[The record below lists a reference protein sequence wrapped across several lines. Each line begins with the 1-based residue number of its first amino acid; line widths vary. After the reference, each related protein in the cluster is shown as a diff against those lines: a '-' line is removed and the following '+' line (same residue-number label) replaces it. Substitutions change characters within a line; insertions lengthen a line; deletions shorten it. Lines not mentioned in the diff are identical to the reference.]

1 MAAMS
6 TEKWKGLVYCTM
18 RDSGGSAA
26 KRKSNQY
33 DEEGNTMWKKRLVS
47 MAMALVLAV
56 SLLPTAAWAYSV
68 GTLDDLKRQLSYGE
82 TRTITVTGTIE
93 VTETL
98 VIPAKANITI
108 TGGGTLKRAASFTSG
123 RMFRFDS
130 SVGIYERNKA
140 RLTLENITVD
150 GGSVKASDP
159 AFSLS
164 MNAFLTL
171 KAGAVIQNHVCTS
184 AYEGTVYVAGGVLT
198 MEAGSVIRNNTT
210 AGHGGGVNCSAGS
223 FIMRGG
229 TITGNTAAKGG
240 GVYSKSCPTDSDST
254 TDQGKGFVI
263 GDRTG
268 KNSTGVIRIEKNK
281 LSDGTTNNVGVCL
294 YSKSYGNIDTSANPC
309 AVQYGTFDA
318 AKSYIGV
325 SAEIVP
331 SLVVKHTYPAMQAAF
346 HSDNAAYVL
355 TSGSDG
361 LWLKGAEDGTHTHCV
376 CVGHYAADSSHFTH
390 NGKTA
395 WTGVSSLKAIT
406 TAGNYYLL
414 NDVEVEFNNSI
425 SDYVWQPVS
434 GVKLCLNGH
443 SIIGK
448 NNNARSMIEVN
459 SGVTF
464 DLTDCKTTGTVTH
477 GEDRWGKQTTGRA
490 VDIGYGSYSTTA
502 TFNLWGGSI
511 TGNFCNDSAGGVA
524 ITSGTFNM
532 YGGTITGNTAGLKKQ
547 SGYGA
552 GGGVFVDMRG
562 TFNLYRGEISDN
574 TAVFQGGG
582 GVYVYTTG
590 KFTMYDGTITRNT
603 VTLLG
608 ESTYSNSADYGGGG
622 VLNKGTFI
630 MENGTISDN
639 TVIPFSDDGTQ
650 GGGGVYNTGTFTM
663 ENGTLTGNK
672 ALNYK
677 DRTDGLGDADAC
689 GNGGGLYNA
698 SGATARI
705 ANGTITENISSARS
719 NGYDGEGAGI
729 FTKGTLSIGTTSS
742 SKVEIHDNEA
752 KLGSDELS
760 GGGGVCVRS
769 NNVKLT
775 GQVKIYDNT
784 STASSYINKDDNL
797 YVGDGFTFS
806 AAGLSLDVERDGAC
820 IGVTTKN
827 YPYSKIRITNDNA
840 KAGLFFSDKDGL
852 EVVSDSGY
860 LYVREAQFKA
870 IIHLGEGMKVSVN
883 KYGGVLSEDG
893 KTLTFESVTNIPYF
907 EIAPDGDHY
916 LPKSYKDAIKDM
928 NSPLSAS
935 WYSNTRVQLSGYDS
949 KLTKELELTLP
960 DATAKDA
967 PEAPTGLG
975 VRMPYESDTA
985 YGFIT
990 GTSSLMEYSKDGTT
1004 WTRCSYGT
1012 TRVPLD
1018 KKSANSPIY
1027 KDTVYYVRYRDTET
1041 QKVSEATTVTVPRY
1055 TGVVAVPVPRTDMVY
1070 RNRGYFVFEGDIDY
1084 YDAHY
1089 KTVQGNRVYD
1099 APGTYT
1105 VKVKPEDGYTW
1116 KDGTTD
1122 PVTLTVTIARRTA
1135 TASDFEVI
1143 SCPPYETPYTGKAQT
1158 YEMRFAWPESPF
1170 GQRLKFANPDNKL
1183 TLKYKVEETGKFVTE
1198 PIDVGT
1204 YTLYIDVPEDRNF
1217 NATTVTD
1224 KDGEWT
1230 FTITPANMEAPTG
1243 VTGVAATK
1251 TNPTKG
1257 QLTGLGTDMEYR
1269 VKGSETWITATGN
1282 TVDVTLNTENGYPV
1296 DTVFEV
1302 RYKADKNHDT
1312 SNPAQVTVAAY
1323 RCVDHE
1329 FGQQLVSDE
1338 TNHWYQCT
1346 VCGAKTGIA
1355 AHSYTDAKFDDN
1367 GHWAVCACGAETHHD
1382 KHSLTAKH
1390 NESQHWQE
1398 CVCGYKTGAAA
1409 HELTTKN
1416 NTTEHWQECECGY
1429 KTGETA
1435 HSTESKYSADGH
1447 WEECACG
1454 YKTDVKAHTLA
1465 SGHDTTSHWKY
1476 CTCGYQ
1482 TDVAAHEL
1490 TNKND
1495 AAEHWQECA
1504 VCGYATAKT
1513 AHDMQNKSDESQHWQ
1528 ECACGYKLGAA
1539 AHTWTDK
1546 YDTQNHWQECGS
1558 CGYKKDV
1565 TAHTLVKQTNE
1576 TQHQVKC
1583 ESCEYKTEWE
1593 NHTGGTATCTAQAV
1607 CEVCGV
1613 SYGEKAAHVADSN
1626 YKYNGEGHWTA
1637 CATCGTPMS
1646 DQEAHT
1652 GGTADCQHQAVC
1664 DVCRQPYGE
1673 LDANT
1678 HTGGIRWVQTA
1689 ETHQAFYLCC
1699 GAAAGAEA
1707 NHSWNDESVCSE
1719 CGYGCAHTGGTATCT
1734 ALAVCDICGHTYG
1747 DLLPHD
1753 YRWVIDQEATTEA
1766 TGLKHEECTA
1776 CGDKR
1781 SEGTVIP
1788 KLPRHSSSVSTPDI
1802 QPILT
1807 ADEAKSATDYSGGIY
1822 GLTFRA
1828 STGYGSF
1835 KGVKVNGKTI
1845 GAGNYIAEEN
1855 GGTEIYLK
1863 AAYLQTLAPGKY
1875 TMTVMT
1881 ESGEVTTEFTVGGVM
1896 TAPKTADAGALVYLA
1911 MALSSY
1917 TGTALVARKRR
1928 KEF

>member
-1 MAAMS
+1 
-6 TEKWKGLVYCTM
+6 
-18 RDSGGSAA
+18 
-26 KRKSNQY
+26 
-33 DEEGNTMWKKRLVS
+33 MWKKRLVS

-56 SLLPTAAWAYSV
+56 SLLPTAAWAYQAD
-68 GTLDDLKRQLSYGE
+68 TLNELKTELKKGG

-98 VIPAKANITI
+98 VIPAEAKITI
-108 TGGGTLKRAASFTSG
+108 TGGGTLKRAASFTDGYMFDIQGATIGSG
-123 RMFRFDS
+123 S
-130 SVGIYERNKA
+130 KHEA

-150 GGSVKASDP
+150 GGKVAAEHG
-159 AFSLS
+159 AFKLDGQGD
-164 MNAFLTL
+164 FLTL
-171 KAGAVIQNHVCTS
+171 KDSAIIQNHVVTGTS
-184 AYEGTVYVAGGVLT
+184 GGTVDVFSGVLT
-198 MEAGSVIRNNTT
+198 TETGSVIQNNTT
-210 AGHGGGVNCSAGS
+210 AGYGGGVYCAPSNGYYGS
-223 FIMRGG
+223 FLMHGG

-240 GVYSKSCPTDSDST
+240 GGVYNESYPKNNDKSTEV
-254 TDQGKGFVI
+254 GKGFVI
-263 GDRTG
+263 GDYLEN
-268 KNSTGVIRIEKNK
+268 KHGVIRIEGNK
-281 LSDGTTNNVGVCL
+281 LTDGTVNNVYVCF
-294 YSKSYGNIDTSANPC
+294 YSNPYGNTADTSANPC
-309 AVQYGTFDA
+309 AMQYGTFKVAD
-318 AKSYIGV
+318 SYIGV
-325 SAEIVP
+325 SAEVTH
-331 SLVVKHTYPAMQAAF
+331 SLVAKHPTEYIKTAF
-346 HSDNAAYVL
+346 HSDSTAYTL
-355 TSGSDG
+355 KLNSGI
-361 LWLKGAEDGTHTHCV
+361 WLESADTHTHCV
-376 CVGHYAADSSHFTH
+376 CGGHYSTDSNHSTH
-390 NGKTA
+390 KELE
-395 WTGVSSLKAIT
+395 WTGVSSLKVIT

-414 NDVEVEFNNSI
+414 NDVEVEYDSSNGTNT
-425 SDYVWQPVS
+425 WQPKN
-434 GVKLCLNGH
+434 GVKLCLNGY
-443 SIIGK
+443 SIISKGDST
-448 NNNARSMIEVN
+448 RGMITVDD
-459 SGVTF
+459 GATF

-477 GEDRWGKQTTGRA
+477 GENNWGKATGKG
-490 VDIGYGSYSTTA
+490 VNIGYKTMSSSFNNT

-511 TGNFCNDSAGGVA
+511 TGNVSSNGSGVLVN
-524 ITSGTFNM
+524 SGTFNM
-532 YGGTITGNTAGLKKQ
+532 YGGKITGNTSEVKNN
-547 SGYGA
+547 SSSYGG
-552 GGGVFVDMRG
+552 GGGVFIDLRG
-562 TFNLYRGEISDN
+562 KFNLYKGEISQN
-574 TAVFQGGG
+574 TVSLQGGG
-582 GVYVYTTG
+582 GVINWGT
-590 KFTMYDGTITRNT
+590 FTMYDGTITGNT
-603 VTLLG
+603 VTLIG
-608 ESTYSNSADYGGGG
+608 DSTGQYNSDQGGGG
-622 VLNKGTFI
+622 VLNRGTFT

-639 TVIPFSDDGTQ
+639 TVVPFTDDATQ
-650 GGGGVYNTGTFTM
+650 GGGGVFNAKGTFTM
-663 ENGTLTGNK
+663 KDGTITGNK
-672 ALNYK
+672 ALNYT
-677 DRTDGLGDADAC
+677 DPRTAEAADKDAC
-689 GNGGGLYNA
+689 SNGGGLYNA
-698 SGATARI
+698 SGATAKI
-705 ANGTITENISSARS
+705 ENGIIKDNISSARS
-719 NGYDGEGAGI
+719 NGLDGEGAGI
-729 FTKGTLSIGTTSS
+729 FTKGTLYIGTTSS

-752 KLGSDELS
+752 KLGSDTLS

-769 NNVKLT
+769 NNVKLI

-784 STASSYINKDDNL
+784 STIDNSTNKNKDDNL
-797 YVGDGFTFS
+797 YLGSGYKFS
-806 AAGLSLDVERDGAC
+806 AANLKLSGEC
-820 IGVTTKN
+820 IGITTKD
-827 YPYSKIRITNDNA
+827 YPYSKIQITNDNA
-840 KAGLFFSDKDGL
+840 NDGFFFSDKDGL
-852 EVVSDSGY
+852 EIVSDSGN

-870 IIHLGEGMKVSVN
+870 TIHLGEGMKVSVN
-883 KYGGVLSEDG
+883 KNGGVLSEDG

-907 EIAPDGDHY
+907 EITPDGDHY

-960 DATAKDA
+960 DATPKAEPGA
-967 PEAPTGLG
+967 PEGLAG
-975 VRMPYESDTA
+975 TMPYESDTA

-990 GTSSLMEYSKDGTT
+990 GTSRDMEYSKDGVT
-1004 WTRCSYGT
+1004 WTRCGSGT

-1018 KKSANSPIY
+1018 KRSANSVIY

-1041 QKVSEATTVTVPRY
+1041 QKVSEAATVTVPRY

-1089 KTVQGNRVYD
+1089 KTVQGSRVYD

-1116 KDGTTD
+1116 KDGTTE

-1143 SCPPYETPYTGKAQT
+1143 SCPTLETDYTGKAQT

-1170 GQRLKFANPDNKL
+1170 GHRLKFANPNNKL

-1204 YTLYIDVPEDRNF
+1204 YTLYIDVPDDPNF

-1224 KDGEWT
+1224 KDGGWT
-1230 FTITPANMEAPTG
+1230 FKITPANMEAPTG

-1302 RYKADKNHDT
+1302 RYKQDKNHDT
-1312 SNPAQVTVAAY
+1312 SNPAQVTVKAY
-1323 RCVDHE
+1323 QCVEHE
-1329 FGQQLVSDE
+1329 YGEKLVSDE
-1338 TNHWYQCT
+1338 ANHWYQCT

-1355 AHSYTDAKFDDN
+1355 PHSYVDERFDAN
-1367 GHWAVCACGAETHHD
+1367 GHWKVCACGAETHHD

-1398 CVCGYKTGAAA
+1398 CVCGYKTGETA
-1409 HELTTKN
+1409 HELTSKYDTAG
-1416 NTTEHWQECECGY
+1416 HWQECECGY
-1429 KTGETA
+1429 ATDKTD
-1435 HSTESKYSADGH
+1435 HSMESKSSADGH
-1447 WEECACG
+1447 WDACACG
-1454 YKTDVKAHTLA
+1454 YKTDV
-1465 SGHDTTSHWKY
+1465 
-1476 CTCGYQ
+1476 
-1482 TDVAAHEL
+1482 
-1490 TNKND
+1490 
-1495 AAEHWQECA
+1495 
-1504 VCGYATAKT
+1504 T
-1513 AHDMQNKSDESQHWQ
+1513 AH
-1528 ECACGYKLGAA
+1528 A
-1539 AHTWTDK
+1539 WTDK
-1546 YDTQNHWQECGS
+1546 FDTQNHWQECS
-1558 CGYKKDV
+1558 VCGYQKDV
-1565 TAHTLVKQTNE
+1565 TAHSLTKNVNE

-1583 ESCEYKTEWE
+1583 ESCGYKTEWE
-1593 NHTGGTATCTAQAV
+1593 NHTGGTATCTAKAV
-1607 CEVCGV
+1607 CSVCGE
-1613 SYGEKAAHVADSN
+1613 SYGELAAHVADSN
-1626 YKYNGEGHWTA
+1626 YRYNADGHWTA

-1646 DQEAHT
+1646 NQEAHT
-1652 GGTADCQHQAVC
+1652 GGTADCQHKAVC
-1664 DVCRQPYGE
+1664 DVCGQPYGE
-1673 LDANT
+1673 LDASI
-1678 HTGGIRWVQTA
+1678 HAGGTRWVQTA

-1707 NHSWNDESVCSE
+1707 NHSWNDESVCTE

-1766 TGLKHEECTA
+1766 TGLKHEECTV

-1788 KLPRHSSSVSTPDI
+1788 KQPRHSSSVSTPDI

>member
-1 MAAMS
+1 
-6 TEKWKGLVYCTM
+6 
-18 RDSGGSAA
+18 
-26 KRKSNQY
+26 
-33 DEEGNTMWKKRLVS
+33 MWKKRLVS

-56 SLLPTAAWAYSV
+56 SLLPTTAWAYPAD
-68 GTLDDLKRQLSYGE
+68 TLAELKSQLSKGG
-82 TRTITVTGTIE
+82 TRTIPVTGTIE

-98 VIPAKANITI
+98 VIPAEAKITI
-108 TGGGTLKRAASFTSG
+108 SGGTLKRADSFTSG
-123 RMFRFDS
+123 CMFRLNS
-130 SVGIYERNKA
+130 SFGAYERNKA
-140 RLTLENITVD
+140 SLTLENITVD
-150 GGSVKASDP
+150 GGGVKASDP
-159 AFSLS
+159 AFSLDS
-164 MNAFLTL
+164 NAFLTL
-171 KAGAVIQNHVCTS
+171 KNGAVIQNHVCTS

-210 AGHGGGVNCSAGS
+210 AGNGGGVNCGAGS
-223 FIMRGG
+223 FIMHGG

-240 GVYSKSCPTDSDST
+240 GGVYSASCPTDSDST

-268 KNSTGVIRIEKNK
+268 KNSTGVIRIENNT

-346 HSDNAAYVL
+346 HSDNGAYAL
-355 TSGSDG
+355 TSGSGG
-361 LWLKGAEDGTHTHCV
+361 LWMKGAKDGAHTHCV

-390 NGKTA
+390 NDKTA

-406 TAGNYYLL
+406 EAGNYYLL

-448 NNNARSMIEVN
+448 NSNERSMIEVN

-464 DLTDCKTTGTVTH
+464 DLTDCKTTGKVTH

-532 YGGTITGNTAGLKKQ
+532 YGGTITGNTAGLKKE

-562 TFNLYRGEISDN
+562 TFNLYRGEISEN
-574 TAVFQGGG
+574 TAVLQGGG
-582 GVYVYTTG
+582 GVYVYNTG
-590 KFTMYDGTITRNT
+590 KFTMHDGLITRNT
-603 VTLLG
+603 VTLIG
-608 ESTYSNSADYGGGG
+608 KSTYENSADYGGGG
-622 VLNKGTFI
+622 VLNRGTFT
-630 MENGTISDN
+630 MKNGTISSN
-639 TVIPFSDDGTQ
+639 TVVPFSDDGTQ
-650 GGGGVYNTGTFTM
+650 GGGGVYNARGTFTM
-663 ENGTLTGNK
+663 ENGTITGNK
-672 ALNYK
+672 ALNYAA
-677 DRTDGLGDADAC
+677 RTDGLGDKDAC

-698 SGATARI
+698 SGATAKI
-705 ANGTITENISSARS
+705 ENATITENISSARRDGK
-719 NGYDGEGAGI
+719 NGEGAGI
-729 FTKGTLSIGTTSS
+729 FTKGTLYIGTTSS
-742 SKVEIHDNEA
+742 SKVEIIDNEA
-752 KLGSDELS
+752 RLGSDELS

-769 NNVKLT
+769 NNVYLN
-775 GQVKIYDNT
+775 GQAMIYDNT
-784 STASSYINKDDNL
+784 STASSHPDKDDNL
-797 YVGDGFTFS
+797 YVGYDNYGNNFTFS
-806 AAGLSLDVERDGAC
+806 AAGLKLTEDLVG
-820 IGVTTKN
+820 TTTQATYAKVQ
-827 YPYSKIRITNDNA
+827 ITNDNA
-840 KAGLFFSDKDGL
+840 NAAYFYPDSNDYQI
-852 EVVSDSGY
+852 VSENGK
-860 LYVREAQFKA
+860 LYRREAQFKA
-870 IIHLGEGMKVSVN
+870 TIHLGEGMKVS
-883 KYGGVLSEDG
+883 KPGTGGVLSADG

-960 DATAKDA
+960 NATAKDA

-990 GTSSLMEYSKDGTT
+990 GTSSLMEYSKDGKT
-1004 WTRCSYGT
+1004 WTQCSYGT

-1018 KKSANSPIY
+1018 KRSANSPIY

-1070 RNRGYFVFEGDIDY
+1070 RNRYYFIFEGDIDY

-1089 KTVQGNRVYD
+1089 KTVQGSRTYCN
-1099 APGTYT
+1099 PGTYT

-1116 KDGTTD
+1116 KDGTTE

-1143 SCPPYETPYTGKAQT
+1143 SCPSNPTPYTGKAQT
-1158 YEMRFAWPESPF
+1158 YEIRFAWPESPW
-1170 GQRLKFANPDNKL
+1170 GHRLAFANSNNKL
-1183 TLKYKVEETGKFVTE
+1183 TLKYKVGDTNTFVTE
-1198 PIDVGT
+1198 PVDVGT
-1204 YTLYIDVPEDRNF
+1204 YTLYIDVPDDPNF

-1224 KDGEWT
+1224 KDGGWT
-1230 FTITPANMEAPTG
+1230 FTITPADMKAPTG

-1251 TNPTKG
+1251 EHPTTG
-1257 QLTGLGTDMEYR
+1257 QLTGLGTDMEYSKDG
-1269 VKGSETWITATGN
+1269 VTWTAATGN

-1312 SNPAQVTVAAY
+1312 SSPAQVTVKAY
-1323 RCVDHE
+1323 QCVEHVYGE
-1329 FGQQLVSDE
+1329 TLVSDE
-1338 TNHWYQCT
+1338 ASHWYQCT

-1355 AHSYTDAKFDDN
+1355 AHSYTDAKFDGN

-1390 NESQHWQE
+1390 NESRHWQE
-1398 CVCGYKTGAAA
+1398 CVCGYKTGETA
-1409 HELTTKN
+1409 HELTSKYDTAG
-1416 NTTEHWQECECGY
+1416 HWQECECGYATDKTDHSMESKSSADGHWDACACGYKTDVAAHAWTDKFDTQNHWQECSGCGY

-1435 HSTESKYSADGH
+1435 HS
-1447 WEECACG
+1447 
-1454 YKTDVKAHTLA
+1454 
-1465 SGHDTTSHWKY
+1465 
-1476 CTCGYQ
+1476 
-1482 TDVAAHEL
+1482 L
-1490 TNKND
+1490 TKN
-1495 AAEHWQECA
+1495 
-1504 VCGYATAKT
+1504 V
-1513 AHDMQNKSDESQHWQ
+1513 
-1528 ECACGYKLGAA
+1528 
-1539 AHTWTDK
+1539 
-1546 YDTQNHWQECGS
+1546 
-1558 CGYKKDV
+1558 
-1565 TAHTLVKQTNE
+1565 NE

-1583 ESCEYKTEWE
+1583 ESCGYKTEWE
-1593 NHTGGTATCTAQAV
+1593 NHTGGTATCTAKAV
-1607 CEVCGV
+1607 CSVCGE
-1613 SYGEKAAHVADSN
+1613 SYGELAAHVADST

-1646 DQEAHT
+1646 NQEAHT
-1652 GGTADCQHQAVC
+1652 GGTADCQHKAVC
-1664 DVCRQPYGE
+1664 DVCGQPYGE
-1673 LDANT
+1673 LDASN
-1678 HTGGIRWVQTA
+1678 HTGGTRWAQTA

-1707 NHSWNDESVCSE
+1707 NHSWNDESVCTE

-1788 KLPRHSSSVSTPDI
+1788 KRPRHSSSVSTPDI

>member
-1 MAAMS
+1 
-6 TEKWKGLVYCTM
+6 
-18 RDSGGSAA
+18 
-26 KRKSNQY
+26 
-33 DEEGNTMWKKRLVS
+33 MWKKRLVS

-56 SLLPTAAWAYSV
+56 SLLPTTAWAYPAD
-68 GTLDDLKRQLSYGE
+68 TLAELKSQLSKGG
-82 TRTITVTGTIE
+82 TRTIPVTGTIE

-98 VIPAKANITI
+98 VIPAEAKITI
-108 TGGGTLKRAASFTSG
+108 TGGGTLKRAASFTRG
-123 RMFRFDS
+123 YMFRLNS
-130 SVGIYERNKA
+130 SFGAYERNKA
-140 RLTLENITVD
+140 SLTLENITVD
-150 GGSVKASDP
+150 GGGVKASDP
-159 AFSLS
+159 AFSLGS
-164 MNAFLTL
+164 NAFLTL
-171 KAGAVIQNHVCTS
+171 KDGAAIQNHVCTS

-210 AGHGGGVNCSAGS
+210 AGNGGGVNCGAGS
-223 FIMRGG
+223 FIMHGG

-240 GVYSKSCPTDSDST
+240 GGVYSASCPTDSDST

-268 KNSTGVIRIEKNK
+268 KNSTGVIRIENNT
-281 LSDGTTNNVGVCL
+281 LSDGTANNVGVCL

-346 HSDNAAYVL
+346 HSDNAAYAL
-355 TSGSDG
+355 TSGSGG
-361 LWLKGAEDGTHTHCV
+361 LWMKGAKDGAHTHCV

-390 NGKTA
+390 NDKTA

-406 TAGNYYLL
+406 EAGNYYLL

-448 NNNARSMIEVN
+448 NSNERSMIEVN

-464 DLTDCKTTGTVTH
+464 DLTDCKTTGKVTH

-532 YGGTITGNTAGLKKQ
+532 YGGTITGNTAGLKKE

-562 TFNLYRGEISDN
+562 TFNLYRGAISDN

-608 ESTYSNSADYGGGG
+608 ESTYSNSTDYGGGG

-639 TVIPFSDDGTQ
+639 TVVPFSDNGTQ

-672 ALNYK
+672 ALNYAA
-677 DRTDGLGDADAC
+677 RTDGLGDKDAC

-705 ANGTITENISSARS
+705 ANGTITDNISSARS

-729 FTKGTLSIGTTSS
+729 FTKGTLYIGTTSS
-742 SKVEIHDNEA
+742 SVVEIYDNEA

-784 STASSYINKDDNL
+784 STASSYTNKDDNL
-797 YVGDGFTFS
+797 YVGDGFTFY
-806 AAGLSLDVERDGAC
+806 ATGLNTERQD

-852 EVVSDSGY
+852 EVVSDNGY
-860 LYVREAQFKA
+860 LYVREAQYKA
-870 IIHLGEGMKVSVN
+870 TIHLGDGMTVSVN
-883 KYGGVLSEDG
+883 KYGGKLSADG

-916 LPKSYKDAIKDM
+916 LPKSYTDAIKDM

-960 DATAKDA
+960 NATAKDTPA
-967 PEAPTGLG
+967 APTGLAG
-975 VRMPYESDTA
+975 TMPEENNTA

-1041 QKVSEATTVTVPRY
+1041 QKVSEATAVTVPRY

-1070 RNRGYFVFEGDIDY
+1070 RNRYYFIFEGDIDY

-1089 KTVQGNRVYD
+1089 KTVQGSRVYD

-1143 SCPPYETPYTGKAQT
+1143 SCPTLETDYTGKAQT

-1170 GQRLKFANPDNKL
+1170 GHRLKFANPDNKL
-1183 TLKYKVEETGKFVTE
+1183 TLKYKVEETGEFVTE

-1204 YTLYIDVPEDRNF
+1204 YTLYIDVPDDPNF

-1230 FTITPANMEAPTG
+1230 FTITPADMKAPTG

-1251 TNPTKG
+1251 EHPTTG

-1269 VKGSETWITATGN
+1269 VKGSEMWTAATGN

-1312 SNPAQVTVAAY
+1312 SSPAKVTVKAY
-1323 RCVDHE
+1323 QCVEHVYGE
-1329 FGQQLVSDE
+1329 TLVSDE
-1338 TNHWYQCT
+1338 ANHWYQCT

-1367 GHWAVCACGAETHHD
+1367 GHWVVCACGAETHHD

-1398 CVCGYKTGAAA
+1398 CVCGYKTG
-1409 HELTTKN
+1409 
-1416 NTTEHWQECECGY
+1416 
-1429 KTGETA
+1429 ETA
-1435 HSTESKYSADGH
+1435 HS
-1447 WEECACG
+1447 
-1454 YKTDVKAHTLA
+1454 
-1465 SGHDTTSHWKY
+1465 
-1476 CTCGYQ
+1476 
-1482 TDVAAHEL
+1482 L
-1490 TNKND
+1490 TKN
-1495 AAEHWQECA
+1495 
-1504 VCGYATAKT
+1504 V
-1513 AHDMQNKSDESQHWQ
+1513 
-1528 ECACGYKLGAA
+1528 
-1539 AHTWTDK
+1539 
-1546 YDTQNHWQECGS
+1546 
-1558 CGYKKDV
+1558 
-1565 TAHTLVKQTNE
+1565 NE

-1583 ESCEYKTEWE
+1583 ESCGYKTEWE
-1593 NHTGGTATCTAQAV
+1593 NHTGGTATCTAKAV
-1607 CEVCGV
+1607 CSVCGE
-1613 SYGEKAAHVADSN
+1613 SYGELAAHVADST

-1646 DQEAHT
+1646 NQEAHT
-1652 GGTADCQHQAVC
+1652 GGTADCQHKAVC
-1664 DVCRQPYGE
+1664 DVCGQPYGE
-1673 LDANT
+1673 LDASN
-1678 HTGGIRWVQTA
+1678 HTGGIRWAQTA

-1707 NHSWNDESVCSE
+1707 NHSWNDESVCTE

-1781 SEGTVIP
+1781 SEGTEIP

-1917 TGTALVARKRR
+1917 TGTALVARKCR

>member
-1 MAAMS
+1 
-6 TEKWKGLVYCTM
+6 
-18 RDSGGSAA
+18 
-26 KRKSNQY
+26 
-33 DEEGNTMWKKRLVS
+33 MWKKRLVS

-56 SLLPTAAWAYSV
+56 SLLPTTAWAWSV
-68 GTLDDLKRQLSYGE
+68 DTFDELKKELSYGR
-82 TRTITVTGTIE
+82 TRTIPVTGTIE

-98 VIPAKANITI
+98 VIPAEAKITI
-108 TGGGTLKRAASFTSG
+108 TGGGTLKRADSFTSG

-140 RLTLENITVD
+140 SLTLENITVD
-150 GGSVKASDP
+150 GGGVKASDP
-159 AFSLS
+159 AFSLGS
-164 MNAFLTL
+164 NAFLTL

-210 AGHGGGVNCSAGS
+210 AGNGGGVNCGAGS
-223 FIMRGG
+223 FIMHGG

-240 GVYSKSCPTDSDST
+240 GGVYSASCPTDSDST

-268 KNSTGVIRIEKNK
+268 KNSTGVIRIENNT
-281 LSDGTTNNVGVCL
+281 LSDGTANNVGVCL

-346 HSDNAAYVL
+346 HSDNAAYAL
-355 TSGSDG
+355 TSGSGG
-361 LWLKGAEDGTHTHCV
+361 LWMKGAEDGAHTHCV

-390 NGKTA
+390 NDKTA
-395 WTGVSSLKAIT
+395 WTGISSLKAIT

-448 NNNARSMIEVN
+448 NSNERSMIEVN

-464 DLTDCKTTGTVTH
+464 DLTDCKTTGKVTH
-477 GEDRWGKQTTGRA
+477 GEDRLGKQTTGRA

-547 SGYGA
+547 RGYGA

-574 TAVFQGGG
+574 TAVYQGGG
-582 GVYVYTTG
+582 GVYVYNTG
-590 KFTMYDGTITRNT
+590 KFTMHDGLITRNT

-608 ESTYSNSADYGGGG
+608 KSTSSYSADYADYGGGG

-630 MENGTISDN
+630 MEKGTISDN
-639 TVIPFSDDGTQ
+639 TVVPFADNGTQ
-650 GGGGVYNTGTFTM
+650 GGGGVFNAKGTFTM
-663 ENGTLTGNK
+663 KDGTITGNK
-672 ALNYK
+672 ALNYT
-677 DRTDGLGDADAC
+677 DPRTAEAADKDAC

-698 SGATARI
+698 SGATAKI
-705 ANGTITENISSARS
+705 ENGIIKDNISSARS
-719 NGYDGEGAGI
+719 NGLDGEGAGI
-729 FTKGTLSIGTTSS
+729 FTKGTLYIGTTSS
-742 SKVEIHDNEA
+742 SVVEIYDNEA
-752 KLGSDELS
+752 KLGSDTLS

-769 NNVKLT
+769 NNVKLI

-784 STASSYINKDDNL
+784 STIDNSTNKNKDDNL

-827 YPYSKIRITNDNA
+827 YPYSRIRITNDNA

-852 EVVSDSGY
+852 EIVSDSGN

-870 IIHLGEGMKVSVN
+870 TIHLGEGMTVSVKPN
-883 KYGGVLSEDG
+883 GGVLSEDG
-893 KTLTFESVTNIPYF
+893 KTLTFESVTYIPYF
-907 EIAPDGDHY
+907 EIAPDGDY
-916 LPKSYKDAIKDM
+916 YFPESYKDAVLAV
-928 NSPLSAS
+928 NSTLGVSRM
-935 WYSNTRVQLSGYDS
+935 SNTRVQLSGRDS

-960 DATAKDA
+960 NATAKDTPA
-967 PEAPTGLG
+967 APTGLG

-990 GTSSLMEYSKDGTT
+990 GTTTLMEYSKDGKT
-1004 WTRCSYGT
+1004 WTRCSSGT

-1041 QKVSEATTVTVPRY
+1041 QKVSEAATVTVPRY

-1089 KTVQGNRVYD
+1089 KTVQGSRVYD

-1116 KDGTTD
+1116 KDGTTE
-1122 PVTLTVTIARRTA
+1122 PVTLTVTIAKRTA

-1143 SCPPYETPYTGKAQT
+1143 SCPTLETDYTGKAQT

-1170 GQRLKFANPDNKL
+1170 GSRLKFANPDNKL

-1204 YTLYIDVPEDRNF
+1204 YTLYIDVPDDPNF

-1224 KDGEWT
+1224 KDGGWT

-1257 QLTGLGTDMEYR
+1257 QLTGLGADMEYR
-1269 VKGSETWITATGN
+1269 VKGSETWTAATGNGN

-1312 SNPAQVTVAAY
+1312 SSPAQVTVKAY
-1323 RCVDHE
+1323 QCVEHTYGE
-1329 FGQQLVSDE
+1329 KLVSDA

-1346 VCGAKTGIA
+1346 VCGAKTGIT

-1429 KTGETA
+1429 ATDKTD
-1435 HSTESKYSADGH
+1435 HSMESKSSADGH
-1447 WEECACG
+1447 WDACACG
-1454 YKTDVKAHTLA
+1454 YKTDV
-1465 SGHDTTSHWKY
+1465 
-1476 CTCGYQ
+1476 
-1482 TDVAAHEL
+1482 
-1490 TNKND
+1490 
-1495 AAEHWQECA
+1495 
-1504 VCGYATAKT
+1504 T
-1513 AHDMQNKSDESQHWQ
+1513 AH
-1528 ECACGYKLGAA
+1528 A
-1539 AHTWTDK
+1539 WTDK
-1546 YDTQNHWQECGS
+1546 FDTQNHWQECSG
-1558 CGYKKDV
+1558 CGYQKDV
-1565 TAHTLVKQTNE
+1565 TAHSLTKNVNE

-1583 ESCEYKTEWE
+1583 ESCGYKTEWE
-1593 NHTGGTATCTAQAV
+1593 NHTGGTATCTAKAV
-1607 CEVCGV
+1607 CSVCGE
-1613 SYGEKAAHVADSN
+1613 SYGELAAHVADST
-1626 YKYNGEGHWTA
+1626 YKYNADGHWTA

-1646 DQEAHT
+1646 NQEAHT
-1652 GGTADCQHQAVC
+1652 GGTADCQHKAVC
-1664 DVCRQPYGE
+1664 DVCGQPYGE
-1673 LDANT
+1673 LDASN
-1678 HTGGIRWVQTA
+1678 HTGGTRWAQTA

-1707 NHSWNDESVCSE
+1707 NHSWNDESVCTE

-1766 TGLKHEECTA
+1766 TGLKHEECTV

-1788 KLPRHSSSVSTPDI
+1788 KQPRHSSSVSTPDI

>member
-1 MAAMS
+1 MGRGLYRKILESGRRKPPLFAFQGGRDAFGGDGCRK
-6 TEKWKGLVYCTM
+6 TEEAGIL
-18 RDSGGSAA
+18 RDDERRRDAPQNA
-26 KRKSNQY
+26 EREQH

-56 SLLPTAAWAYSV
+56 SLLPTTAWAWSV
-68 GTLDDLKRQLSYGE
+68 DTFDELKRELGYGG
-82 TRTITVTGTIE
+82 TRTIPVTGTIE
-93 VTETL
+93 VTERLT
-98 VIPAKANITI
+98 IKPGANITI
-108 TGGGTLKRAASFTSG
+108 TGGGTLKRAASFTNNSMFYASG
-123 RMFRFDS
+123 S
-130 SVGIYERNKA
+130 SKSKA

-150 GGSVKASDP
+150 GGGVKASEP
-159 AFSLS
+159 AFSLGGD
-164 MNAFLTL
+164 AFLTL
-171 KAGAVIQNHVCTS
+171 KNGAVIQNHVCTS

-198 MEAGSVIRNNTT
+198 METGSVIRDNAT

-223 FIMRGG
+223 FIMHGG

-240 GVYSKSCPTDSDST
+240 GVYSKSCPKNDDST
-254 TDQGKGFVI
+254 TDEGKGFVI

-268 KNSTGVIRIEKNK
+268 KDSTGVIRIENNT
-281 LSDGTTNNVGVCL
+281 LSDGTANNVYVGL
-294 YSKSYGNIDTSANPC
+294 YFKSYDGNTTDTSANPC
-309 AVQYGTFDA
+309 AVQYGTFNA
-318 AKSYIGV
+318 AKSYIGI

-331 SLVVKHTYPAMQAAF
+331 SLVVKHASSTMQAAF
-346 HSDNAAYVL
+346 RSDNGAYAL
-355 TSGSDG
+355 TSGSGG

-376 CVGHYAADSSHFTH
+376 CGAEHYTHTNHAD
-390 NGKTA
+390 KTT

-406 TAGNYYLL
+406 EAGNYYLL
-414 NDVEVEFNNSI
+414 NDVEVEYNGSSTLY
-425 SDYVWQPVS
+425 SDPYVWQPVN

-477 GEDRWGKQTTGRA
+477 GENYWGEQATGRA

-532 YGGTITGNTAGLKKQ
+532 YGGTITGNTAGLKKE

-608 ESTYSNSADYGGGG
+608 ESTYSNSTDYGGGG
-622 VLNKGTFI
+622 VLNRGTFT

-639 TVIPFSDDGTQ
+639 TVIPFSDNGTQ

-663 ENGTLTGNK
+663 ENGTLTRNK

-677 DRTDGLGDADAC
+677 DRTDGLGDKDAC

-698 SGATARI
+698 SGATAKI
-705 ANGTITENISSARS
+705 ENAVITENISSARS

-760 GGGGVCVRS
+760 GGGGVCIRS
-769 NNVKLT
+769 NNVKLI
-775 GQVKIYDNT
+775 GQVKIYNNT
-784 STASSYINKDDNL
+784 STVSSRDNKDDNL
-797 YVGDGFTFS
+797 YVGDGFTFY
-806 AAGLSLDVERDGAC
+806 ATGLNTERQD

-860 LYVREAQFKA
+860 LYVREAQYKA
-870 IIHLGEGMKVSVN
+870 TIHLGEGMKVSVN
-883 KYGGVLSEDG
+883 KYGGVLSDGG

-907 EIAPDGDHY
+907 EIAPDGDY
-916 LPKSYKDAIKDM
+916 YFPESYKDAIKDM

-967 PEAPTGLG
+967 PEAPTGLAG
-975 VRMPYESDTA
+975 TMPKKSDTA

-990 GTSSLMEYSKDGTT
+990 GTSSLMEYSKDGKT
-1004 WTRCSYGT
+1004 WTTCSYYGST
-1012 TRVPLD
+1012 TKVPLN
-1018 KKSANSPIY
+1018 KRSADSEIY
-1027 KDTVYYVRYRDTET
+1027 VDTVYYVRYRDTET

-1070 RNRGYFVFEGDIDY
+1070 RNRGYFVFEGDPDY
-1084 YDAHY
+1084 YKAHY
-1089 KTVQGNRVYD
+1089 ITVEGTYIHTK
-1099 APGTYT
+1099 AGTYT

-1116 KDGTTD
+1116 EDGTTD

-1135 TASDFEVI
+1135 TASDFKYDAY
-1143 SCPPYETPYTGKAQT
+1143 PPYETPYSGEAQT
-1158 YEMRFAWPESPF
+1158 YENVRFKKLDAIYGDP
-1170 GQRLKFANPDNKL
+1170 LAFADPNNKL
-1183 TLKYKVEETGKFVTE
+1183 TLKYKVGDTNTFVTE
-1198 PIDVGT
+1198 PVDVGT
-1204 YTLYIDVPEDRNF
+1204 YTLYIDVPDDPNF

-1224 KDGEWT
+1224 EEWT
-1230 FTITPANMEAPTG
+1230 FTITPADMKAPTG

-1251 TNPTKG
+1251 EHPTKG

-1269 VKGSETWITATGN
+1269 VKGSETWTAATGN

-1312 SNPAQVTVAAY
+1312 SSPAQVTVKAY
-1323 RCVDHE
+1323 QCVEHVYGE
-1329 FGQQLVSDE
+1329 TLVSDE
-1338 TNHWYQCT
+1338 ANHWYQCT

-1355 AHSYTDAKFDDN
+1355 AHSYTDAKFDGN

-1398 CVCGYKTGAAA
+1398 CVCGYKTGETA
-1409 HELTTKN
+1409 HELTSKYDTAG
-1416 NTTEHWQECECGY
+1416 HWQECECGYATDKTDHSMESKSGADGHWDACACGYKLGVAAHAWTDKFDTQNHWQECSVCGY

-1435 HSTESKYSADGH
+1435 HS
-1447 WEECACG
+1447 
-1454 YKTDVKAHTLA
+1454 
-1465 SGHDTTSHWKY
+1465 
-1476 CTCGYQ
+1476 
-1482 TDVAAHEL
+1482 L
-1490 TNKND
+1490 TKN
-1495 AAEHWQECA
+1495 
-1504 VCGYATAKT
+1504 V
-1513 AHDMQNKSDESQHWQ
+1513 
-1528 ECACGYKLGAA
+1528 
-1539 AHTWTDK
+1539 
-1546 YDTQNHWQECGS
+1546 
-1558 CGYKKDV
+1558 
-1565 TAHTLVKQTNE
+1565 NE

-1583 ESCEYKTEWE
+1583 ESCGYKTEWE
-1593 NHTGGTATCTAQAV
+1593 NHTGGTATCTAKAV
-1607 CEVCGV
+1607 CSVCGE
-1613 SYGEKAAHVADSN
+1613 SYGELAAHVADSN
-1626 YKYNGEGHWTA
+1626 YRYNADGHWTA

-1646 DQEAHT
+1646 TQEAHT
-1652 GGTADCQHQAVC
+1652 GGTADCQHKAVC
-1664 DVCRQPYGE
+1664 DVCGQPYGE
-1673 LDANT
+1673 LDASN
-1678 HTGGIRWVQTA
+1678 HTGGTRWVQTA

-1707 NHSWNDESVCSE
+1707 NHSWNDESVCTE

-1766 TGLKHEECTA
+1766 AGLKHEECTA

-1788 KLPRHSSSVSTPDI
+1788 KRPRHSSSVSTPDI

>member
-1 MAAMS
+1 
-6 TEKWKGLVYCTM
+6 
-18 RDSGGSAA
+18 
-26 KRKSNQY
+26 
-33 DEEGNTMWKKRLVS
+33 MWKKRLVS
-47 MAMALVLAV
+47 MAMALLLAV
-56 SLLPTAAWAYSV
+56 SLLPTAAWAWSYSV

-82 TRTITVTGTIE
+82 TRTIKVTGTIE

-98 VIPAKANITI
+98 VIPEKANITI
-108 TGGGTLKRAASFTSG
+108 TGGTLKRAESFTSG
-123 RMFRFDS
+123 RMFRLNS
-130 SVGIYERNKA
+130 SFGALESNKA

-150 GGSVKASDP
+150 GNNVKASEP
-159 AFSLS
+159 VVSLS
-164 MNAFLTL
+164 SNGFLTL
-171 KAGAVIQNHVCTS
+171 KDGAVIQNHVNTGT
-184 AYEGTVYVAGGVLT
+184 YEGTVYVAGGVLT

-210 AGHGGGVNCSAGS
+210 AGNGGGVNCGAGS
-223 FIMRGG
+223 FIMHGG

-240 GVYSKSCPTDSDST
+240 GGVYSKSCPKNDDGT
-254 TDQGKGFVI
+254 TDEGKGFVI

-268 KNSTGVIRIEKNK
+268 KDSIGVIRIEKNK
-281 LSDGTTNNVGVCL
+281 LSDGTANNVYVGL
-294 YSKSYGNIDTSANPC
+294 YYKSYDGNTTDTSANPC

-346 HSDNAAYVL
+346 HSDNAAYAL
-355 TSGSDG
+355 TSGSGG
-361 LWLKGAEDGTHTHCV
+361 LWMKGAEDGAHTHCV

-390 NGKTA
+390 NDKTA
-395 WTGVSSLKAIT
+395 WTGISSLKAIT

-448 NNNARSMIEVN
+448 NSNERSMIEVN

-464 DLTDCKTTGTVTH
+464 DLTDCKTTGKVTH
-477 GEDRWGKQTTGRA
+477 GEDRLGKQTTGRA
-490 VDIGYGSYSTTA
+490 VDIGYRSYSTTA

-532 YGGTITGNTAGLKKQ
+532 YGGTITGNTAGLRKQ

-574 TAVFQGGG
+574 TAVYQGGG
-582 GVYVYTTG
+582 GVYVYNTG
-590 KFTMYDGTITRNT
+590 KFTMHDGLITRNT

-608 ESTYSNSADYGGGG
+608 KSTSSYSADYADYGGGG

-630 MENGTISDN
+630 MEKGTISDN
-639 TVIPFSDDGTQ
+639 TVVPFADNGTQ
-650 GGGGVYNTGTFTM
+650 GGGGVFNTGTFTM

-672 ALNYK
+672 ALNYT
-677 DRTDGLGDADAC
+677 DPRTAEAADKDAC

-698 SGATARI
+698 SGATAEI
-705 ANGTITENISSARS
+705 KNAVITENISSARS
-719 NGYDGEGAGI
+719 NGLDGEGAGI

-742 SKVEIHDNEA
+742 SVVEIYDNEA
-752 KLGSDELS
+752 KLGSDTLS

-769 NNVKLT
+769 NNVKLI

-784 STASSYINKDDNL
+784 STIDNSTNKNKDDNM

-820 IGVTTKN
+820 IGVTTKY

-852 EVVSDSGY
+852 EVVSDNGY

-870 IIHLGEGMKVSVN
+870 TIHLGEGMRVSVN
-883 KYGGVLSEDG
+883 KNGGVLSEDG
-893 KTLTFESVTNIPYF
+893 KTLTFESVTYIPYF
-907 EIAPDGDHY
+907 EIAPDGDY
-916 LPKSYKDAIKDM
+916 YFPESYKDAVLAV
-928 NSPLSAS
+928 NSTLGVSRM
-935 WYSNTRVQLSGYDS
+935 SNTRVQISGNNY
-949 KLTKELELTLP
+949 KLKDKLELTLP
-960 DATAKDA
+960 DATPKAEPGA
-967 PEAPTGLG
+967 PEGLG
-975 VRMPYESDTA
+975 VRKPYESDTA

-990 GTSSLMEYSKDGTT
+990 GTSSLMEYSKDGVT
-1004 WTRCSYGT
+1004 WTRCSSGT

-1018 KKSANSPIY
+1018 KKSANSVIY

-1041 QKVSEATTVTVPRY
+1041 QKVSEAATVTVPRY

-1070 RNRGYFVFEGDIDY
+1070 RNRGYFVFEGDSDY
-1084 YDAHY
+1084 YKAHY
-1089 KTVQGNRVYD
+1089 ITVEGTYIHTK
-1099 APGTYT
+1099 AGTYT

-1116 KDGTTD
+1116 EDGTTD
-1122 PVTLTVTIARRTA
+1122 PVTLTVTIAKRTA
-1135 TASDFEVI
+1135 TASDFKYDAW
-1143 SCPPYETPYTGKAQT
+1143 PPYETPYTGEAQT
-1158 YEMRFAWPESPF
+1158 YENVRFKKLDAFYGDP
-1170 GQRLKFANPDNKL
+1170 LAFANPNNKL
-1183 TLKYKVEETGKFVTE
+1183 TLKYKVGDTNTFVTE

-1204 YTLYIDVPEDRNF
+1204 YTLYIDVPDDPNF

-1269 VKGSETWITATGN
+1269 VKGSETWTAATGN

-1312 SNPAQVTVAAY
+1312 SNPAQVTVKAY
-1323 RCVDHE
+1323 QCVEHE
-1329 FGQQLVSDE
+1329 FGQQLVSDA

-1346 VCGAKTGIA
+1346 VCGYKKDVT
-1355 AHSYTDAKFDDN
+1355 AHSYTDERFDDN
-1367 GHWAVCACGAETHHD
+1367 GHWAVCTCGAETTHV
-1382 KHSLTAKH
+1382 KHNLTTEH
-1390 NESQHWQE
+1390 NESQHWQG

-1409 HELTTKN
+1409 HELTSKYDTAG
-1416 NTTEHWQECECGY
+1416 HWQECECGY
-1429 KTGETA
+1429 ATDKTD
-1435 HSTESKYSADGH
+1435 HSMEGKSSADGH
-1447 WEECACG
+1447 WDACACG
-1454 YKTDVKAHTLA
+1454 YKTDV
-1465 SGHDTTSHWKY
+1465 
-1476 CTCGYQ
+1476 
-1482 TDVAAHEL
+1482 AAH
-1490 TNKND
+1490 
-1495 AAEHWQECA
+1495 A
-1504 VCGYATAKT
+1504 
-1513 AHDMQNKSDESQHWQ
+1513 
-1528 ECACGYKLGAA
+1528 
-1539 AHTWTDK
+1539 WTDK
-1546 YDTQNHWQECGS
+1546 FDTQNHWQECS
-1558 CGYKKDV
+1558 VCGYKTGV
-1565 TAHTLVKQTNE
+1565 TAHSLTKNVNE

-1583 ESCEYKTEWE
+1583 ESCGYKTEWE
-1593 NHTGGTATCTAQAV
+1593 NHTGGTATCTAKAV
-1607 CEVCGV
+1607 CSVCGE
-1613 SYGEKAAHVADSN
+1613 SYGELAAHVADSN

-1646 DQEAHT
+1646 NQEAHT
-1652 GGTADCQHQAVC
+1652 GGTADCQHKAVC
-1664 DVCRQPYGE
+1664 DVCGQPYGE
-1673 LDANT
+1673 LDASN

-1707 NHSWNDESVCSE
+1707 NHSWNDESVCTE

-1766 TGLKHEECTA
+1766 TGLKHEECTV

-1781 SEGTVIP
+1781 SEGTEIP

>member
-1 MAAMS
+1 
-6 TEKWKGLVYCTM
+6 
-18 RDSGGSAA
+18 
-26 KRKSNQY
+26 
-33 DEEGNTMWKKRLVS
+33 MWKKRLVS

-56 SLLPTAAWAYSV
+56 SLLPTTAWAYPAD
-68 GTLDDLKRQLSYGE
+68 TLAELKSQLSKGG
-82 TRTITVTGTIE
+82 TRTIPVTGTIE

-98 VIPAKANITI
+98 VIPAEAKITI

-150 GGSVKASDP
+150 GNKVEASDP

-171 KAGAVIQNHVCTS
+171 KAGAVIQNHVNTGT
-184 AYEGTVYVAGGVLT
+184 YEGTVYVAGGVLT

-210 AGHGGGVNCSAGS
+210 AGYGGGVYCDAGS
-223 FIMRGG
+223 FIMHDG
-229 TITGNTAAKGG
+229 TITGNTAARGGG
-240 GVYSKSCPTDSDST
+240 GVYNKSYPYIQQDEA
-254 TDQGKGFVI
+254 QGSNYGFVI
-263 GDRTG
+263 GDRTA
-268 KNSTGVIRIEKNK
+268 SDRSGVIRIENNK
-281 LSDGTTNNVGVCL
+281 LSDGTTNNVSVAL
-294 YSKSYGNIDTSANPC
+294 FDSRYSSRTTDTSANPC

-331 SLVVKHTYPAMQAAF
+331 SLVVKHTYPTMQAAF
-346 HSDNAAYVL
+346 HSDNAAYAL
-355 TSGSDG
+355 TSGSGG
-361 LWLKGAEDGTHTHCV
+361 LWMKGAEDGAHTHCV
-376 CVGHYAADSSHFTH
+376 CGDHYSTDSNHSTH
-390 NGKTA
+390 KELE

-414 NDVEVEFNNSI
+414 NDVEVEYNGSSTLY
-425 SDYVWQPVS
+425 SDPYVWQPVN

-448 NNNARSMIEVN
+448 NSNERSMIEVN
-459 SGVTF
+459 NGGTF

-477 GEDRWGKQTTGRA
+477 GEDRLGKQTTGRA
-490 VDIGYGSYSTTA
+490 VDIGYGSSSTTA

-532 YGGTITGNTAGLKKQ
+532 YGGTITGNTAGLKKE

-552 GGGVFVDMRG
+552 GGGVYVGMRG
-562 TFNLYRGEISDN
+562 TFNLYRGEISEN
-574 TAVFQGGG
+574 TAVLQGGG
-582 GVYVYTTG
+582 GVYVYNTG
-590 KFTMYDGTITRNT
+590 KFTMHDGTITRNN
-603 VTLLG
+603 VTLIG
-608 ESTYSNSADYGGGG
+608 KSTYENSADYGGGG
-622 VLNKGTFI
+622 VLNRGTFT
-630 MENGTISDN
+630 MKNGTISSN
-639 TVIPFSDDGTQ
+639 TVVPFSDDGTQ
-650 GGGGVYNTGTFTM
+650 GGGGVYNARGTFTM
-663 ENGTLTGNK
+663 ENGTITRNQ
-672 ALNYK
+672 ALNYT
-677 DRTDGLGDADAC
+677 DSRTDAAADKDAC

-698 SGATARI
+698 SGATATI
-705 ANGTITENISSARS
+705 MNAVITENISSARRDGK
-719 NGYDGEGAGI
+719 NGEGAGI

-742 SKVEIHDNEA
+742 SKVEIHKNEA

-769 NNVKLT
+769 NNVKLI

-784 STASSYINKDDNL
+784 STTSSYTNKADNL
-797 YVGDGFTFS
+797 YVGYDNYRNNFTFS
-806 AAGLSLDVERDGAC
+806 AAGLKLTGKEH
-820 IGVTTKN
+820 IGITTQATYAKVQ
-827 YPYSKIRITNDNA
+827 ITNDNA
-840 KAGLFFSDKDGL
+840 NAAYFYPDSNDYQIVSENDK
-852 EVVSDSGY
+852 
-860 LYVREAQFKA
+860 LYRREAQFKA
-870 IIHLGEGMKVSVN
+870 TIHLGDGMKVSKPVT
-883 KYGGVLSEDG
+883 GGVLSEDG

-907 EIAPDGDHY
+907 EIAPDGDY
-916 LPKSYKDAIKDM
+916 YFPENYAVTVNAM
-928 NSPLSAS
+928 NKPLSAKRN
-935 WYSNTRVQLSGYDS
+935 SNTQVSLTGYGN
-949 KLTKELELTLP
+949 KLKAKLELTLP
-960 DATAKDA
+960 DATAKDTPA
-967 PEAPTGLG
+967 APTGLG
-975 VRMPYESDTA
+975 VRMPDEKNTA

-990 GTSSLMEYSKDGTT
+990 GTTKDMEYRKDGDTE
-1004 WTRCSYGT
+1004 WTRCSYYGNT
-1012 TRVPLD
+1012 TKVPLD
-1018 KKSANSPIY
+1018 KNGNRPTY
-1027 KDTVYYVRYRDTET
+1027 LNTVYYVRYRDTET
-1041 QKVSEATTVTVPRY
+1041 QKASAATMVTVPRY
-1055 TGVVAVPVPRTDMVY
+1055 EGVVDPPVPRANMVY
-1070 RNRGYFVFEGDIDY
+1070 NGSDYFVFEGTRGEYNKI
-1084 YDAHY
+1084 Y
-1089 KTVQGNRVYD
+1089 KTVEGGRYIVYGL
-1099 APGTYT
+1099 PGTYT
-1105 VKVKPEDGYTW
+1105 LKVGLEDGYTW
-1116 KDGTTD
+1116 RDGTGTT
-1122 PVTLTVTIARRTA
+1122 PKEIQVTIAKRTA
-1135 TASDFEVI
+1135 TASDIHVKT
-1143 SCPPYETPYTGKAQT
+1143 CPPYETPYTGEAQI
-1158 YEMRFAWPESPF
+1158 YEVELKWLPYGTGGE
-1170 GQRLKFANPDNKL
+1170 LKFANPNNKL
-1183 TLKYKVEETGKFVTE
+1183 TLKYKVGDTNTFVTE
-1198 PIDVGT
+1198 PVDVGT
-1204 YTLYIDVPEDRNF
+1204 YTLYIDVPDDPNF
-1217 NATTVTD
+1217 NATTVTRD
-1224 KDGEWT
+1224 RWT
-1230 FTITPANMEAPTG
+1230 FTITPADMEAPTG

-1251 TNPTKG
+1251 EHPTTG

-1269 VKGSETWITATGN
+1269 VKGSDTWTAATGNN

-1312 SNPAQVTVAAY
+1312 SSPAQVTVKAY
-1323 RCVDHE
+1323 QCVEHVYGE
-1329 FGQQLVSDE
+1329 TLVSDE
-1338 TNHWYQCT
+1338 TSHWYQCT

-1355 AHSYTDAKFDDN
+1355 AHSYTDKKFDGN

-1398 CVCGYKTGAAA
+1398 CVCGYKTGETA
-1409 HELTTKN
+1409 HELTSKYDTAG
-1416 NTTEHWQECECGY
+1416 HWQECECGY
-1429 KTGETA
+1429 ATDKTD
-1435 HSTESKYSADGH
+1435 HSMEGKSSADGH
-1447 WEECACG
+1447 WDACACG
-1454 YKTDVKAHTLA
+1454 YKTDV
-1465 SGHDTTSHWKY
+1465 
-1476 CTCGYQ
+1476 
-1482 TDVAAHEL
+1482 AAH
-1490 TNKND
+1490 
-1495 AAEHWQECA
+1495 
-1504 VCGYATAKT
+1504 V
-1513 AHDMQNKSDESQHWQ
+1513 
-1528 ECACGYKLGAA
+1528 
-1539 AHTWTDK
+1539 WTDK
-1546 YDTQNHWQECGS
+1546 FDTQNHWQECSG
-1558 CGYKKDV
+1558 CGYQKDV
-1565 TAHTLVKQTNE
+1565 TAHSLTKNVNE

-1583 ESCEYKTEWE
+1583 ESCGYKTEWE
-1593 NHTGGTATCTAQAV
+1593 NHTGGTATCTAKAV
-1607 CEVCGV
+1607 CSVCGE
-1613 SYGEKAAHVADSN
+1613 SYGELAAHVADSN
-1626 YKYNGEGHWTA
+1626 YRYNADGHWTA
-1637 CATCGTPMS
+1637 CAACGTPMS
-1646 DQEAHT
+1646 NQEAHT
-1652 GGTADCQHQAVC
+1652 GGTADCQHKAVC
-1664 DVCRQPYGE
+1664 DVCGQPYGE
-1673 LDANT
+1673 INASN
-1678 HTGGIRWVQTA
+1678 HTGGIRWAQTA

-1707 NHSWNDESVCSE
+1707 NHSWNDESVCTE

-1781 SEGTVIP
+1781 SEGTEIP
-1788 KLPRHSSSVSTPDI
+1788 KRPRHSSSVSTPDI

>member
-1 MAAMS
+1 
-6 TEKWKGLVYCTM
+6 
-18 RDSGGSAA
+18 
-26 KRKSNQY
+26 
-33 DEEGNTMWKKRLVS
+33 MWKKRLVS

-56 SLLPTAAWAYSV
+56 SLLPTAAWAWSYSV
-68 GTLDDLKRQLSYGE
+68 GTFNELKTQLGKGG
-82 TRTITVTGTIE
+82 TRTIEVTGTIE

-98 VIPAKANITI
+98 VIPAEAKITI
-108 TGGGTLKRAASFTSG
+108 SGGTLKRADSFTSG
-123 RMFRFDS
+123 CMFRLNSTIGAYD
-130 SVGIYERNKA
+130 RNKA
-140 RLTLENITVD
+140 SLTLENITVD
-150 GGSVKASDP
+150 GGGVKASEP
-159 AFSLS
+159 AFSLGS
-164 MNAFLTL
+164 NAFLTL
-171 KAGAVIQNHVCTS
+171 KDGAVIQNHVCTS
-184 AYEGTVYVAGGVLT
+184 PYEGTVYVAGGVLT
-198 MEAGSVIRNNTT
+198 MEAGSVIRNNAT
-210 AGHGGGVNCSAGS
+210 AGYGGGVYCDAGS
-223 FIMRGG
+223 FIMHGG
-229 TITGNTAAKGG
+229 TITGNTAARGGG

-268 KNSTGVIRIEKNK
+268 KNSTGVIRIENNT
-281 LSDGTTNNVGVCL
+281 LSDGTTNNVGGCL

-346 HSDNAAYVL
+346 HSDNGAYAL
-355 TSGSDG
+355 TSGSGG

-376 CVGHYAADSSHFTH
+376 CGAEGYAHTSHKNDT
-390 NGKTA
+390 T

-406 TAGNYYLL
+406 EAGNYYLL
-414 NDVEVEFNNSI
+414 NDVEVEYNGSSTLY
-425 SDYVWQPVS
+425 SDPYVWQPVN

-448 NNNARSMIEVN
+448 NSNERGMIEVN

-464 DLTDCKTTGTVTH
+464 DLTDCKTTGKVTH
-477 GEDRWGKQTTGRA
+477 GEDRLGKQTTGRG
-490 VDIGYGSYSTTA
+490 VDIGYGSSSTTA

-511 TGNFCNDSAGGVA
+511 TGNACNNSGGGVVA
-524 ITSGTFNM
+524 YSGTFNM
-532 YGGTITGNTAGLKKQ
+532 YGGKITDNTAGLKKEN
-547 SGYGA
+547 GNGA
-552 GGGVFVDMRG
+552 GGGVYVDMRG
-562 TFNLYRGEISDN
+562 TFNLYRGEISEN
-574 TAVFQGGG
+574 TAVLQGGG
-582 GVYVYTTG
+582 GVYVYNTG
-590 KFTMYDGTITRNT
+590 KFTMHDGLITRNT
-603 VTLLG
+603 VTLIG
-608 ESTYSNSADYGGGG
+608 KSTYENSADYGGGG
-622 VLNKGTFI
+622 VLNRGTFT
-630 MENGTISDN
+630 MKNGTISSN
-639 TVIPFSDDGTQ
+639 TVVPFSDDGTQ
-650 GGGGVYNTGTFTM
+650 GGGGVYNARGTFTM
-663 ENGTLTGNK
+663 ENGTITRNK
-672 ALNYK
+672 ALNYT
-677 DRTDGLGDADAC
+677 DSRTDAAADRDAC

-698 SGATARI
+698 SGATAKI
-705 ANGTITENISSARS
+705 ENATITENISSARRDGK
-719 NGYDGEGAGI
+719 NGEGAGI
-729 FTKGTLSIGTTSS
+729 FTKGTLYIGTTSS
-742 SKVEIHDNEA
+742 SKVEIIDNEA
-752 KLGSDELS
+752 RLGSDELS

-769 NNVKLT
+769 NNVYLN
-775 GQVKIYDNT
+775 GQAMIYDNT
-784 STASSYINKDDNL
+784 STASSHPDKDDNL
-797 YVGDGFTFS
+797 YVGYDNYGNNFTFS
-806 AAGLSLDVERDGAC
+806 AAGLKLTEDLVG
-820 IGVTTKN
+820 ITTQATYAKVQ
-827 YPYSKIRITNDNA
+827 ITNDNA
-840 KAGLFFSDKDGL
+840 NAAYFYPDSNDYQI
-852 EVVSDSGY
+852 VSENGK
-860 LYVREAQFKA
+860 LYRREAQFKA
-870 IIHLGEGMKVSVN
+870 TIHLGEGMKVG
-883 KYGGVLSEDG
+883 KPGTGGVLSEDG

-916 LPKSYKDAIKDM
+916 LPESYKDAIKDM

-960 DATAKDA
+960 NATAKDTPA
-967 PEAPTGLG
+967 APTGLG

-990 GTSSLMEYSKDGTT
+990 GTSSLMEYSKDGKT
-1004 WTRCSYGT
+1004 WTRCSYYGNT
-1012 TRVPLD
+1012 TKVPLD
-1018 KKSANSPIY
+1018 KKSANSLIY

-1041 QKVSEATTVTVPRY
+1041 QKVSEAAAVTVPRY

-1070 RNRGYFVFEGDIDY
+1070 RNRGYFVFEGNIDY

-1089 KTVQGNRVYD
+1089 KTVQGDRVYD

-1116 KDGTTD
+1116 KDGTTE

-1143 SCPPYETPYTGKAQT
+1143 SCPTLETDYTGKAQT
-1158 YEMRFAWPESPF
+1158 YEIRFAWPESPF
-1170 GQRLKFANPDNKL
+1170 GHRLKFANPDNKL

-1224 KDGEWT
+1224 KDGRWT

-1312 SNPAQVTVAAY
+1312 SNPAQVTVKAY
-1323 RCVDHE
+1323 QCVEHTYGE
-1329 FGQQLVSDE
+1329 KLVSDE
-1338 TNHWYQCT
+1338 TNHWRQCT

-1409 HELTTKN
+1409 HELTSKYDTA
-1416 NTTEHWQECECGY
+1416 EHWQECECGY

-1447 WEECACG
+1447 WDECACG
-1454 YKTDVKAHTLA
+1454 YKTDV
-1465 SGHDTTSHWKY
+1465 
-1476 CTCGYQ
+1476 
-1482 TDVAAHEL
+1482 AAH
-1490 TNKND
+1490 
-1495 AAEHWQECA
+1495 A
-1504 VCGYATAKT
+1504 
-1513 AHDMQNKSDESQHWQ
+1513 
-1528 ECACGYKLGAA
+1528 
-1539 AHTWTDK
+1539 WTDK
-1546 YDTQNHWQECGS
+1546 FDTQNHWQECSG
-1558 CGYKKDV
+1558 CGYQKDV
-1565 TAHTLVKQTNE
+1565 TAHSLTKNVNQ

-1583 ESCEYKTEWE
+1583 ESCGYKTEWE

-1626 YKYNGEGHWTA
+1626 YRYNADGHWTA

-1646 DQEAHT
+1646 NQEAHT

-1766 TGLKHEECTA
+1766 TGLKHEECTV
-1776 CGDKR
+1776 CGNKR
-1781 SEGTVIP
+1781 SEGTEIP
-1788 KLPRHSSSVSTPDI
+1788 KQPRHSSSVSTPDI

>member
-1 MAAMS
+1 
-6 TEKWKGLVYCTM
+6 
-18 RDSGGSAA
+18 
-26 KRKSNQY
+26 
-33 DEEGNTMWKKRLVS
+33 MWKKRLVS

-56 SLLPTAAWAYSV
+56 SLLPTTAWAVNSADS
-68 GTLDDLKRQLSYGE
+68 LSDLEMYLRWSGKQ
-82 TRTITVTGTIE
+82 TIEVTGTIE
-93 VTETL
+93 VTEPL
-98 VIPAKANITI
+98 VIPKTANITI
-108 TGGGTLKRAASFTSG
+108 TGGGTLKRAASFTDGYMFDIQGETIGSG
-123 RMFRFDS
+123 S
-130 SVGIYERNKA
+130 KHEA
-140 RLTLENITVD
+140 RLTLKNIKVD
-150 GGSVKASDP
+150 GGRVP
-159 AFSLS
+159 AKYGAFKLDGQGD
-164 MNAFLTL
+164 FLTL
-171 KAGAVIQNHVCTS
+171 EDGAIIQNHVVTGTS
-184 AYEGTVYVAGGVLT
+184 GGTVDVFSGVLT
-198 MEAGSVIRNNTT
+198 TETGSVIQNNTT
-210 AGHGGGVNCSAGS
+210 AGYGGGVYCAPSNGYYGS
-223 FIMRGG
+223 FLMHGG
-229 TITGNTAAKGG
+229 KITGNTAAKGG
-240 GVYSKSCPTDSDST
+240 GGVYNESYPKNNDKSTEV
-254 TDQGKGFVI
+254 GKGFVI
-263 GDRTG
+263 GDYLEN
-268 KNSTGVIRIEKNK
+268 KHGVIRIEGNK
-281 LSDGTTNNVGVCL
+281 LTDGTANNVYVCF
-294 YSKSYGNIDTSANPC
+294 YSKSYGINTTDTSANPC
-309 AVQYGTFDA
+309 AMQYGTFKVAD
-318 AKSYIGV
+318 SYIGV
-325 SAEIVP
+325 SAEVTH
-331 SLVVKHTYPAMQAAF
+331 SLVAKHPTEYIKTAF
-346 HSDNAAYVL
+346 HSDSTAYTL
-355 TSGSDG
+355 KLNSGI
-361 LWLKGAEDGTHTHCV
+361 WLESADTHTHCV
-376 CVGHYAADSSHFTH
+376 CGDHYSTDSNHSIH
-390 NGKTA
+390 KELE

-414 NDVEVEFNNSI
+414 NDVEVEYDSSTGTNT
-425 SDYVWQPVS
+425 WQPEN

-443 SIIGK
+443 SIISNDDSTRG
-448 NNNARSMIEVN
+448 MIKVDD
-459 SGVTF
+459 GATF
-464 DLTDCKTTGTVTH
+464 DLTDCKTTGKVTH
-477 GEDRWGKQTTGRA
+477 GENNRGKATGKG
-490 VDIGYGSYSTTA
+490 VDIGWDTISSSFNNT

-511 TGNFCNDSAGGVA
+511 TGHASGNGSGV
-524 ITSGTFNM
+524 TVSSGTFNM
-532 YGGTITGNTAGLKKQ
+532 YGGKITGNSADIKDSSY
-547 SGYGA
+547 SG
-552 GGGVFVDMRG
+552 GGGVYVDMRG

-574 TAVFQGGG
+574 TASRQGGG
-582 GVYVYTTG
+582 GVINWGT
-590 KFTMYDGTITRNT
+590 FTMYDGLITGNT

-608 ESTYSNSADYGGGG
+608 ESTYSNSTDYGGGG

-677 DRTDGLGDADAC
+677 DRTDGLGDKDAC

-698 SGATARI
+698 SGATAEI
-705 ANGTITENISSARS
+705 KNATITENISSARRDGK
-719 NGYDGEGAGI
+719 NGEGAGI
-729 FTKGTLSIGTTSS
+729 FTKGKLSIGTTSS
-742 SKVEIHDNEA
+742 KVEIYANEA
-752 KLGSDELS
+752 KLGSDTLS

-769 NNVKLT
+769 NNVYLI

-784 STASSYINKDDNL
+784 STTSSYTNKADNL
-797 YVGDGFTFS
+797 YVGYDNYRNNFTFS
-806 AAGLSLDVERDGAC
+806 AAGLKLTGKEH
-820 IGVTTKN
+820 IGITTQATYAKVQ
-827 YPYSKIRITNDNA
+827 ITNDNA
-840 KAGLFFSDKDGL
+840 NAEYFYPDSNDYQIVSENDK
-852 EVVSDSGY
+852 
-860 LYVREAQFKA
+860 LYRREAQFKA
-870 IIHLGEGMKVSVN
+870 TIHLGEGMKVSVN

-916 LPKSYKDAIKDM
+916 LPESYKDAIKDM

-967 PEAPTGLG
+967 PEAPTGLAG
-975 VRMPYESDTA
+975 TMPYESDTA

-990 GTSSLMEYSKDGTT
+990 GTSSLMEYSKDGKT

-1018 KKSANSPIY
+1018 KRSANSEIY
-1027 KDTVYYVRYRDTET
+1027 VDTVYYVRYRDTET

-1070 RNRGYFVFEGDIDY
+1070 RNRGYFVFEGNIDY

-1089 KTVQGNRVYD
+1089 KTVQGDRVYD

-1116 KDGTTD
+1116 EDGTTE

-1143 SCPPYETPYTGKAQT
+1143 SCPPYETDYTGKAQT
-1158 YEMRFAWPESPF
+1158 YEIRFAWPESPF
-1170 GQRLKFANPDNKL
+1170 GHRLKFANPDNKL

-1204 YTLYIDVPEDRNF
+1204 YTLYIDVPDDPNF
-1217 NATTVTD
+1217 NATEVTSD
-1224 KDGEWT
+1224 RWT
-1230 FTITPANMEAPTG
+1230 FTITPADMKAPTG

-1251 TNPTKG
+1251 EHPTTG

-1269 VKGSETWITATGN
+1269 VKGSETWTAATGN

-1312 SNPAQVTVAAY
+1312 SSPAQVTVKAY
-1323 RCVDHE
+1323 QCVEHVYGE
-1329 FGQQLVSDE
+1329 TLVSDE
-1338 TNHWYQCT
+1338 TSHWHQCT

-1355 AHSYTDAKFDDN
+1355 AHSYTDKKFDGN

-1382 KHSLTAKH
+1382 KHSLTANH

-1398 CVCGYKTGAAA
+1398 CVCGYKTGETA
-1409 HELTTKN
+1409 HELTSKYDTAG
-1416 NTTEHWQECECGY
+1416 HWQECECGYATDKTDHSMESKSSADGHWDACACGYKTDVAAHAWTDKFDTQNHWQECSGCGY

-1435 HSTESKYSADGH
+1435 HS
-1447 WEECACG
+1447 
-1454 YKTDVKAHTLA
+1454 
-1465 SGHDTTSHWKY
+1465 
-1476 CTCGYQ
+1476 
-1482 TDVAAHEL
+1482 L
-1490 TNKND
+1490 TKN
-1495 AAEHWQECA
+1495 
-1504 VCGYATAKT
+1504 V
-1513 AHDMQNKSDESQHWQ
+1513 
-1528 ECACGYKLGAA
+1528 
-1539 AHTWTDK
+1539 
-1546 YDTQNHWQECGS
+1546 
-1558 CGYKKDV
+1558 
-1565 TAHTLVKQTNE
+1565 NE

-1583 ESCEYKTEWE
+1583 ESCGYKTEWE
-1593 NHTGGTATCTAQAV
+1593 NHTGGTATCTAKAV
-1607 CEVCGV
+1607 CSVCGE
-1613 SYGEKAAHVADSN
+1613 SYGELAAHVADST
-1626 YKYNGEGHWTA
+1626 YRYNADGHWTA
-1637 CATCGTPMS
+1637 CAACGTPMS
-1646 DQEAHT
+1646 NQEAHT
-1652 GGTADCQHQAVC
+1652 GGTADCQHKAVC
-1664 DVCRQPYGE
+1664 DVCGQPYGE
-1673 LDANT
+1673 LDASN
-1678 HTGGIRWVQTA
+1678 HTGGIRWLQTA

-1707 NHSWNDESVCSE
+1707 NHSWNDESVCTE

-1766 TGLKHEECTA
+1766 TGLKHEECIA

-1788 KLPRHSSSVSTPDI
+1788 KRPRHSSSVSTPDI

-1807 ADEAKSATDYSGGIY
+1807 ADKAKSATDYSGGIY

>member
-1 MAAMS
+1 
-6 TEKWKGLVYCTM
+6 
-18 RDSGGSAA
+18 
-26 KRKSNQY
+26 
-33 DEEGNTMWKKRLVS
+33 MWKKRLVS

-56 SLLPTAAWAYSV
+56 SLLPTAAWAWSYSV
-68 GTLDDLKRQLSYGE
+68 GTFNELKTQLGKGG
-82 TRTITVTGTIE
+82 TRTIEVTGTIE

-98 VIPAKANITI
+98 VIPAEAKITI

-123 RMFRFDS
+123 KMFRLNS
-130 SVGIYERNKA
+130 SFGAYERNKA
-140 RLTLENITVD
+140 SLTLENITVD
-150 GGSVKASDP
+150 GGGVKASDS
-159 AFSLS
+159 AFSLGS
-164 MNAFLTL
+164 NAFLTL

-184 AYEGTVYVAGGVLT
+184 PYEGTVYVAGGVLT
-198 MEAGSVIRNNTT
+198 MEAGSVIRDNTT
-210 AGHGGGVNCSAGS
+210 AGNGGGVNCGAGS

-229 TITGNTAAKGG
+229 TITGNTAAKGGG

-268 KNSTGVIRIEKNK
+268 GDKNGVIRIEKNT
-281 LSDGTTNNVGVCL
+281 LSDGTANNVCVGL

-309 AVQYGTFDA
+309 AVQYGTFNA

-331 SLVVKHTYPAMQAAF
+331 SLVVKHASSTMQAAF
-346 HSDNAAYVL
+346 HSDNGAYAL

-376 CVGHYAADSSHFTH
+376 CGAEGYAHTSHKNDT
-390 NGKTA
+390 T

-414 NDVEVEFNNSI
+414 NDVEVEYNGSSTLY
-425 SDYVWQPVS
+425 SDPYVWQPVN

-448 NNNARSMIEVN
+448 NSNERGMIEVN

-464 DLTDCKTTGTVTH
+464 DLTDCKTTGKVTH
-477 GEDRWGKQTTGRA
+477 GEDRLGKQTTGRG
-490 VDIGYGSYSTTA
+490 VDIGYGSSSTTA

-511 TGNFCNDSAGGVA
+511 TGNSCNNSGGGVA
-524 ITSGTFNM
+524 VISGTFNM
-532 YGGTITGNTAGLKKQ
+532 YGGSITGNTSEVKKN
-547 SGYGA
+547 SSSYGG
-552 GGGVFVDMRG
+552 GGGVFIDLRG
-562 TFNLYRGEISDN
+562 KFNLYKGEISQN
-574 TAVFQGGG
+574 TVSLQGGG
-582 GVYVYTTG
+582 GVINWGT
-590 KFTMYDGTITRNT
+590 FTMYDGTITGNT
-603 VTLLG
+603 VTLIG
-608 ESTYSNSADYGGGG
+608 DSTGQYNSDQGGGG
-622 VLNKGTFI
+622 VLNRGTFT
-630 MENGTISDN
+630 MENGTISNN
-639 TVIPFSDDGTQ
+639 TVVPFSDDGTQ
-650 GGGGVYNTGTFTM
+650 GGGGVFNAKGTFTM
-663 ENGTLTGNK
+663 KDGLITGNK
-672 ALNYK
+672 ALNYT
-677 DRTDGLGDADAC
+677 DPRTDAAADKDAC

-698 SGATARI
+698 SGATAKI
-705 ANGTITENISSARS
+705 ENGTITENISSARRDGV
-719 NGYDGEGAGI
+719 NGEGAGI
-729 FTKGTLSIGTTSS
+729 FTKGTLYIGTRS
-742 SKVEIHDNEA
+742 SKVEIYDNEA
-752 KLGSDELS
+752 KLGSDTLS
-760 GGGGVCVRS
+760 GGGGVCIRS
-769 NNVKLT
+769 NSVYLY
-775 GQVKIYDNT
+775 GQVKIYGNT
-784 STASSYINKDDNL
+784 STAGSYTNKNDNL
-797 YVGDGFTFS
+797 YVGYDQYNNTFTFS
-806 AAGLSLDVERDGAC
+806 AAGLNTDRQD
-820 IGVTTKN
+820 IGITTQATYAKVQ
-827 YPYSKIRITNDNA
+827 ITNDNA
-840 KAGLFFSDKDGL
+840 NAAYFYPDSNDYQI
-852 EVVSDSGY
+852 VSENGK
-860 LYVREAQFKA
+860 LYRREAQFKA
-870 IIHLGEGMKVSVN
+870 TIHLGEGMKVS
-883 KYGGVLSEDG
+883 KPGTGGVLSEDG

-916 LPKSYKDAIKDM
+916 LPESYKDAIKDM

-967 PEAPTGLG
+967 PEAPTGLAG
-975 VRMPYESDTA
+975 TMPNKSDTA

-990 GTSSLMEYSKDGTT
+990 GTTKDMEYRKDGDTE
-1004 WTRCSYGT
+1004 WTRCSYYGNT
-1012 TRVPLD
+1012 TKVPLD
-1018 KKSANSPIY
+1018 KKSANSLIY

-1041 QKVSEATTVTVPRY
+1041 QKVSEAAAVTVPRY

-1070 RNRGYFVFEGDIDY
+1070 RNRGYFVFEGDPDY
-1084 YDAHY
+1084 YKAHY
-1089 KTVQGNRVYD
+1089 ITVEGTYIHTK
-1099 APGTYT
+1099 AGTYT

-1116 KDGTTD
+1116 VGGGTD

-1143 SCPPYETPYTGKAQT
+1143 SCPTYETDYTGKAQT
-1158 YEMRFAWPESPF
+1158 YEIRFAWPESPW
-1170 GQRLKFANPDNKL
+1170 GHRLAFANSNNKL
-1183 TLKYKVEETGKFVTE
+1183 TLKYKVGDTNTFVTE
-1198 PIDVGT
+1198 PVDVGT
-1204 YTLYIDVPEDRNF
+1204 YTLYIDVPDDPNF
-1217 NATTVTD
+1217 NATEVTRD
-1224 KDGEWT
+1224 RWT
-1230 FTITPANMEAPTG
+1230 FTITPADMKAPTG

-1251 TNPTKG
+1251 EHPTMG

-1269 VKGSETWITATGN
+1269 VKGSETWTAATGN

-1312 SNPAQVTVAAY
+1312 SSPAQVTVKAY
-1323 RCVDHE
+1323 QCVEHVYGE
-1329 FGQQLVSDE
+1329 TLVSDE
-1338 TNHWYQCT
+1338 TSHWHQCT

-1355 AHSYTDAKFDDN
+1355 AHRYTDAKFDGN

-1398 CVCGYKTGAAA
+1398 CVCGYKTGETA
-1409 HELTTKN
+1409 HELTSKYDTAG
-1416 NTTEHWQECECGY
+1416 HWQECECGYATDKTDHSMEGKSSADGHWDACACGYKTSVAAHAWTDKFDTQNHWQECSGCGY

-1435 HSTESKYSADGH
+1435 HS
-1447 WEECACG
+1447 
-1454 YKTDVKAHTLA
+1454 
-1465 SGHDTTSHWKY
+1465 
-1476 CTCGYQ
+1476 
-1482 TDVAAHEL
+1482 L
-1490 TNKND
+1490 TKN
-1495 AAEHWQECA
+1495 
-1504 VCGYATAKT
+1504 V
-1513 AHDMQNKSDESQHWQ
+1513 
-1528 ECACGYKLGAA
+1528 
-1539 AHTWTDK
+1539 
-1546 YDTQNHWQECGS
+1546 
-1558 CGYKKDV
+1558 
-1565 TAHTLVKQTNE
+1565 NE

-1583 ESCEYKTEWE
+1583 ESCGYKTEWE
-1593 NHTGGTATCTAQAV
+1593 NHTGGTATCTAKAV
-1607 CEVCGV
+1607 CSVCGEA
-1613 SYGEKAAHVADSN
+1613 YGELAAHVADSN
-1626 YKYNGEGHWTA
+1626 YRYNADGHWTA

-1646 DQEAHT
+1646 NQEAHT
-1652 GGTADCQHQAVC
+1652 GGTADCQHKAVC
-1664 DVCRQPYGE
+1664 DVCGQPYGE
-1673 LDANT
+1673 LDASN
-1678 HTGGIRWVQTA
+1678 HTGGIRWAQTA

-1707 NHSWNDESVCSE
+1707 NHSWNDESVCTE

-1788 KLPRHSSSVSTPDI
+1788 KRPRHSSSVSTPDI
-1802 QPILT
+1802 QSILT

>member
-1 MAAMS
+1 MGWGLYREILESGRRKPPLFAFQGGRDAFGGDECRK
-6 TEKWKGLVYCTM
+6 TEEAGIL
-18 RDSGGSAA
+18 RDDERRRDAPQNA
-26 KRKSNQY
+26 EREQHN
-33 DEEGNTMWKKRLVS
+33 EEGNIMWKKRLVS
-47 MAMALVLAV
+47 MAMALLLAV
-56 SLLPTAAWAYSV
+56 SLLPTTAWAWSYSV
-68 GTLDDLKRQLSYGE
+68 GTLDDLKRQLGYGGE
-82 TRTITVTGTIE
+82 RTIEVTGTIE

-98 VIPAKANITI
+98 VIPAEAKITI
-108 TGGGTLKRAASFTSG
+108 TGGGTLKRAASFTRG
-123 RMFRFDS
+123 YMFRLNS
-130 SVGIYERNKA
+130 SFGAYESNKA

-150 GGSVKASDP
+150 GNKVEASDP
-159 AFSLS
+159 AFSLGS
-164 MNAFLTL
+164 NAFLTL

-198 MEAGSVIRNNTT
+198 METGSVIRNNTT
-210 AGHGGGVNCSAGS
+210 AGYGGGVNCGAGS
-223 FIMRGG
+223 FIMHGG

-240 GVYSKSCPTDSDST
+240 GGVYSASCPTDDDST

-263 GDRTG
+263 GDRTAIDR
-268 KNSTGVIRIEKNK
+268 SGVIRIENNT

-346 HSDNAAYVL
+346 HSDNAAYAL
-355 TSGSDG
+355 TSGSGG
-361 LWLKGAEDGTHTHCV
+361 LWMKGAKDGAHTHCV

-390 NGKTA
+390 NDKTA

-406 TAGNYYLL
+406 EAGNYYLL
-414 NDVEVEFNNSI
+414 NDVEVEYNGSSTLY
-425 SDYVWQPVS
+425 SDPNVWQPVN

-448 NNNARSMIEVN
+448 NSNERGMIEVN

-464 DLTDCKTTGTVTH
+464 DLTDCKTTGKVTH
-477 GEDRWGKQTTGRA
+477 GKDFWGKQTTGRG
-490 VDIGYGSYSTTA
+490 VDIGYGSSSTTA

-511 TGNFCNDSAGGVA
+511 TGHASGNGSGV
-524 ITSGTFNM
+524 TVSGGTFNM
-532 YGGTITGNTAGLKKQ
+532 YGGKITGNSADIKD
-547 SGYGA
+547 SSYGG
-552 GGGVFVDMRG
+552 GGGVYVDRNG
-562 TFNLYRGEISDN
+562 KFNLYKGEISDN
-574 TAVFQGGG
+574 TASRQGGG
-582 GVYVYTTG
+582 GVINWGT
-590 KFTMYDGTITRNT
+590 FTMYDGLITRNT
-603 VTLLG
+603 VTLTG
-608 ESTYSNSADYGGGG
+608 DSTYEYSADQGGGG
-622 VLNKGTFI
+622 VLNRGTFT
-630 MENGTISDN
+630 MKNGTISDN
-639 TVIPFSDDGTQ
+639 TVVPFSDDGTQ
-650 GGGGVYNTGTFTM
+650 GGGGVYNARGTFTM
-663 ENGTLTGNK
+663 ENGTITRNQ
-672 ALNYK
+672 ALNYT
-677 DRTDGLGDADAC
+677 DSRTDAAADKDAC

-698 SGATARI
+698 SGATAKI
-705 ANGTITENISSARS
+705 ENATITENISSARRDGK
-719 NGYDGEGAGI
+719 NGEGAGI
-729 FTKGTLSIGTTSS
+729 FTKGTLYIGTTSS
-742 SKVEIHDNEA
+742 SKVEIIDNEA
-752 KLGSDELS
+752 RLGSDELS

-784 STASSYINKDDNL
+784 STASSHPDKDDNL
-797 YVGDGFTFS
+797 YVGYDNYRNNFTFS
-806 AAGLSLDVERDGAC
+806 AAGLKLTGKEH
-820 IGVTTKN
+820 IGITTQATYAKVQ
-827 YPYSKIRITNDNA
+827 ITNDNA
-840 KAGLFFSDKDGL
+840 NAAYFYPDSNDYQI
-852 EVVSDSGY
+852 VSENDR
-860 LYVREAQFKA
+860 LYRREAQFKA
-870 IIHLGEGMKVSVN
+870 TIHLGEGMKVSVN
-883 KYGGVLSEDG
+883 KYGGVLSADG

-935 WYSNTRVQLSGYDS
+935 WYSNTRVQISGYDS
-949 KLTKELELTLP
+949 KLTKELELWLP

-967 PEAPTGLG
+967 PGAPTGLAG
-975 VRMPYESDTA
+975 TMPYESDTA

-990 GTSSLMEYSKDGTT
+990 GTSSLMEYSKDGKT
-1004 WTRCSYGT
+1004 WTQCSYGT
-1012 TRVPLD
+1012 TCVPLD

-1041 QKVSEATTVTVPRY
+1041 QKVSEAATVTVPRY

-1070 RNRGYFVFEGDIDY
+1070 NNRYHFIFEGNIDY

-1089 KTVQGNRVYD
+1089 KTVQGSRTYCN
-1099 APGTYT
+1099 PGTYT

-1116 KDGTTD
+1116 KDGTTE

-1143 SCPPYETPYTGKAQT
+1143 SCPTYETDYTGKAQT

-1170 GQRLKFANPDNKL
+1170 GHRLAFANSNNKL
-1183 TLKYKVEETGKFVTE
+1183 TLKYKVGDTNTFVTE
-1198 PIDVGT
+1198 PVDVGT
-1204 YTLYIDVPEDRNF
+1204 YTLYIDVPDDPNF

-1224 KDGEWT
+1224 KDGRWT
-1230 FTITPANMEAPTG
+1230 FTIVPADMKAPTG

-1251 TNPTKG
+1251 EHPTKG

-1269 VKGSETWITATGN
+1269 VKGSETWTAATGN

-1312 SNPAQVTVAAY
+1312 SSPAQVTVKAY
-1323 RCVDHE
+1323 QCVEHVYGE
-1329 FGQQLVSDE
+1329 TLVGDE
-1338 TNHWYQCT
+1338 TSHWYQCT

-1355 AHSYTDAKFDDN
+1355 AHSYTDKKFDGN

-1382 KHSLTAKH
+1382 EHSLTAKH

-1398 CVCGYKTGAAA
+1398 CVCGYKTGETA
-1409 HELTTKN
+1409 HELTSKYDTAG
-1416 NTTEHWQECECGY
+1416 HWQECECGY
-1429 KTGETA
+1429 ATDKTD
-1435 HSTESKYSADGH
+1435 HSMESKSSADGH
-1447 WEECACG
+1447 WDACACG
-1454 YKTDVKAHTLA
+1454 YKTDV
-1465 SGHDTTSHWKY
+1465 
-1476 CTCGYQ
+1476 
-1482 TDVAAHEL
+1482 AAH
-1490 TNKND
+1490 
-1495 AAEHWQECA
+1495 A
-1504 VCGYATAKT
+1504 
-1513 AHDMQNKSDESQHWQ
+1513 
-1528 ECACGYKLGAA
+1528 
-1539 AHTWTDK
+1539 WTDK
-1546 YDTQNHWQECGS
+1546 FDTQNHWQECSG
-1558 CGYKKDV
+1558 CGYQKDV
-1565 TAHTLVKQTNE
+1565 TAHTLVKQASE

-1583 ESCEYKTEWE
+1583 ESCSYKTEWE
-1593 NHTGGTATCTAQAV
+1593 NHTGGTATCTAKAV
-1607 CEVCGV
+1607 CSVCGEA
-1613 SYGEKAAHVADSN
+1613 YGELAAHVADST
-1626 YKYNGEGHWTA
+1626 YKYNADGHWTA

-1646 DQEAHT
+1646 TQEAHT
-1652 GGTADCQHQAVC
+1652 GGTADCQHKAVC
-1664 DVCRQPYGE
+1664 DVCGQPYGE
-1673 LDANT
+1673 LDASN

-1707 NHSWNDESVCSE
+1707 NHSWNDESVCTE

-1766 TGLKHEECTA
+1766 TGLKHEECA
-1776 CGDKR
+1776 VCGDKR
-1781 SEGTVIP
+1781 SEGTEIP

-1835 KGVKVNGKTI
+1835 KGVKVNGKTV

>member
-1 MAAMS
+1 
-6 TEKWKGLVYCTM
+6 
-18 RDSGGSAA
+18 
-26 KRKSNQY
+26 
-33 DEEGNTMWKKRLVS
+33 MWKKRLVS

-56 SLLPTAAWAYSV
+56 SLLPTTAWADSA
-68 GTLDDLKRQLSYGE
+68 GTLADLKRQLSYGGI
-82 TRTITVTGTIE
+82 RTIEVTGTIE

-98 VIPAKANITI
+98 VIPAEAKITI
-108 TGGGTLKRAASFTSG
+108 SGGTLKRAASFTSG
-123 RMFRFDS
+123 CMFRLNSTIGAYD
-130 SVGIYERNKA
+130 RNKA
-140 RLTLENITVD
+140 SLTLENITVD
-150 GGSVKASDP
+150 GGGVKASEP
-159 AFSLS
+159 AFSLGS
-164 MNAFLTL
+164 NAFLTL
-171 KAGAVIQNHVCTS
+171 KDGAVIQNHVCTS
-184 AYEGTVYVAGGVLT
+184 PYEGTVYVAGGVLT

-210 AGHGGGVNCSAGS
+210 AGNGGGVNCGAGS
-223 FIMRGG
+223 FIMHGG

-240 GVYSKSCPTDSDST
+240 GGVYSASCPTDRDST

-268 KNSTGVIRIEKNK
+268 KDSSGVIRIEKNK
-281 LSDGTTNNVGVCL
+281 LSDGTNNNVCVGL

-309 AVQYGTFDA
+309 AVQYGTFNA

-331 SLVVKHTYPAMQAAF
+331 SLVVKHTNSTMQAAF
-346 HSDNAAYVL
+346 HSDNGAYAL

-376 CVGHYAADSSHFTH
+376 CGAEHYTHTNHAD
-390 NGKTA
+390 KTT

-406 TAGNYYLL
+406 EAGNYYLL
-414 NDVEVEFNNSI
+414 NDVEVEYNGSSTLY
-425 SDYVWQPVS
+425 SDPYVWQPVN

-448 NNNARSMIEVN
+448 NSNERSMIEVN

-464 DLTDCKTTGTVTH
+464 DLTDCKTTGKVTH
-477 GEDRWGKQTTGRA
+477 GEDRLGKQTTGRG
-490 VDIGYGSYSTTA
+490 VDIGYGSSSTTA

-511 TGNFCNDSAGGVA
+511 TGNACNNSGGGVVA
-524 ITSGTFNM
+524 YSGTFNM
-532 YGGTITGNTAGLKKQ
+532 YGGKITHNTAGLKKEN
-547 SGYGA
+547 GNGA
-552 GGGVFVDMRG
+552 GGGVYVDMRG
-562 TFNLYRGEISDN
+562 TFNLYRGEISEN
-574 TAVFQGGG
+574 TAVLQGGG
-582 GVYVYTTG
+582 GVYVYNTG
-590 KFTMYDGTITRNT
+590 KFTMYDGTITRNN
-603 VTLLG
+603 VTLIG
-608 ESTYSNSADYGGGG
+608 KSTYENSADYGGGG
-622 VLNKGTFI
+622 VLNRGTFT
-630 MENGTISDN
+630 MKNGTISDN
-639 TVIPFSDDGTQ
+639 TVVPFSDDGTQ
-650 GGGGVYNTGTFTM
+650 GGGGVYNARGTFTM
-663 ENGTLTGNK
+663 ENGTITGNK
-672 ALNYK
+672 ALNYAA
-677 DRTDGLGDADAC
+677 RTDGLGDKDAC

-698 SGATARI
+698 SGATAKI
-705 ANGTITENISSARS
+705 ENATITENISSARRDGK
-719 NGYDGEGAGI
+719 NGEGAGI
-729 FTKGTLSIGTTSS
+729 FTKGTLYIGTTSS
-742 SKVEIHDNEA
+742 SKVEIIDNEA
-752 KLGSDELS
+752 RLGSDELS

-769 NNVKLT
+769 NNVYLN
-775 GQVKIYDNT
+775 GQAMIYDNT
-784 STASSYINKDDNL
+784 STASSHPDKDDNL
-797 YVGDGFTFS
+797 YVGYDNYGNNFTFS
-806 AAGLSLDVERDGAC
+806 AAGLKLTEDLVG
-820 IGVTTKN
+820 ITTQATYAKVQ
-827 YPYSKIRITNDNA
+827 ITNDNA
-840 KAGLFFSDKDGL
+840 NAAYFYPDSNDYQI
-852 EVVSDSGY
+852 VSENGK
-860 LYVREAQFKA
+860 LYRREAQFKA
-870 IIHLGEGMKVSVN
+870 IIHLGEGMKVS
-883 KYGGVLSEDG
+883 KPGTGGVLSEDG
-893 KTLTFESVTNIPYF
+893 KTLTFESVTTVPDFTIV
-907 EIAPDGDHY
+907 PDGDY
-916 LPKSYKDAIKDM
+916 YFPENYADM
-928 NSPLSAS
+928 VNAMNKPLSAKRN
-935 WYSNTRVQLSGYDS
+935 SNTQVSLTGYGN
-949 KLTKELELTLP
+949 KLKAELKLTLP

-975 VRMPYESDTA
+975 VRMPDEKNTA

-990 GTSSLMEYSKDGTT
+990 GTTKDMEYRKDGDTE
-1004 WTRCSYGT
+1004 WTRCSYYGNT
-1012 TRVPLD
+1012 TKVPLD
-1018 KKSANSPIY
+1018 KKSANSEIY
-1027 KDTVYYVRYRDTET
+1027 VDTVYYVRYRDTET
-1041 QKVSEATTVTVPRY
+1041 QKVSEAATVTVPRY

-1070 RNRGYFVFEGDIDY
+1070 RNRYYFVFEGDIDY

-1089 KTVQGNRVYD
+1089 KTVQGSRTYCD
-1099 APGTYT
+1099 PGTYT

-1116 KDGTTD
+1116 VGGGTD

-1135 TASDFEVI
+1135 TASDFEYNA
-1143 SCPPYETPYTGKAQT
+1143 CPSNPTPYTGKAQT
-1158 YEMRFAWPESPF
+1158 YEKVRFVKLDPLHGE
-1170 GQRLKFANPDNKL
+1170 RLAFANSNNKL
-1183 TLKYKVEETGKFVTE
+1183 TLKYKVGDTNTFVTE
-1198 PIDVGT
+1198 PVDVGT
-1204 YTLYIDVPEDRNF
+1204 YTLYIDVPDDPNF

-1224 KDGEWT
+1224 ERGFWT
-1230 FTITPANMEAPTG
+1230 FTITPADMKAPTG

-1251 TNPTKG
+1251 EHPTKG

-1269 VKGSETWITATGN
+1269 VKGSETWTAATGNN

-1312 SNPAQVTVAAY
+1312 SSPAQVTVKAY
-1323 RCVDHE
+1323 QCVEHVYGE
-1329 FGQQLVSDE
+1329 TLVGDE

-1355 AHSYTDAKFDDN
+1355 AHSYTDAKFDGN

-1382 KHSLTAKH
+1382 EHSLTAKH

-1398 CVCGYKTGAAA
+1398 CSV
-1409 HELTTKN
+1409 
-1416 NTTEHWQECECGY
+1416 CGY

-1435 HSTESKYSADGH
+1435 HELTSKYDTAGHWQECECGYATDKTDHSMESKSSADGH
-1447 WEECACG
+1447 WDACACG
-1454 YKTDVKAHTLA
+1454 YKTDV
-1465 SGHDTTSHWKY
+1465 
-1476 CTCGYQ
+1476 
-1482 TDVAAHEL
+1482 AAH
-1490 TNKND
+1490 
-1495 AAEHWQECA
+1495 A
-1504 VCGYATAKT
+1504 
-1513 AHDMQNKSDESQHWQ
+1513 
-1528 ECACGYKLGAA
+1528 
-1539 AHTWTDK
+1539 WTDK
-1546 YDTQNHWQECGS
+1546 FDTQNHWQECS
-1558 CGYKKDV
+1558 VCGYQKDV
-1565 TAHTLVKQTNE
+1565 TAHSLTKNVNE

-1583 ESCEYKTEWE
+1583 ESCGYKTEWE
-1593 NHTGGTATCTAQAV
+1593 NHTGGTATCTAKAV
-1607 CEVCGV
+1607 CSVCGE
-1613 SYGEKAAHVADSN
+1613 SYGELAAHVADN
-1626 YKYNGEGHWTA
+1626 TYKYNGEGHWTA

-1646 DQEAHT
+1646 NQEAHT
-1652 GGTADCQHQAVC
+1652 GGTADCQHKAVC
-1664 DVCRQPYGE
+1664 DVCGQPYGE
-1673 LDANT
+1673 LDASN
-1678 HTGGIRWVQTA
+1678 HTGGIRWAQTA

-1707 NHSWNDESVCSE
+1707 NHSWNDESVCTE

-1753 YRWVIDQEATTEA
+1753 YRWIIDQEATTEA

-1788 KLPRHSSSVSTPDI
+1788 KRPRHSSSVSTPDI

>member
-1 MAAMS
+1 
-6 TEKWKGLVYCTM
+6 
-18 RDSGGSAA
+18 
-26 KRKSNQY
+26 
-33 DEEGNTMWKKRLVS
+33 MWKKRLVS
-47 MAMALVLAV
+47 MAMALLLAV
-56 SLLPTAAWAYSV
+56 SLLPTTAWAWSV
-68 GTLDDLKRQLSYGE
+68 DTFDELKRELGYGG
-82 TRTITVTGTIE
+82 TRTIPVTGTIE

-98 VIPAKANITI
+98 VIPAEAKITI
-108 TGGGTLKRAASFTSG
+108 TGGGTLKRAASFTRG
-123 RMFRFDS
+123 YMFRLNSTIGAYD
-130 SVGIYERNKA
+130 RNKA
-140 RLTLENITVD
+140 SLTLEKITVD
-150 GGSVKASDP
+150 GGGVKASDP
-159 AFSLS
+159 AFSLGS
-164 MNAFLTL
+164 NAFLTL

-184 AYEGTVYVAGGVLT
+184 PYEGTVYVAGGVLT

-210 AGHGGGVNCSAGS
+210 AGNGGGVNCGAGS
-223 FIMRGG
+223 FIMHGG

-240 GVYSKSCPTDSDST
+240 GGVYSASCPTDSDST

-268 KNSTGVIRIEKNK
+268 KNSTGVIRIENNT
-281 LSDGTTNNVGVCL
+281 LSDGTANNVGVCL

-346 HSDNAAYVL
+346 HSDNAAYAL
-355 TSGSDG
+355 TSGSGG
-361 LWLKGAEDGTHTHCV
+361 LWMKGAKDGAHTHCV

-390 NGKTA
+390 NDKTA

-406 TAGNYYLL
+406 EAGNYYLL
-414 NDVEVEFNNSI
+414 NDVEVESNGSSTLY
-425 SDYVWQPVS
+425 SDPNVWQPVN

-448 NNNARSMIEVN
+448 NSNERGMIEVN

-464 DLTDCKTTGTVTH
+464 DLTDCKTTGKVTH
-477 GEDRWGKQTTGRA
+477 GKNFQGVQTEGRG
-490 VDIGYGSYSTTA
+490 VDIGYGSSSTTA

-511 TGNFCNDSAGGVA
+511 TGNACNNSGGGVVVY
-524 ITSGTFNM
+524 SGTFNM
-532 YGGTITGNTAGLKKQ
+532 YGGKITDNTAGLKKEN
-547 SGYGA
+547 GNGA
-552 GGGVFVDMRG
+552 GGGVYVDMRG
-562 TFNLYRGEISDN
+562 TFNLYRGEISEN
-574 TAVFQGGG
+574 TAVLQGGG
-582 GVYVYTTG
+582 GVYVYNTG
-590 KFTMYDGTITRNT
+590 KFTMHDGLITRNT

-608 ESTYSNSADYGGGG
+608 ESTCSNSTDYGGGG
-622 VLNKGTFI
+622 VLNRGTFI

-639 TVIPFSDDGTQ
+639 TVVPFSDNGTQ

-663 ENGTLTGNK
+663 ENGTLTRNK

-677 DRTDGLGDADAC
+677 DRTDGLGDKDAC

-698 SGATARI
+698 SGATAKI
-705 ANGTITENISSARS
+705 ENGIIKDNISSARS
-719 NGYDGEGAGI
+719 NGLDGEGAGI

-742 SKVEIHDNEA
+742 SVVEIYDNEA
-752 KLGSDELS
+752 KIGSDTIS

-769 NNVKLT
+769 NNVKLI

-784 STASSYINKDDNL
+784 STIDNSTNKNKDDNL
-797 YVGDGFTFS
+797 YLGSGYKFS
-806 AAGLSLDVERDGAC
+806 AANLKLSGEC
-820 IGVTTKN
+820 IGITTKD
-827 YPYSKIRITNDNA
+827 YPYSKIQITNDNA
-840 KAGLFFSDKDGL
+840 NDGFFFSDKDGL
-852 EVVSDSGY
+852 EIVSDSGN

-870 IIHLGEGMKVSVN
+870 TIHLGEGMTVSVN
-883 KYGGVLSEDG
+883 KYGGKLSADG

-907 EIAPDGDHY
+907 EITPDGDHY

-935 WYSNTRVQLSGYDS
+935 WYSNTRVQISGYDS
-949 KLTKELELTLP
+949 KLTKELELWLP

-967 PEAPTGLG
+967 PEAPTGLAG
-975 VRMPYESDTA
+975 TMPYESDTA

-990 GTSSLMEYSKDGTT
+990 GTSSLMEYSKDGKT
-1004 WTRCSYGT
+1004 WTQCSYGT

-1018 KKSANSPIY
+1018 KRSANSEIY
-1027 KDTVYYVRYRDTET
+1027 VDTVYYVRYRDTET
-1041 QKVSEATTVTVPRY
+1041 QKVSEAATVTVPRY

-1070 RNRGYFVFEGDIDY
+1070 RNRYYFIFEGDIDY

-1089 KTVQGNRVYD
+1089 KTVQGSRTYCD
-1099 APGTYT
+1099 PGTYT

-1116 KDGTTD
+1116 VGGGTD

-1143 SCPPYETPYTGKAQT
+1143 SCPTYETDYTGKAQT
-1158 YEMRFAWPESPF
+1158 YEMRFAWPESPW
-1170 GQRLKFANPDNKL
+1170 GHRLAFANSNNKL
-1183 TLKYKVEETGKFVTE
+1183 TLKYKVGDTNTFVTE
-1198 PIDVGT
+1198 PVDVGT
-1204 YTLYIDVPEDRNF
+1204 YTLYIDVPDDPNF

-1224 KDGEWT
+1224 KDGGWT
-1230 FTITPANMEAPTG
+1230 FTITPADMKAPTG

-1251 TNPTKG
+1251 EHPTKG

-1269 VKGSETWITATGN
+1269 VKGSETWTAATGNN

-1312 SNPAQVTVAAY
+1312 SSPAQVTVKAY
-1323 RCVDHE
+1323 QCVEHVYGE
-1329 FGQQLVSDE
+1329 TLVSDE

-1346 VCGAKTGIA
+1346 VCGAKTGIE
-1355 AHSYTDAKFDDN
+1355 AHSYTDKKFDDN

-1398 CVCGYKTGAAA
+1398 CVCGYKIGETA
-1409 HELTTKN
+1409 HELTSKYDTAG
-1416 NTTEHWQECECGY
+1416 HWQECECGY
-1429 KTGETA
+1429 ATDKTD
-1435 HSTESKYSADGH
+1435 HSMERKSSADGH
-1447 WEECACG
+1447 WDACACG
-1454 YKTDVKAHTLA
+1454 YKTDV
-1465 SGHDTTSHWKY
+1465 
-1476 CTCGYQ
+1476 
-1482 TDVAAHEL
+1482 AAH
-1490 TNKND
+1490 
-1495 AAEHWQECA
+1495 A
-1504 VCGYATAKT
+1504 
-1513 AHDMQNKSDESQHWQ
+1513 
-1528 ECACGYKLGAA
+1528 
-1539 AHTWTDK
+1539 WTDK
-1546 YDTQNHWQECGS
+1546 FDTQNHWQECSG
-1558 CGYKKDV
+1558 CGYQKDV
-1565 TAHTLVKQTNE
+1565 TAHSLTKNVNE

-1583 ESCEYKTEWE
+1583 ESCGYKTEWE
-1593 NHTGGTATCTAQAV
+1593 NHTGGTATCTAKAV
-1607 CEVCGV
+1607 CSVCGEA
-1613 SYGEKAAHVADSN
+1613 YGELAAHVADSN

-1646 DQEAHT
+1646 NQEAHT
-1652 GGTADCQHQAVC
+1652 GGTADCQHKAVC
-1664 DVCRQPYGE
+1664 DVCGQPYGE
-1673 LDANT
+1673 LDASN

-1707 NHSWNDESVCSE
+1707 NHSWNDESVCTE

>member
-1 MAAMS
+1 
-6 TEKWKGLVYCTM
+6 
-18 RDSGGSAA
+18 
-26 KRKSNQY
+26 
-33 DEEGNTMWKKRLVS
+33 MWKKRLVS
-47 MAMALVLAV
+47 MAMALLLAV
-56 SLLPTAAWAYSV
+56 SLLPTTAWAYSV
-68 GTLDDLKRQLSYGE
+68 GTFNDLKRQLGYGGE
-82 TRTITVTGTIE
+82 RTITVTGTIE

-98 VIPAKANITI
+98 VIPAEAKITI
-108 TGGGTLKRAASFTSG
+108 TGGGTLKRADSFTSG

-150 GGSVKASDP
+150 GNKVEASDP

-171 KAGAVIQNHVCTS
+171 KAGAVIQNHVNTGT
-184 AYEGTVYVAGGVLT
+184 YEGTVYVAGGVLT

-210 AGHGGGVNCSAGS
+210 AGYGGGVYCDAGS
-223 FIMRGG
+223 FIMHGG
-229 TITGNTAAKGG
+229 TITGNTAARGGG
-240 GVYSKSCPTDSDST
+240 GVYNKSYPYIQQDEA
-254 TDQGKGFVI
+254 QGSNYGFVI
-263 GDRTG
+263 GDRTA
-268 KNSTGVIRIEKNK
+268 SDRSGVIRIENNK
-281 LSDGTTNNVGVCL
+281 LSDGTTNNVSVAL
-294 YSKSYGNIDTSANPC
+294 FDSRYSSRTTDTSANPC

-346 HSDNAAYVL
+346 HSDNAAYAL
-355 TSGSDG
+355 TSGSGG
-361 LWLKGAEDGTHTHCV
+361 LWMKGAEDGAHTHCV

-448 NNNARSMIEVN
+448 NSNERSMIEVN

-464 DLTDCKTTGTVTH
+464 DLTDCKTTGKVTH
-477 GEDRWGKQTTGRA
+477 GEDRRGKQTTGRA

-532 YGGTITGNTAGLKKQ
+532 YGGTITGNTAGLRKQ

-574 TAVFQGGG
+574 TAVYQGGG

-590 KFTMYDGTITRNT
+590 KFTMHDGLITRNT

-608 ESTYSNSADYGGGG
+608 ESTYSNSTDYGGGG

-639 TVIPFSDDGTQ
+639 TVVPFADNGTQ
-650 GGGGVYNTGTFTM
+650 GGGGVFNTGTFTM

-672 ALNYK
+672 ALNYT
-677 DRTDGLGDADAC
+677 DPRTAEAADKDAC

-698 SGATARI
+698 SGATAKI
-705 ANGTITENISSARS
+705 ENGIIKDNISSARS
-719 NGYDGEGAGI
+719 NGLDGEGAGI
-729 FTKGTLSIGTTSS
+729 FTKGTLHIGTTSS
-742 SKVEIHDNEA
+742 SVVEIYDNEA
-752 KLGSDELS
+752 KLGSDTLS

-769 NNVKLT
+769 NNVKLI
-775 GQVKIYDNT
+775 GQVKIYNNT
-784 STASSYINKDDNL
+784 STASSYTNKDDNL

-827 YPYSKIRITNDNA
+827 YPYSRIRITNDNA

-852 EVVSDSGY
+852 EIVSDSGN

-870 IIHLGEGMKVSVN
+870 IIHLGEGMTVSVKPN
-883 KYGGVLSEDG
+883 GGVLSEDG

-949 KLTKELELTLP
+949 KLTKELELWLP

-967 PEAPTGLG
+967 PGAPTGLAG
-975 VRMPYESDTA
+975 QKPEENNTA

-1004 WTRCSYGT
+1004 WTRCSYYGNT
-1012 TRVPLD
+1012 TKVPLD

-1041 QKVSEATTVTVPRY
+1041 QKVSEAATVTVPRY

-1070 RNRGYFVFEGDIDY
+1070 RNRGYFVFEGDSDY
-1084 YDAHY
+1084 YKAHY
-1089 KTVQGNRVYD
+1089 ITVEGTYIHTK
-1099 APGTYT
+1099 AGTYT

-1122 PVTLTVTIARRTA
+1122 PVTLTVTIAKRTA
-1135 TASDFEVI
+1135 TASDFKYDAY
-1143 SCPPYETPYTGKAQT
+1143 PPYETPYSGEAQT
-1158 YEMRFAWPESPF
+1158 YENVRFKKLDAIYGDP
-1170 GQRLKFANPDNKL
+1170 LAFANPNNKL

-1204 YTLYIDVPEDRNF
+1204 YTLYIDVPDDPNF

-1230 FTITPANMEAPTG
+1230 FKIVPANMEAPTG

-1269 VKGSETWITATGN
+1269 VKGSETWTAATGN

-1312 SNPAQVTVAAY
+1312 SNPAQVAVAAY
-1323 RCVDHE
+1323 RCVEHE

-1346 VCGAKTGIA
+1346 VCGAKKDVT
-1355 AHSYTDAKFDDN
+1355 AHSYTDKKFDGN
-1367 GHWAVCACGAETHHD
+1367 GHWKVCTCGAETHHD
-1382 KHSLTAKH
+1382 KHNLTAEH
-1390 NESQHWQE
+1390 NTTEHWQE
-1398 CVCGYKTGAAA
+1398 CVCGYKTGETA
-1409 HELTTKN
+1409 HELTSKYDTAG
-1416 NTTEHWQECECGY
+1416 HWQECECGY
-1429 KTGETA
+1429 ATDKA
-1435 HSTESKYSADGH
+1435 DHSMESKSSADGH
-1447 WEECACG
+1447 WEECECG
-1454 YKTDVKAHTLA
+1454 YKTDV
-1465 SGHDTTSHWKY
+1465 
-1476 CTCGYQ
+1476 
-1482 TDVAAHEL
+1482 
-1490 TNKND
+1490 
-1495 AAEHWQECA
+1495 
-1504 VCGYATAKT
+1504 T
-1513 AHDMQNKSDESQHWQ
+1513 AH
-1528 ECACGYKLGAA
+1528 A
-1539 AHTWTDK
+1539 WTDK
-1546 YDTQNHWQECGS
+1546 FDTQNHWQECS
-1558 CGYKKDV
+1558 VCGYKTGV
-1565 TAHTLVKQTNE
+1565 TAHSLTKNVNE

-1583 ESCEYKTEWE
+1583 ESCGYKTEWE
-1593 NHTGGTATCTAQAV
+1593 NHTGGTATCTAKAV
-1607 CEVCGV
+1607 CSVCGE
-1613 SYGEKAAHVADSN
+1613 SYGELAAHVADST
-1626 YKYNGEGHWTA
+1626 YKYNADGHWTA

-1646 DQEAHT
+1646 NQEAHT
-1652 GGTADCQHQAVC
+1652 GGTADCQHKAVC
-1664 DVCRQPYGE
+1664 DVCGQPYGE
-1673 LDANT
+1673 LDASN
-1678 HTGGIRWVQTA
+1678 HTGGIRWAQTA

-1707 NHSWNDESVCSE
+1707 NHSWNDESVCTE

-1753 YRWVIDQEATTEA
+1753 YRWLIDQEATTEA

-1788 KLPRHSSSVSTPDI
+1788 KQPRHSSSVSTPDI

-1807 ADEAKSATDYSGGIY
+1807 AENAKSATDFSGGIY

>member
-1 MAAMS
+1 
-6 TEKWKGLVYCTM
+6 
-18 RDSGGSAA
+18 
-26 KRKSNQY
+26 
-33 DEEGNTMWKKRLVS
+33 MWKKRLVS

-56 SLLPTAAWAYSV
+56 SLLPTAAWAYPAD
-68 GTLDDLKRQLSYGE
+68 TLAELKSQLSKGG
-82 TRTITVTGTIE
+82 TRTIPVTGTIE

-98 VIPAKANITI
+98 VIPAEAKITI
-108 TGGGTLKRAASFTSG
+108 SGGTLKRADSFTSG
-123 RMFRFDS
+123 CMFRLDS
-130 SVGIYERNKA
+130 TIGAYDRNKA
-140 RLTLENITVD
+140 SLTLENITVD
-150 GGSVKASDP
+150 GGGVKASEP
-159 AFSLS
+159 AFSLGS
-164 MNAFLTL
+164 NAFLTL

-184 AYEGTVYVAGGVLT
+184 PYEGTVYVAGGVLT

-210 AGHGGGVNCSAGS
+210 AGNGGGVNCGAGS
-223 FIMRGG
+223 FIMHGG

-240 GVYSKSCPTDSDST
+240 GGVYSASCPTDSDST

-268 KNSTGVIRIEKNK
+268 KNSTGVIRIENNT
-281 LSDGTTNNVGVCL
+281 LSDGTANNVGVCL

-331 SLVVKHTYPAMQAAF
+331 SLVVKHASSTMQAAF
-346 HSDNAAYVL
+346 RSDNGAYVL
-355 TSGSDG
+355 TSGSGG

-376 CVGHYAADSSHFTH
+376 CGAESYAHTSHKNDT
-390 NGKTA
+390 T

-406 TAGNYYLL
+406 EAGNYYLL
-414 NDVEVEFNNSI
+414 NDVEVESNGSSTLY
-425 SDYVWQPVS
+425 SDPNVWQPVN

-448 NNNARSMIEVN
+448 NSNERGMIEVN

-464 DLTDCKTTGTVTH
+464 DLTDCKTTGKVTH
-477 GEDRWGKQTTGRA
+477 GKNFQGVQTEGRG
-490 VDIGYGSYSTTA
+490 VDIGYGSSSTTA

-511 TGNFCNDSAGGVA
+511 TGNACNNSGGGVVVY
-524 ITSGTFNM
+524 SGTFNM
-532 YGGTITGNTAGLKKQ
+532 YGGKITDNTAGLKKEN
-547 SGYGA
+547 GNGA
-552 GGGVFVDMRG
+552 GGGVYVDMRG
-562 TFNLYRGEISDN
+562 TFNLYRGEISEN
-574 TAVFQGGG
+574 TAVLQGGG
-582 GVYVYTTG
+582 GVYVYNTG
-590 KFTMYDGTITRNT
+590 KFTMHDGLITRNT

-608 ESTYSNSADYGGGG
+608 ESTSSYSADYGGGG

-639 TVIPFSDDGTQ
+639 TMIPFSDNGTQ

-663 ENGTLTGNK
+663 ENGTLTRNK

-698 SGATARI
+698 SGATAKI
-705 ANGTITENISSARS
+705 ENAVITENISSARS

-769 NNVKLT
+769 NNVKLI

-784 STASSYINKDDNL
+784 STIDNSTNKNKDDNL
-797 YVGDGFTFS
+797 YVGDGFTFY
-806 AAGLSLDVERDGAC
+806 AAGLNTERQD

-852 EVVSDSGY
+852 EVVSDNGY
-860 LYVREAQFKA
+860 LYVREAQYKA
-870 IIHLGEGMKVSVN
+870 TIHLGEGMKVSVN
-883 KYGGVLSEDG
+883 KYGGVLSADG

-907 EIAPDGDHY
+907 EIAPDGDY
-916 LPKSYKDAIKDM
+916 YFPESYKDAVLAV
-928 NSPLSAS
+928 NSTLGVSRM
-935 WYSNTRVQLSGYDS
+935 SNTRVQISGNNY
-949 KLTKELELTLP
+949 KLKDKLELTLP

-967 PEAPTGLG
+967 PGAPTGLAG
-975 VRMPYESDTA
+975 QKPEENNTA

-990 GTSSLMEYSKDGTT
+990 GTTRDMEYSKDGVT
-1004 WTRCSYGT
+1004 WTQCSYGT

-1018 KKSANSPIY
+1018 KRSANSVIY
-1027 KDTVYYVRYRDTET
+1027 KDTVYYVRYRDTDT
-1041 QKVSEATTVTVPRY
+1041 QKVSEAATVTVPRY

-1089 KTVQGNRVYD
+1089 KTVQGDRVYD

-1143 SCPPYETPYTGKAQT
+1143 SCPTYETDYTGKAQT
-1158 YEMRFAWPESPF
+1158 YEIRFAWPESPW
-1170 GQRLKFANPDNKL
+1170 GHRLAFANSNNKL
-1183 TLKYKVEETGKFVTE
+1183 TLKYKVGDTNTFVTE
-1198 PIDVGT
+1198 PVDVGT
-1204 YTLYIDVPEDRNF
+1204 YTLYIDVPDDPNF
-1217 NATTVTD
+1217 NATEVTRD
-1224 KDGEWT
+1224 RWT
-1230 FTITPANMEAPTG
+1230 FTITPADMKAPTG

-1251 TNPTKG
+1251 EHPTKG

-1269 VKGSETWITATGN
+1269 VKGSETWTAATGN

-1312 SNPAQVTVAAY
+1312 SNPAQVTVKAY
-1323 RCVDHE
+1323 QCVEHTYGE
-1329 FGQQLVSDE
+1329 KLVSDA

-1346 VCGAKTGIA
+1346 VCGAKTGIT

-1398 CVCGYKTGAAA
+1398 CVCGYKTGEMA
-1409 HELTTKN
+1409 HELTSKYDTAG
-1416 NTTEHWQECECGY
+1416 HWQECECGY
-1429 KTGETA
+1429 ATDKTD
-1435 HSTESKYSADGH
+1435 HSMEGKSSADGH
-1447 WEECACG
+1447 WDACACG
-1454 YKTDVKAHTLA
+1454 YKTDV
-1465 SGHDTTSHWKY
+1465 
-1476 CTCGYQ
+1476 
-1482 TDVAAHEL
+1482 AAH
-1490 TNKND
+1490 
-1495 AAEHWQECA
+1495 A
-1504 VCGYATAKT
+1504 
-1513 AHDMQNKSDESQHWQ
+1513 
-1528 ECACGYKLGAA
+1528 
-1539 AHTWTDK
+1539 WTDK
-1546 YDTQNHWQECGS
+1546 FDTQNHWQECS
-1558 CGYKKDV
+1558 VCGYKKDV
-1565 TAHTLVKQTNE
+1565 TAHSLTKNVNE

-1583 ESCEYKTEWE
+1583 ESCGYKTEWE
-1593 NHTGGTATCTAQAV
+1593 NHTGGTATCTAKAV
-1607 CEVCGV
+1607 CSVCGE
-1613 SYGEKAAHVADSN
+1613 SYGELAAHVADST

-1637 CATCGTPMS
+1637 CATCDTPMS
-1646 DQEAHT
+1646 NQEAHT
-1652 GGTADCQHQAVC
+1652 GGTADCQHKAVC
-1664 DVCRQPYGE
+1664 DVCGQPYGE
-1673 LDANT
+1673 LDASI
-1678 HTGGIRWVQTA
+1678 HAGGIRWARTA

-1707 NHSWNDESVCSE
+1707 NHSWNDESVCTE

-1766 TGLKHEECTA
+1766 TGLKHEECTV

-1781 SEGTVIP
+1781 SEGTEIP

>member
-1 MAAMS
+1 
-6 TEKWKGLVYCTM
+6 
-18 RDSGGSAA
+18 
-26 KRKSNQY
+26 
-33 DEEGNTMWKKRLVS
+33 MWKKRLVS

-56 SLLPTAAWAYSV
+56 SLLPTTAWAWSV
-68 GTLDDLKRQLSYGE
+68 DTFDELKRELGYGR
-82 TRTITVTGTIE
+82 TRTIPVTGTIE

-98 VIPAKANITI
+98 VIPAEAKITI

-123 RMFRFDS
+123 KMFRLNS
-130 SVGIYERNKA
+130 SFGAYERNKA
-140 RLTLENITVD
+140 SLTLENITVD
-150 GGSVKASDP
+150 GGGVKASDS
-159 AFSLS
+159 AFSLGS
-164 MNAFLTL
+164 NAFLTL

-184 AYEGTVYVAGGVLT
+184 PYEGTVYVAGGVLT

-210 AGHGGGVNCSAGS
+210 AGNGGGVNCGAGS

-240 GVYSKSCPTDSDST
+240 GVYSKSCPKNDDST
-254 TDQGKGFVI
+254 TDEGKGFVI

-268 KNSTGVIRIEKNK
+268 KDSTGVIRIENNT
-281 LSDGTTNNVGVCL
+281 LSDGTANNVYVGL
-294 YSKSYGNIDTSANPC
+294 YYKPYDGNTTDTSANPC
-309 AVQYGTFDA
+309 AVQYGTFNA

-331 SLVVKHTYPAMQAAF
+331 SLVVKHTNSTMQAAF
-346 HSDNAAYVL
+346 HSDNGAYAL
-355 TSGSDG
+355 TSGSGG

-376 CVGHYAADSSHFTH
+376 CGAESYAHTSHKNDT
-390 NGKTA
+390 T

-406 TAGNYYLL
+406 EAGNYYLL
-414 NDVEVEFNNSI
+414 NDVEVEYNGSSTLY
-425 SDYVWQPVS
+425 SDPYVWQPVN

-448 NNNARSMIEVN
+448 NSNERGMIEVN
-459 SGVTF
+459 NGGTF
-464 DLTDCKTTGTVTH
+464 DLTDCKTTGKVTH
-477 GEDRWGKQTTGRA
+477 GEDRLGEQTKGRG
-490 VDIGYGSYSTTA
+490 VDIGYGSSSTTA

-532 YGGTITGNTAGLKKQ
+532 YGGTITGNTAGLKKE

-552 GGGVFVDMRG
+552 GGGVYVGMRG
-562 TFNLYRGEISDN
+562 TFNLYRGEISEN
-574 TAVFQGGG
+574 TAVLQGGG
-582 GVYVYTTG
+582 GVYVYNTG
-590 KFTMYDGTITRNT
+590 KFTMHDGTITRNT

-608 ESTYSNSADYGGGG
+608 ESTSSYSADYGGGG
-622 VLNKGTFI
+622 VLNRGTFT
-630 MENGTISDN
+630 MENGTISNN
-639 TVIPFSDDGTQ
+639 TVVPFSDDGTQ

-663 ENGTLTGNK
+663 ENGTLTRNK

-698 SGATARI
+698 SGATAKI
-705 ANGTITENISSARS
+705 ENAVITENISSARS

-729 FTKGTLSIGTTSS
+729 FTKGTLYIGTTSS
-742 SKVEIHDNEA
+742 SVVEIHDNEA

-784 STASSYINKDDNL
+784 STASSHPDKDDNL

-827 YPYSKIRITNDNA
+827 YPYSRIRITNDNA

-852 EVVSDSGY
+852 EVVSDSGN

-870 IIHLGEGMKVSVN
+870 TIHLGEGMKVSVN

-907 EIAPDGDHY
+907 EITPDGDHY

-949 KLTKELELTLP
+949 KLTKELELWLP

-967 PEAPTGLG
+967 PEAPTGLAG
-975 VRMPYESDTA
+975 TMPYESDTA

-990 GTSSLMEYSKDGTT
+990 GTSSLMEYSKDGKT
-1004 WTRCSYGT
+1004 WTQCSYGT

-1027 KDTVYYVRYRDTET
+1027 KDTVYYVRYRDTDT
-1041 QKVSEATTVTVPRY
+1041 QKVSEAATVTVPRY
-1055 TGVVAVPVPRTDMVY
+1055 EGVVDPPVPRANMVY
-1070 RNRGYFVFEGDIDY
+1070 NGSDYFVFEGTRDEYNKI
-1084 YDAHY
+1084 Y
-1089 KTVQGNRVYD
+1089 KTVEGGRYIVYGL
-1099 APGTYT
+1099 PGTYT
-1105 VKVKPEDGYTW
+1105 LKVGLEDGYTW
-1116 KDGTTD
+1116 RDGTGTT
-1122 PVTLTVTIARRTA
+1122 PKEIQVTIAKRTA
-1135 TASDFEVI
+1135 TASDIHVKT
-1143 SCPPYETPYTGKAQT
+1143 CPPYEPPYTGKAQI
-1158 YEMRFAWPESPF
+1158 YEVELKWLPHGTGGE
-1170 GQRLKFANPDNKL
+1170 LKFANSNNKL
-1183 TLKYKVEETGKFVTE
+1183 TLKYKVGDTNTFVTE
-1198 PIDVGT
+1198 PVDVGT
-1204 YTLYIDVPEDRNF
+1204 YTLYIDVPDDPNF

-1224 KDGEWT
+1224 KDGRWT
-1230 FTITPANMEAPTG
+1230 FTIVPADMKAPTG

-1251 TNPTKG
+1251 EHPTTG
-1257 QLTGLGTDMEYR
+1257 QLTGLGTDMEYSKDG
-1269 VKGSETWITATGN
+1269 VTWTAATDN

-1302 RYKADKNHDT
+1302 RYKADKNHDA
-1312 SNPAQVTVAAY
+1312 SSPAQVTVKAY
-1323 RCVDHE
+1323 QCVEHVYGE
-1329 FGQQLVSDE
+1329 TLVGDE
-1338 TNHWYQCT
+1338 TSHWHQCT
-1346 VCGAKTGIA
+1346 VCGAKTGIE
-1355 AHSYTDAKFDDN
+1355 AHSYADKKFDGN

-1398 CVCGYKTGAAA
+1398 CICGYKTGETA
-1409 HELTTKN
+1409 HELTSKYDTAG
-1416 NTTEHWQECECGY
+1416 HWQECECGYATNKTDHSMEGKSSADGHWDACACGYKTDVAAHAWTDKFDTQNHWQECSGCGY

-1435 HSTESKYSADGH
+1435 HS
-1447 WEECACG
+1447 
-1454 YKTDVKAHTLA
+1454 
-1465 SGHDTTSHWKY
+1465 
-1476 CTCGYQ
+1476 
-1482 TDVAAHEL
+1482 L
-1490 TNKND
+1490 TKN
-1495 AAEHWQECA
+1495 
-1504 VCGYATAKT
+1504 V
-1513 AHDMQNKSDESQHWQ
+1513 
-1528 ECACGYKLGAA
+1528 
-1539 AHTWTDK
+1539 
-1546 YDTQNHWQECGS
+1546 
-1558 CGYKKDV
+1558 
-1565 TAHTLVKQTNE
+1565 NE

-1583 ESCEYKTEWE
+1583 ESCGYKTEWE
-1593 NHTGGTATCTAQAV
+1593 NHTGGTATCTAKAV
-1607 CEVCGV
+1607 CSVCGE
-1613 SYGEKAAHVADSN
+1613 SYGELAAHVADSN
-1626 YKYNGEGHWTA
+1626 YRYNADGHWTA

-1652 GGTADCQHQAVC
+1652 GGTADCQHKAVC
-1664 DVCRQPYGE
+1664 DVCGQPYGE
-1673 LDANT
+1673 LDASN

-1707 NHSWNDESVCSE
+1707 NHSWNDESVCTE

-1788 KLPRHSSSVSTPDI
+1788 KQPRHSSSVSTPDI

>member
-1 MAAMS
+1 
-6 TEKWKGLVYCTM
+6 
-18 RDSGGSAA
+18 
-26 KRKSNQY
+26 
-33 DEEGNTMWKKRLVS
+33 MWKKRLVS

-56 SLLPTAAWAYSV
+56 SLLPTAAWAYPAD
-68 GTLDDLKRQLSYGE
+68 TLAELKSQLSKGG
-82 TRTITVTGTIE
+82 TRTIPVTGTIE

-98 VIPAKANITI
+98 VIPAEAKITI
-108 TGGGTLKRAASFTSG
+108 SGGTLKRADSFTSG
-123 RMFRFDS
+123 CMFRLNSTIGAYD
-130 SVGIYERNKA
+130 RNKA
-140 RLTLENITVD
+140 SLTLEKITVD
-150 GGSVKASDP
+150 GGGVKVSEP
-159 AFSLS
+159 AFSLGS
-164 MNAFLTL
+164 NAFLTL
-171 KAGAVIQNHVCTS
+171 KNGAVIQNHVCTS
-184 AYEGTVYVAGGVLT
+184 PYEGTVYVAGGVLT

-210 AGHGGGVNCSAGS
+210 AGNGGGVNCGAGS
-223 FIMRGG
+223 FIMHGG

-268 KNSTGVIRIEKNK
+268 GDKNGVIRIENNT
-281 LSDGTTNNVGVCL
+281 LSDGTNNNVCVGL

-331 SLVVKHTYPAMQAAF
+331 SLVVKHASSTMQAAF
-346 HSDNAAYVL
+346 RSDNGAYVL
-355 TSGSDG
+355 TSGSGG

-376 CVGHYAADSSHFTH
+376 CGAESYAHTSHKNDT
-390 NGKTA
+390 T

-406 TAGNYYLL
+406 EAGNYYLL
-414 NDVEVEFNNSI
+414 NDVEVESNGSSTLY
-425 SDYVWQPVS
+425 SDPNVWQPVN

-448 NNNARSMIEVN
+448 NSNERGMIEVN

-464 DLTDCKTTGTVTH
+464 DLTDCKTTGKVTH
-477 GEDRWGKQTTGRA
+477 GKNFQGVQTEGRG
-490 VDIGYGSYSTTA
+490 VDIGYGSSSTTA

-511 TGNFCNDSAGGVA
+511 TGNACNNSGGGVVVY
-524 ITSGTFNM
+524 SGTFNM
-532 YGGTITGNTAGLKKQ
+532 YGGKITDNTAGLKKEN
-547 SGYGA
+547 GNGA
-552 GGGVFVDMRG
+552 GGGVYVDMRG
-562 TFNLYRGEISDN
+562 TFNLYRGEISEN
-574 TAVFQGGG
+574 TAVLQGGG
-582 GVYVYTTG
+582 GVYVYNTG

-608 ESTYSNSADYGGGG
+608 ESTYSNSTDYGGGG

-663 ENGTLTGNK
+663 ENGTITRNQ
-672 ALNYK
+672 ALNYAA
-677 DRTDGLGDADAC
+677 RTDGLGDEDAC

-698 SGATARI
+698 SGATAKI
-705 ANGTITENISSARS
+705 ENGIIKDNISSARS
-719 NGYDGEGAGI
+719 NGLDGEGAGI

-742 SKVEIHDNEA
+742 SVVEIYDNEA
-752 KLGSDELS
+752 KIGSDTIS

-769 NNVKLT
+769 NNVKLI

-784 STASSYINKDDNL
+784 STIDNSTNKNKDDNL
-797 YVGDGFTFS
+797 YLGSGYKFS
-806 AAGLSLDVERDGAC
+806 AANLKLSGEC
-820 IGVTTKN
+820 IGITTKD
-827 YPYSKIRITNDNA
+827 YPYSKIQITNDNA
-840 KAGLFFSDKDGL
+840 NDGFFFSDKDGL
-852 EVVSDSGY
+852 EIVSDSGN

-870 IIHLGEGMKVSVN
+870 TIHLGEGMKVSVN
-883 KYGGVLSEDG
+883 KYGGVLSADG

-907 EIAPDGDHY
+907 EITPDGDHY

-949 KLTKELELTLP
+949 KLKAELELTLP
-960 DATAKDA
+960 NATAKDTPA
-967 PEAPTGLG
+967 APTGLAG
-975 VRMPYESDTA
+975 TMPNESDTA

-990 GTSSLMEYSKDGTT
+990 GTSSLMEYSKDGKT
-1004 WTRCSYGT
+1004 WTTCSYYGNT
-1012 TRVPLD
+1012 TKVPLD

-1041 QKVSEATTVTVPRY
+1041 QKVSEAATVTVPRY
-1055 TGVVAVPVPRTDMVY
+1055 TGVVAAPVPRTDMVY
-1070 RNRGYFVFEGDIDY
+1070 RNRGYFVFEGDSDY
-1084 YDAHY
+1084 YKAHY
-1089 KTVQGNRVYD
+1089 ITVEGTYIHTK
-1099 APGTYT
+1099 AGTYT

-1116 KDGTTD
+1116 EDGTTD
-1122 PVTLTVTIARRTA
+1122 PVTLTVTIAKRTA
-1135 TASDFEVI
+1135 TASDFKYDAY
-1143 SCPPYETPYTGKAQT
+1143 PPYETPYSGEAQT
-1158 YEMRFAWPESPF
+1158 YENVRFKKLDAIHGDP
-1170 GQRLKFANPDNKL
+1170 LAFADPNNKL

-1204 YTLYIDVPEDRNF
+1204 YTLYIDVPDDPNF

-1224 KDGEWT
+1224 KDGGWT
-1230 FTITPANMEAPTG
+1230 FTITPADMKAPTG

-1251 TNPTKG
+1251 EHPTTG

-1269 VKGSETWITATGN
+1269 VKGSETWTAATGN

-1312 SNPAQVTVAAY
+1312 SSPAQVTVKAY
-1323 RCVDHE
+1323 QCVEHVYGE
-1329 FGQQLVSDE
+1329 TLVSDE
-1338 TNHWYQCT
+1338 ANHWYQCT
-1346 VCGAKTGIA
+1346 VCGAKTGIE
-1355 AHSYTDAKFDDN
+1355 AHSYTDAKFDGN

-1398 CVCGYKTGAAA
+1398 CVCGYKTGETA
-1409 HELTTKN
+1409 HELTSKYDTAG
-1416 NTTEHWQECECGY
+1416 HWQECECGYATDKTDHSMERKSGADGHWHACACGYKTDVTAHAWTDKFDTQNHWQECSGCGY

-1435 HSTESKYSADGH
+1435 HS
-1447 WEECACG
+1447 
-1454 YKTDVKAHTLA
+1454 
-1465 SGHDTTSHWKY
+1465 
-1476 CTCGYQ
+1476 
-1482 TDVAAHEL
+1482 L
-1490 TNKND
+1490 TKN
-1495 AAEHWQECA
+1495 
-1504 VCGYATAKT
+1504 V
-1513 AHDMQNKSDESQHWQ
+1513 
-1528 ECACGYKLGAA
+1528 
-1539 AHTWTDK
+1539 
-1546 YDTQNHWQECGS
+1546 
-1558 CGYKKDV
+1558 
-1565 TAHTLVKQTNE
+1565 NE

-1583 ESCEYKTEWE
+1583 ESCGYKTEWE
-1593 NHTGGTATCTAQAV
+1593 NHTGGTATCTVKAV
-1607 CEVCGV
+1607 CSVCGE
-1613 SYGEKAAHVADSN
+1613 SYGELAAHVADST

-1646 DQEAHT
+1646 NQEAHT
-1652 GGTADCQHQAVC
+1652 GGTADCQHKAVC
-1664 DVCRQPYGE
+1664 DVCGQPYGE
-1673 LDANT
+1673 LDASN
-1678 HTGGIRWVQTA
+1678 HTGGTRWAQTA

-1707 NHSWNDESVCSE
+1707 NHSWNDESVCTE

-1766 TGLKHEECTA
+1766 TGLKHEECTV

-1781 SEGTVIP
+1781 SEGTEIP
-1788 KLPRHSSSVSTPDI
+1788 KRPRHSSSVSTPDI

-1828 STGYGSF
+1828 STGYASF

>member
-1 MAAMS
+1 
-6 TEKWKGLVYCTM
+6 
-18 RDSGGSAA
+18 
-26 KRKSNQY
+26 
-33 DEEGNTMWKKRLVS
+33 MWKKRLVS

-56 SLLPTAAWAYSV
+56 SLLPTTAWAWSYSV
-68 GTLDDLKRQLSYGE
+68 GTFDELKKELGYGG
-82 TRTITVTGTIE
+82 TRTIPVTGTIE

-98 VIPAKANITI
+98 VIPAEAKITI

-150 GGSVKASDP
+150 GNKVEASDP

-171 KAGAVIQNHVCTS
+171 KAGAVIQNHVNTGT
-184 AYEGTVYVAGGVLT
+184 YEGTVYVAGGVLT
-198 MEAGSVIRNNTT
+198 METGSVIRDNAT

-223 FIMRGG
+223 FIMHGG

-268 KNSTGVIRIEKNK
+268 GDKNGVIRIENNT
-281 LSDGTTNNVGVCL
+281 LSDGTNNNVYVGL
-294 YSKSYGNIDTSANPC
+294 YFKSYDGNTTDTSANPC
-309 AVQYGTFDA
+309 AVQYGTFNA
-318 AKSYIGV
+318 AKSYIGI

-331 SLVVKHTYPAMQAAF
+331 SLVVKRASSTMQAAF
-346 HSDNAAYVL
+346 RSDNGAYAL

-376 CVGHYAADSSHFTH
+376 CGGNYKADSSHFTH
-390 NGKTA
+390 NDNTA

-406 TAGNYYLL
+406 EAGNYYLL
-414 NDVEVEFNNSI
+414 NDVEVEYNGSSTLY
-425 SDYVWQPVS
+425 SDPYVWQPVS

-448 NNNARSMIEVN
+448 NNNARGMIEVN

-464 DLTDCKTTGTVTH
+464 DLTDCKTTGKVTH

-562 TFNLYRGEISDN
+562 TFNLYRGEISEN

-590 KFTMYDGTITRNT
+590 KFTMHDGTITRNT

-608 ESTYSNSADYGGGG
+608 ESTYSNSTDYGGGG

-630 MENGTISDN
+630 MENGTISNN
-639 TVIPFSDDGTQ
+639 TVVPFSDDGTQ

-663 ENGTLTGNK
+663 ENGTITRNK
-672 ALNYK
+672 ALNYA
-677 DRTDGLGDADAC
+677 DRTDGLGDKDAC

-729 FTKGTLSIGTTSS
+729 FTKGTLYIGTTSS

-769 NNVKLT
+769 NNVYLN
-775 GQVKIYDNT
+775 GQAMIYDNT
-784 STASSYINKDDNL
+784 STASSYTNKDDNL
-797 YVGDGFTFS
+797 YVGDGFTFY
-806 AAGLSLDVERDGAC
+806 ATGLNTERQD

-852 EVVSDSGY
+852 EVVSDNGY
-860 LYVREAQFKA
+860 LYVREAQYKA
-870 IIHLGEGMKVSVN
+870 TIHLGEGMKVSVKPN
-883 KYGGVLSEDG
+883 GGVLSEDG

-960 DATAKDA
+960 NATAKDA

-1018 KKSANSPIY
+1018 KQSVNSEIY
-1027 KDTVYYVRYRDTET
+1027 VDTVYYVRYRDTET

-1070 RNRGYFVFEGDIDY
+1070 RNRYYFIFEGDIDY

-1089 KTVQGNRVYD
+1089 KTVQGSRTYCN
-1099 APGTYT
+1099 PGTYT

-1116 KDGTTD
+1116 KDGTTE

-1143 SCPPYETPYTGKAQT
+1143 SCPPYETDYTGKAQT
-1158 YEMRFAWPESPF
+1158 YEIRFAWPESPW
-1170 GQRLKFANPDNKL
+1170 GHRLAFANSNNKL
-1183 TLKYKVEETGKFVTE
+1183 TLKYKVEETGEFVTE

-1204 YTLYIDVPEDRNF
+1204 YTLYIDVPDDPNF

-1224 KDGEWT
+1224 EGWT
-1230 FTITPANMEAPTG
+1230 FTITPAVMKAPTG

-1251 TNPTKG
+1251 EHPTKG

-1269 VKGSETWITATGN
+1269 VKGSETWTAATGN

-1312 SNPAQVTVAAY
+1312 SSPAQVTVKAY
-1323 RCVDHE
+1323 QCVEHVYGE
-1329 FGQQLVSDE
+1329 TLVSDE
-1338 TNHWYQCT
+1338 ANHWYQCT

-1355 AHSYTDAKFDDN
+1355 AHSYTDKKFDGN

-1382 KHSLTAKH
+1382 EHSLTAKH

-1398 CVCGYKTGAAA
+1398 CVCGYKTGETA
-1409 HELTTKN
+1409 HELTSKYDTAG
-1416 NTTEHWQECECGY
+1416 HWQECECGY
-1429 KTGETA
+1429 ATDKTD
-1435 HSTESKYSADGH
+1435 HSMERKSSADGH
-1447 WEECACG
+1447 WDACACG
-1454 YKTDVKAHTLA
+1454 YKTDV
-1465 SGHDTTSHWKY
+1465 
-1476 CTCGYQ
+1476 
-1482 TDVAAHEL
+1482 AAH
-1490 TNKND
+1490 
-1495 AAEHWQECA
+1495 A
-1504 VCGYATAKT
+1504 
-1513 AHDMQNKSDESQHWQ
+1513 
-1528 ECACGYKLGAA
+1528 
-1539 AHTWTDK
+1539 WTDK
-1546 YDTQNHWQECGS
+1546 FDTQNHWQECSG
-1558 CGYKKDV
+1558 CGYQKDV
-1565 TAHTLVKQTNE
+1565 TAHSLTKNVNE

-1583 ESCEYKTEWE
+1583 ESCGYKTEWE
-1593 NHTGGTATCTAQAV
+1593 NHTGGTATCTAKAV
-1607 CEVCGV
+1607 CSVCGE
-1613 SYGEKAAHVADSN
+1613 SYGELAAHVADSN
-1626 YKYNGEGHWTA
+1626 YRYNADGHWTA
-1637 CATCGTPMS
+1637 CAACGTPMS
-1646 DQEAHT
+1646 NQEAHT
-1652 GGTADCQHQAVC
+1652 GGTADCQHKAVC
-1664 DVCRQPYGE
+1664 DVCGQPYGE
-1673 LDANT
+1673 INASN

-1707 NHSWNDESVCSE
+1707 NHSWNDESVCTE

-1776 CGDKR
+1776 CGNKR
-1781 SEGTVIP
+1781 SEGTEIP

-1881 ESGEVTTEFTVGGVM
+1881 ESGEVTTEFTVGGMM

>member
-1 MAAMS
+1 MGRGLYRKILESGRRKPPLFAFQGGRDAFGGDGCRK
-6 TEKWKGLVYCTM
+6 TEEAGIL
-18 RDSGGSAA
+18 RDDERRRDAPQNA
-26 KRKSNQY
+26 EREQHN
-33 DEEGNTMWKKRLVS
+33 EEGNIMWKKRLVS

-56 SLLPTAAWAYSV
+56 SLLPTAAWAWSV
-68 GTLDDLKRQLSYGE
+68 DTFDELKRELGYGG
-82 TRTITVTGTIE
+82 TRTIPVTGTIE

-98 VIPAKANITI
+98 VIPAEAKITI
-108 TGGGTLKRAASFTSG
+108 TGGGTLKRADSFTSG

-150 GGSVKASDP
+150 GNKVEARDP
-159 AFSLS
+159 AFSLGS
-164 MNAFLTL
+164 NAFLTL
-171 KAGAVIQNHVCTS
+171 KNGAVIQNHVCTS

-210 AGHGGGVNCSAGS
+210 AGNGGGVNCGAGS
-223 FIMRGG
+223 FIMHGG

-268 KNSTGVIRIEKNK
+268 GDKNGVIRIENNT
-281 LSDGTTNNVGVCL
+281 LSDGTNNNVCVGL

-331 SLVVKHTYPAMQAAF
+331 SLVVKHASSTMQAAF
-346 HSDNAAYVL
+346 RSDNGAYVL
-355 TSGSDG
+355 TSGSGG

-376 CVGHYAADSSHFTH
+376 CGAESYAHTSHKNDT
-390 NGKTA
+390 T

-406 TAGNYYLL
+406 EAGNYYLL
-414 NDVEVEFNNSI
+414 NDVEVESNGSSTLY
-425 SDYVWQPVS
+425 SDPNVWQPVN

-448 NNNARSMIEVN
+448 NSNERGMIEVN

-464 DLTDCKTTGTVTH
+464 DLTDCKTTGKVTH
-477 GEDRWGKQTTGRA
+477 GKNFQGVQTEGRG
-490 VDIGYGSYSTTA
+490 VDIGYGSSSTTA

-511 TGNFCNDSAGGVA
+511 TGNACNNSGGGVVVY
-524 ITSGTFNM
+524 SGTFNM
-532 YGGTITGNTAGLKKQ
+532 YGGKITDNTAGLKKEN
-547 SGYGA
+547 GNGA

-574 TAVFQGGG
+574 TAVYQGGG
-582 GVYVYTTG
+582 GVYVYNTG
-590 KFTMYDGTITRNT
+590 KFTMHDGLITRNT

-608 ESTYSNSADYGGGG
+608 ESTYSNSTDYGGGG
-622 VLNKGTFI
+622 VLNRGTFT

-639 TVIPFSDDGTQ
+639 TVVPFADNGTQ
-650 GGGGVYNTGTFTM
+650 GGGGVFNTGTFTM

-672 ALNYK
+672 ALNYT
-677 DRTDGLGDADAC
+677 DPRTAEAADKDAC

-698 SGATARI
+698 SGATAKI
-705 ANGTITENISSARS
+705 ENGIIKDNISSARS
-719 NGYDGEGAGI
+719 NGLDGEGAGI

-742 SKVEIHDNEA
+742 SVVEIYDNEA
-752 KLGSDELS
+752 KIGSDTIS

-769 NNVKLT
+769 NNVKLI

-784 STASSYINKDDNL
+784 STIDNSTNKNKDDNL
-797 YVGDGFTFS
+797 YVGDGFTFY
-806 AAGLSLDVERDGAC
+806 ATGLNTERQD

-852 EVVSDSGY
+852 EVVSDNGY
-860 LYVREAQFKA
+860 LYVREAQYKA
-870 IIHLGEGMKVSVN
+870 TIHLGEGMTVSVN
-883 KYGGVLSEDG
+883 KYGGKLSADG

-916 LPKSYKDAIKDM
+916 LPKSYKDAIKNM

-949 KLTKELELTLP
+949 KLKAELELTLP

-967 PEAPTGLG
+967 PEAPTGLAG
-975 VRMPYESDTA
+975 TMPYESDTA

-990 GTSSLMEYSKDGTT
+990 GTSSLMEYSKDGKT
-1004 WTRCSYGT
+1004 WTTCSYYGNT
-1012 TRVPLD
+1012 TKVPLD

-1041 QKVSEATTVTVPRY
+1041 QKVSEAATVTVPRY

-1070 RNRGYFVFEGDIDY
+1070 RNRYYFIFEGDIDY

-1089 KTVQGNRVYD
+1089 KTVQGSRTYCD
-1099 APGTYT
+1099 PGTYT

-1143 SCPPYETPYTGKAQT
+1143 SCPTLETDYTGKAQT

-1170 GQRLKFANPDNKL
+1170 GHRLKFANPDNKL
-1183 TLKYKVEETGKFVTE
+1183 TLKYKVGDTNTFVTE
-1198 PIDVGT
+1198 PVDVGT
-1204 YTLYIDVPEDRNF
+1204 YTLYIDVPDDPNF
-1217 NATTVTD
+1217 NATMVTD

-1312 SNPAQVTVAAY
+1312 SSPAQVTVKAY
-1323 RCVDHE
+1323 QCVEHVYGE
-1329 FGQQLVSDE
+1329 KLVSDA
-1338 TNHWYQCT
+1338 TNHWRQCT

-1355 AHSYTDAKFDDN
+1355 PHSYTDAKFDGN

-1382 KHSLTAKH
+1382 EHSLTAKH

-1398 CVCGYKTGAAA
+1398 CVCGYKTGETA
-1409 HELTTKN
+1409 HELTSKYDTAG
-1416 NTTEHWQECECGY
+1416 HWQECECGY
-1429 KTGETA
+1429 ATDKTD
-1435 HSTESKYSADGH
+1435 HSMESKSSADGH
-1447 WEECACG
+1447 WDACACG
-1454 YKTDVKAHTLA
+1454 YKTDV
-1465 SGHDTTSHWKY
+1465 
-1476 CTCGYQ
+1476 
-1482 TDVAAHEL
+1482 AAH
-1490 TNKND
+1490 
-1495 AAEHWQECA
+1495 A
-1504 VCGYATAKT
+1504 
-1513 AHDMQNKSDESQHWQ
+1513 
-1528 ECACGYKLGAA
+1528 
-1539 AHTWTDK
+1539 WTDK
-1546 YDTQNHWQECGS
+1546 FDTQNHWQECSG
-1558 CGYKKDV
+1558 CGYKTGV
-1565 TAHTLVKQTNE
+1565 TAHSLTKNVNE

-1583 ESCEYKTEWE
+1583 ESCGYKTEWE
-1593 NHTGGTATCTAQAV
+1593 NHTGGTATCTAKAV
-1607 CEVCGV
+1607 CSVCGE
-1613 SYGEKAAHVADSN
+1613 SYGELAAHVADSN
-1626 YKYNGEGHWTA
+1626 YRYNADGHWTA

-1646 DQEAHT
+1646 NQEAHT
-1652 GGTADCQHQAVC
+1652 GGTADCQHKAVC
-1664 DVCRQPYGE
+1664 DVCGQPYGE
-1673 LDANT
+1673 LDASN
-1678 HTGGIRWVQTA
+1678 HTGGIRWAQTA

-1707 NHSWNDESVCSE
+1707 NHSWNDESVCTE

>member
-1 MAAMS
+1 
-6 TEKWKGLVYCTM
+6 
-18 RDSGGSAA
+18 
-26 KRKSNQY
+26 
-33 DEEGNTMWKKRLVS
+33 MWKKRLVS

-56 SLLPTAAWAYSV
+56 SLLPTTAWAANSAKSLSELEMYLRWS
-68 GTLDDLKRQLSYGE
+68 GTQ
-82 TRTITVTGTIE
+82 TIEVTGTIE
-93 VTETL
+93 VTEPL
-98 VIPAKANITI
+98 VIPKTANITI
-108 TGGGTLKRAASFTSG
+108 TGGGTLKRAASFTDGYMFDIQGATIGSG
-123 RMFRFDS
+123 S
-130 SVGIYERNKA
+130 KHEA
-140 RLTLENITVD
+140 HLTLENIKVD
-150 GGSVKASDP
+150 GGRVP
-159 AFSLS
+159 AKYGAFKLDGQGD
-164 MNAFLTL
+164 FLTL
-171 KAGAVIQNHVCTS
+171 EDGAIIQNHVVTGTS
-184 AYEGTVYVAGGVLT
+184 GGTVDVFSGVLT
-198 MEAGSVIRNNTT
+198 TETGSVIQNNTT
-210 AGHGGGVNCSAGS
+210 AGYGGGVYCAPSNGYYGS
-223 FIMRGG
+223 FLMHGG
-229 TITGNTAAKGG
+229 KITGNTAAKGG
-240 GVYSKSCPTDSDST
+240 GGVYNESYPKNNDKSTEV
-254 TDQGKGFVI
+254 GKGFVI

-268 KNSTGVIRIEKNK
+268 KDSSGVIRIEKNK
-281 LSDGTTNNVGVCL
+281 LSDGTANNVGVCL
-294 YSKSYGNIDTSANPC
+294 YSESYGNIDTSANPC

-346 HSDNAAYVL
+346 HSDNAAYAL
-355 TSGSDG
+355 TSGSGG
-361 LWLKGAEDGTHTHCV
+361 LWMKGAEDGTHTHCV
-376 CVGHYAADSSHFTH
+376 CGAESYAHTSHKNDT
-390 NGKTA
+390 T

-406 TAGNYYLL
+406 EAGNYYLL
-414 NDVEVEFNNSI
+414 NDVEVESNGSSTLY
-425 SDYVWQPVS
+425 SDPNVWQPVN

-448 NNNARSMIEVN
+448 NSNERGMIEVN

-464 DLTDCKTTGTVTH
+464 DLTDCKTTGKVTH
-477 GEDRWGKQTTGRA
+477 GKNFQGVQTEGRG
-490 VDIGYGSYSTTA
+490 VDIGYGSSSTTA

-511 TGNFCNDSAGGVA
+511 TGNACNNSGGGVA

-532 YGGTITGNTAGLKKQ
+532 YGGKITDNTAGLKKEN
-547 SGYGA
+547 GNGA
-552 GGGVFVDMRG
+552 GGGVYVDMRG
-562 TFNLYRGEISDN
+562 TFNLYRGEISEN
-574 TAVFQGGG
+574 TAVLQGGG
-582 GVYVYTTG
+582 GVYVYNTG
-590 KFTMYDGTITRNT
+590 KFTMHDGLITRNT

-608 ESTYSNSADYGGGG
+608 ESTSSYSADYGGGG

-639 TVIPFSDDGTQ
+639 TVIPFSDNGTQ

-663 ENGTLTGNK
+663 ENGTLTRNK

-742 SKVEIHDNEA
+742 SKVEIIDNEA
-752 KLGSDELS
+752 RLGSDELS

-769 NNVKLT
+769 NNVKLI

-784 STASSYINKDDNL
+784 STASSHPDKDDNL
-797 YVGDGFTFS
+797 YVGDGFTFY
-806 AAGLSLDVERDGAC
+806 ATGLNTERQD

-852 EVVSDSGY
+852 EVVSDNGY
-860 LYVREAQFKA
+860 LYVREAQYKA
-870 IIHLGEGMKVSVN
+870 TIHLGEGMKVSVN
-883 KYGGVLSEDG
+883 KYGGVLSADG

-907 EIAPDGDHY
+907 EITPDGDHY

-949 KLTKELELTLP
+949 KLTKELELWLP
-960 DATAKDA
+960 NATAKDA

-990 GTSSLMEYSKDGTT
+990 GTSSLMEYSKDGKT
-1004 WTRCSYGT
+1004 WTQCSYGT

-1018 KKSANSPIY
+1018 KRSANSEIY
-1027 KDTVYYVRYRDTET
+1027 VDTVYYVRYRDTET

-1070 RNRGYFVFEGDIDY
+1070 RNRYYFIFEGDIDY

-1089 KTVQGNRVYD
+1089 KTVQGSRTYCD
-1099 APGTYT
+1099 PGTYT

-1116 KDGTTD
+1116 KDGTTE
-1122 PVTLTVTIARRTA
+1122 PVTLTVTIAKRTA

-1143 SCPPYETPYTGKAQT
+1143 SCPPYETDYTGKAQT
-1158 YEMRFAWPESPF
+1158 YEIRFAWPESPW
-1170 GQRLKFANPDNKL
+1170 GHRLAFANSNNKL
-1183 TLKYKVEETGKFVTE
+1183 TLKYKVGDTNTFVTE
-1198 PIDVGT
+1198 PVDVGT
-1204 YTLYIDVPEDRNF
+1204 YTLYIDVPDDPNF

-1224 KDGEWT
+1224 KDGGWT
-1230 FTITPANMEAPTG
+1230 FTITPADMKAPTG

-1251 TNPTKG
+1251 EHPTTG

-1269 VKGSETWITATGN
+1269 VKGSETWTAATGN

-1312 SNPAQVTVAAY
+1312 SSPAQVTVKAY
-1323 RCVDHE
+1323 QCVEHVYGE
-1329 FGQQLVSDE
+1329 TLVSDE
-1338 TNHWYQCT
+1338 TSHWYQCT

-1355 AHSYTDAKFDDN
+1355 AHSYTDAKYDGN

-1398 CVCGYKTGAAA
+1398 CVCGYKTGETA
-1409 HELTTKN
+1409 HELTSKYDTAG
-1416 NTTEHWQECECGY
+1416 HWQECECGY
-1429 KTGETA
+1429 ATDKTD
-1435 HSTESKYSADGH
+1435 HSMESKSSADGH
-1447 WEECACG
+1447 WDACACG
-1454 YKTDVKAHTLA
+1454 YKTDV
-1465 SGHDTTSHWKY
+1465 
-1476 CTCGYQ
+1476 
-1482 TDVAAHEL
+1482 AAH
-1490 TNKND
+1490 
-1495 AAEHWQECA
+1495 A
-1504 VCGYATAKT
+1504 
-1513 AHDMQNKSDESQHWQ
+1513 
-1528 ECACGYKLGAA
+1528 
-1539 AHTWTDK
+1539 WTDK
-1546 YDTQNHWQECGS
+1546 FDTQNHWQECSG
-1558 CGYKKDV
+1558 CGYKTGV
-1565 TAHTLVKQTNE
+1565 TAHSLTKNVNE

-1583 ESCEYKTEWE
+1583 ESCGYKTEWE
-1593 NHTGGTATCTAQAV
+1593 NHTGGTATCTAKAV
-1607 CEVCGV
+1607 CSVCGEA
-1613 SYGEKAAHVADSN
+1613 YGELAAHVADST
-1626 YKYNGEGHWTA
+1626 YKYNDEGHWTA

-1646 DQEAHT
+1646 NQEAHT
-1652 GGTADCQHQAVC
+1652 GGTADCQHKAVC
-1664 DVCRQPYGE
+1664 DVCGQPYGE
-1673 LDANT
+1673 LDASI

-1707 NHSWNDESVCSE
+1707 NHSWNDGSVCTE

-1781 SEGTVIP
+1781 SEGTEIP

>member
-1 MAAMS
+1 
-6 TEKWKGLVYCTM
+6 
-18 RDSGGSAA
+18 
-26 KRKSNQY
+26 
-33 DEEGNTMWKKRLVS
+33 MWKKRLVS

-56 SLLPTAAWAYSV
+56 SLLPTAAWADSA
-68 GTLDDLKRQLSYGE
+68 GTLADLKRQLSYGR
-82 TRTITVTGTIE
+82 TRTIEVTGTIE

-98 VIPAKANITI
+98 VIPAEAKITI

-123 RMFRFDS
+123 KMFRLNSTIGAYD
-130 SVGIYERNKA
+130 RNKA
-140 RLTLENITVD
+140 SLTLEKITVD
-150 GGSVKASDP
+150 GGGVKASEP
-159 AFSLS
+159 AFSLGS
-164 MNAFLTL
+164 NAFLTL
-171 KAGAVIQNHVCTS
+171 KDGAVIQNHVCTS
-184 AYEGTVYVAGGVLT
+184 PYEGTVYVAGGVLT

-210 AGHGGGVNCSAGS
+210 AGNGGGVNCGAGS
-223 FIMRGG
+223 FIMHGG

-240 GVYSKSCPTDSDST
+240 GGVYSKSCPTDRDST

-268 KNSTGVIRIEKNK
+268 GDKNGVIRIENNT
-281 LSDGTTNNVGVCL
+281 LSDGTNNNVCVGL
-294 YSKSYGNIDTSANPC
+294 YYKPYDGNTTDTSANPC
-309 AVQYGTFDA
+309 AVQYGTFNA

-331 SLVVKHTYPAMQAAF
+331 SLVVKRASSTMQATF
-346 HSDNAAYVL
+346 HSDNGAYAL

-376 CVGHYAADSSHFTH
+376 CGGNYKADSSHFTH
-390 NGKTA
+390 NDNTA

-414 NDVEVEFNNSI
+414 NDVEVEYNGSSTLY
-425 SDYVWQPVS
+425 SDPYVWQPVN

-448 NNNARSMIEVN
+448 NSNERGMIEVN

-464 DLTDCKTTGTVTH
+464 DLTDCKTTGKVTH
-477 GEDRWGKQTTGRA
+477 GEDRLGKQTTGRG
-490 VDIGYGSYSTTA
+490 VDIGYGSSSTTA

-511 TGNFCNDSAGGVA
+511 TGNACNNSGGGVVA
-524 ITSGTFNM
+524 YSGTFNM
-532 YGGTITGNTAGLKKQ
+532 YGGKITNNTAGLKKEN
-547 SGYGA
+547 GNGA
-552 GGGVFVDMRG
+552 GGGVYVDMRG
-562 TFNLYRGEISDN
+562 TFNLYRGEISEN
-574 TAVFQGGG
+574 TAVLQGGG
-582 GVYVYTTG
+582 GVYVYNTG
-590 KFTMYDGTITRNT
+590 KFTMYDGTITRNN
-603 VTLLG
+603 VTLIG
-608 ESTYSNSADYGGGG
+608 KSTYENSADYGGGG
-622 VLNKGTFI
+622 VLNRGTFT
-630 MENGTISDN
+630 MKNGTISSN
-639 TVIPFSDDGTQ
+639 TVVPFSDDGTQ
-650 GGGGVYNTGTFTM
+650 GGGGVYNARGTFTM
-663 ENGTLTGNK
+663 ENGTITRNQ
-672 ALNYK
+672 ALNYAA
-677 DRTDGLGDADAC
+677 RTDGLGDKDAC

-784 STASSYINKDDNL
+784 STASSYTNKDDNL

-870 IIHLGEGMKVSVN
+870 TIHLGEGMKVSKPVA
-883 KYGGVLSEDG
+883 GGVLSADG
-893 KTLTFESVTNIPYF
+893 KTLTFESVTTVPDFTIV
-907 EIAPDGDHY
+907 PDGDY
-916 LPKSYKDAIKDM
+916 YFPENYADM
-928 NSPLSAS
+928 VNAMNKPLSAKRN
-935 WYSNTRVQLSGYDS
+935 SNTQVSLTGYGN
-949 KLTKELELTLP
+949 KLKAELKLTLP

-975 VRMPYESDTA
+975 VRMPDEKNTA

-990 GTSSLMEYSKDGTT
+990 GTTKDMEYRKDGDTE
-1004 WTRCSYGT
+1004 WTRCSYYGNT
-1012 TRVPLD
+1012 TKVPLD
-1018 KKSANSPIY
+1018 KKSANSEIY
-1027 KDTVYYVRYRDTET
+1027 VDTVYYVRYRDTET

-1070 RNRGYFVFEGDIDY
+1070 RNRGYFVFEGGIDDY
-1084 YDAHY
+1084 RAHY
-1089 KTVQGNRVYD
+1089 ITVEGTYIHTK
-1099 APGTYT
+1099 AGTYT

-1116 KDGTTD
+1116 KDGTTE
-1122 PVTLTVTIARRTA
+1122 PVTLTVTIARRAA

-1143 SCPPYETPYTGKAQT
+1143 SCPPYETDYTGKAQT
-1158 YEMRFAWPESPF
+1158 YEIRFAWPESPW
-1170 GQRLKFANPDNKL
+1170 GHRLAFANSNNKL
-1183 TLKYKVEETGKFVTE
+1183 TLKYKVGDTNTFVTE
-1198 PIDVGT
+1198 PVDVGT
-1204 YTLYIDVPEDRNF
+1204 YTLYIDVPDDPNF
-1217 NATTVTD
+1217 NATEVTSD
-1224 KDGEWT
+1224 RWT
-1230 FTITPANMEAPTG
+1230 FTITPADMKAPTG

-1251 TNPTKG
+1251 EHPTTG
-1257 QLTGLGTDMEYR
+1257 QLTGLGTDMEYSKDG
-1269 VKGSETWITATGN
+1269 VTWTAATGN

-1312 SNPAQVTVAAY
+1312 SSPAQVTVKAY
-1323 RCVDHE
+1323 QCVEHE

-1338 TNHWYQCT
+1338 ANHWYQCT

-1355 AHSYTDAKFDDN
+1355 AHSYTDAKFDGN

-1382 KHSLTAKH
+1382 KHSLTANH

-1398 CVCGYKTGAAA
+1398 CVCGYKTGETA
-1409 HELTTKN
+1409 HELTSKYDTAG
-1416 NTTEHWQECECGY
+1416 HWQECECGY
-1429 KTGETA
+1429 ATDKTD
-1435 HSTESKYSADGH
+1435 HSMEGKSSADGH
-1447 WEECACG
+1447 WDACACG
-1454 YKTDVKAHTLA
+1454 YKTDV
-1465 SGHDTTSHWKY
+1465 
-1476 CTCGYQ
+1476 
-1482 TDVAAHEL
+1482 AAH
-1490 TNKND
+1490 
-1495 AAEHWQECA
+1495 A
-1504 VCGYATAKT
+1504 
-1513 AHDMQNKSDESQHWQ
+1513 
-1528 ECACGYKLGAA
+1528 
-1539 AHTWTDK
+1539 WTDK
-1546 YDTQNHWQECGS
+1546 FDTQNHWQECSG
-1558 CGYKKDV
+1558 CGYQKDV
-1565 TAHTLVKQTNE
+1565 TAHSLTKNVNE

-1583 ESCEYKTEWE
+1583 ESCGYKTEWE
-1593 NHTGGTATCTAQAV
+1593 NHTGGTATCTAKAV
-1607 CEVCGV
+1607 CSVCGE
-1613 SYGEKAAHVADSN
+1613 SYGELAAHVADST
-1626 YKYNGEGHWTA
+1626 YKYNADGHWTA

-1646 DQEAHT
+1646 NQEAHA
-1652 GGTADCQHQAVC
+1652 GGTADCQHKAVC
-1664 DVCRQPYGE
+1664 DVCGQPYGE
-1673 LDANT
+1673 LDASN
-1678 HTGGIRWVQTA
+1678 HTGGIRWAQTA

-1707 NHSWNDESVCSE
+1707 NHSWNDESACTE

-1766 TGLKHEECTA
+1766 TGLKHEECTV

-1788 KLPRHSSSVSTPDI
+1788 KRPRHSSSVSTPDI

>member
-1 MAAMS
+1 
-6 TEKWKGLVYCTM
+6 
-18 RDSGGSAA
+18 
-26 KRKSNQY
+26 
-33 DEEGNTMWKKRLVS
+33 MWKKRLVS

-56 SLLPTAAWAYSV
+56 SLLPTAAWADSA
-68 GTLDDLKRQLSYGE
+68 GTLADLKRQLSYGG
-82 TRTITVTGTIE
+82 TRTIEVTGTIE

-98 VIPAKANITI
+98 VIPAQAKVTI
-108 TGGGTLKRAASFTSG
+108 NGGGTLKRADSFTSG
-123 RMFRFDS
+123 CMFRLNS
-130 SVGIYERNKA
+130 TIGAYERNKA
-140 RLTLENITVD
+140 SLTLENITVD
-150 GGSVKASDP
+150 GGGVKASEP
-159 AFSLS
+159 AFSLGS
-164 MNAFLTL
+164 NAFLTL

-184 AYEGTVYVAGGVLT
+184 PYEGTVYVAGGVLT

-210 AGHGGGVNCSAGS
+210 AGNGGGVNCGAGS
-223 FIMRGG
+223 FIMHGG

-240 GVYSKSCPTDSDST
+240 GGVYSKSCPTDRDST

-268 KNSTGVIRIEKNK
+268 KDSSGVIRIEKNK
-281 LSDGTTNNVGVCL
+281 LSDGTANNVCVGL

-309 AVQYGTFDA
+309 AVQYGTFNA

-331 SLVVKHTYPAMQAAF
+331 SLVVKHTNSTMQAAF
-346 HSDNAAYVL
+346 HSDNGAYAL
-355 TSGSDG
+355 TSGSGG

-376 CVGHYAADSSHFTH
+376 CGAEGYAHTSHKNDT
-390 NGKTA
+390 T

-414 NDVEVEFNNSI
+414 NDVEVEYNGSSTMY
-425 SDYVWQPVS
+425 SDPYVWQPVN

-448 NNNARSMIEVN
+448 NSNERGMIEVN
-459 SGVTF
+459 NGGTF
-464 DLTDCKTTGTVTH
+464 DLTDCKTTGKVTH
-477 GEDRWGKQTTGRA
+477 SEDRLGEQTKGRG
-490 VDIGYGSYSTTA
+490 VDIGYGSSSTTA

-511 TGNFCNDSAGGVA
+511 TGNACNNSGGGVVA
-524 ITSGTFNM
+524 YSGTFNM
-532 YGGTITGNTAGLKKQ
+532 YGGKITHNTAGLKKEN
-547 SGYGA
+547 GNGA
-552 GGGVFVDMRG
+552 GGGVYVDMRG
-562 TFNLYRGEISDN
+562 TFNLYRGEISEN
-574 TAVFQGGG
+574 TAVLQGGG
-582 GVYVYTTG
+582 GVYVYNTG

-603 VTLLG
+603 VTLIG
-608 ESTYSNSADYGGGG
+608 KSTYENSADYGGGG
-622 VLNKGTFI
+622 VLNRGTFT
-630 MENGTISDN
+630 MKNGTISSN
-639 TVIPFSDDGTQ
+639 TVVPFSDDGTQ
-650 GGGGVYNTGTFTM
+650 GGGGVYNARGTFTM
-663 ENGTLTGNK
+663 ENGTITRNK
-672 ALNYK
+672 ALNYT
-677 DRTDGLGDADAC
+677 DSRTDAAADRDAC

-698 SGATARI
+698 SGATAKI
-705 ANGTITENISSARS
+705 ENATITENISSARS

-729 FTKGTLSIGTTSS
+729 FTKGTLYIGTTSS

-769 NNVKLT
+769 NNVKLI

-784 STASSYINKDDNL
+784 STVSSRDNKDDNL
-797 YVGDGFTFS
+797 YVGDGFTFY
-806 AAGLSLDVERDGAC
+806 ATGLNTERQD

-827 YPYSKIRITNDNA
+827 YPYSRIRITNDNA

-852 EVVSDSGY
+852 EVVSDNGY
-860 LYVREAQFKA
+860 LYVREAQYKA
-870 IIHLGEGMKVSVN
+870 TIHLGEGMKVSVKPN
-883 KYGGVLSEDG
+883 GGVLSEDG

-935 WYSNTRVQLSGYDS
+935 WYSNTRVQLSGRDS

-960 DATAKDA
+960 NATAKDA
-967 PEAPTGLG
+967 PAAPTGLAG
-975 VRMPYESDTA
+975 TMPYESDTA

-990 GTSSLMEYSKDGTT
+990 GTSSLMEYSKDGKT

-1070 RNRGYFVFEGDIDY
+1070 RNRYYFIFEGDIDY

-1089 KTVQGNRVYD
+1089 KTVQGSRTYCD
-1099 APGTYT
+1099 PGTYT

-1116 KDGTTD
+1116 KDGTTE

-1143 SCPPYETPYTGKAQT
+1143 SCPTLETDYTGKAQT

-1170 GQRLKFANPDNKL
+1170 GHRLKFANSNNKL
-1183 TLKYKVEETGKFVTE
+1183 TLKYKVGDTNTFVTE
-1198 PIDVGT
+1198 PVDVGT
-1204 YTLYIDVPEDRNF
+1204 YTLYIDVPDDPNF

-1224 KDGEWT
+1224 KDGGWT
-1230 FTITPANMEAPTG
+1230 FTITPADMKAPTG

-1251 TNPTKG
+1251 EHPTTG

-1269 VKGSETWITATGN
+1269 VKGSETWTAATGN

-1312 SNPAQVTVAAY
+1312 SSPAQVTVKAY
-1323 RCVDHE
+1323 QCVEHVYGE
-1329 FGQQLVSDE
+1329 TLVSDE
-1338 TNHWYQCT
+1338 ANHWYQCT

-1355 AHSYTDAKFDDN
+1355 AHSYTDEKFDGN

-1409 HELTTKN
+1409 HELTSKYDTA
-1416 NTTEHWQECECGY
+1416 EHWQECECGY
-1429 KTGETA
+1429 ATDKTD
-1435 HSTESKYSADGH
+1435 HSMESKSSVDGH
-1447 WEECACG
+1447 WDACACG
-1454 YKTDVKAHTLA
+1454 YKTDV
-1465 SGHDTTSHWKY
+1465 
-1476 CTCGYQ
+1476 
-1482 TDVAAHEL
+1482 
-1490 TNKND
+1490 
-1495 AAEHWQECA
+1495 
-1504 VCGYATAKT
+1504 T
-1513 AHDMQNKSDESQHWQ
+1513 AH
-1528 ECACGYKLGAA
+1528 A
-1539 AHTWTDK
+1539 WTDK
-1546 YDTQNHWQECGS
+1546 FDTQNHWQECSG
-1558 CGYKKDV
+1558 CGYQKDV
-1565 TAHTLVKQTNE
+1565 TAHSLTKNVNE

-1583 ESCEYKTEWE
+1583 ESCGYKTEWE
-1593 NHTGGTATCTAQAV
+1593 NHTGGTATCTAKAV
-1607 CEVCGV
+1607 CSVCGE
-1613 SYGEKAAHVADSN
+1613 SYGELAAHVADST

-1646 DQEAHT
+1646 NQEAHT
-1652 GGTADCQHQAVC
+1652 GGTADCQHKAVC
-1664 DVCRQPYGE
+1664 DVCGQPYGE
-1673 LDANT
+1673 LDASN

-1707 NHSWNDESVCSE
+1707 NHSWNDESVCTE

-1766 TGLKHEECTA
+1766 TGLKHEECTV

-1788 KLPRHSSSVSTPDI
+1788 KQPRHSSSVSTPDI

-1845 GAGNYIAEEN
+1845 GTGNYIAEEN

-1896 TAPKTADAGALVYLA
+1896 TAPKTADAGALVYLT

>member
-1 MAAMS
+1 
-6 TEKWKGLVYCTM
+6 
-18 RDSGGSAA
+18 
-26 KRKSNQY
+26 
-33 DEEGNTMWKKRLVS
+33 MWKKRLVS

-56 SLLPTAAWAYSV
+56 SLLPTAAWAWSV
-68 GTLDDLKRQLSYGE
+68 DTFDELKRELGYGG
-82 TRTITVTGTIE
+82 TRTIPVTGTIE

-123 RMFRFDS
+123 KMFRLNS
-130 SVGIYERNKA
+130 SFGAYESNKA

-150 GGSVKASDP
+150 GNKVEARDP
-159 AFSLS
+159 AFSLGS
-164 MNAFLTL
+164 NAFLTL
-171 KAGAVIQNHVCTS
+171 KNGAVIQNHVCTS

-210 AGHGGGVNCSAGS
+210 AGNGGGVNCGAGS
-223 FIMRGG
+223 FIMHGG

-240 GVYSKSCPTDSDST
+240 GGVYNESYPTDSDST

-268 KNSTGVIRIEKNK
+268 KNSTGVIRIENNT
-281 LSDGTTNNVGVCL
+281 LSDGTANNVGVCL

-346 HSDNAAYVL
+346 HSDNAAYAL
-355 TSGSDG
+355 TSGSGG
-361 LWLKGAEDGTHTHCV
+361 LWMKGAKDGAHTHCV

-390 NGKTA
+390 NDKTA

-406 TAGNYYLL
+406 EAGNYYLL
-414 NDVEVEFNNSI
+414 NDVEVEYNGSSTLY
-425 SDYVWQPVS
+425 SDPYVWQPVN

-448 NNNARSMIEVN
+448 NSNERGMIEVN

-464 DLTDCKTTGTVTH
+464 DLTDCKTTGKVTH
-477 GEDRWGKQTTGRA
+477 GKDRLGKQTTGRG
-490 VDIGYGSYSTTA
+490 VDIGYGSSSTTA

-511 TGNFCNDSAGGVA
+511 TGNACNNSGGGVVA
-524 ITSGTFNM
+524 YSGTFNM
-532 YGGTITGNTAGLKKQ
+532 YGGKITGNAAGLNKEN
-547 SGYGA
+547 GNGA
-552 GGGVFVDMRG
+552 GGGVYVDMRG
-562 TFNLYRGEISDN
+562 TFNLYRGEISEN
-574 TAVFQGGG
+574 TAVLQGGG
-582 GVYVYTTG
+582 GVYVYNTG
-590 KFTMYDGTITRNT
+590 KFTMHDGLITRNT
-603 VTLLG
+603 VTIIG
-608 ESTYSNSADYGGGG
+608 KSTYEDSTDYGGGG
-622 VLNKGTFI
+622 VLNKGTFT

-639 TVIPFSDDGTQ
+639 TVIPFSDNGTQ

-663 ENGTLTGNK
+663 ENGTLTRNK

-698 SGATARI
+698 SGATAKI
-705 ANGTITENISSARS
+705 ENGIIKDNISSARS
-719 NGYDGEGAGI
+719 NGLDGEGAGI

-742 SKVEIHDNEA
+742 SKVEIFDNEA

-784 STASSYINKDDNL
+784 STASSYTNKDDNL

-852 EVVSDSGY
+852 EVVSDNGY
-860 LYVREAQFKA
+860 LYVREAQYKA
-870 IIHLGEGMKVSVN
+870 TIHLGEGMKVS
-883 KYGGVLSEDG
+883 KPGTGGVLSEDG
-893 KTLTFESVTNIPYF
+893 KTLTFESVTYIPYF
-907 EIAPDGDHY
+907 EIAPDGDY
-916 LPKSYKDAIKDM
+916 YFPESYKDAVLAV
-928 NSPLSAS
+928 NSTLGVSRM
-935 WYSNTRVQLSGYDS
+935 SNTRVQISGNNY
-949 KLTKELELTLP
+949 KLKDKLELTLP

-967 PEAPTGLG
+967 PGAPTGLAG
-975 VRMPYESDTA
+975 QKPEENNTA

-990 GTSSLMEYSKDGTT
+990 GTTRDMEYSKDGVT
-1004 WTRCSYGT
+1004 WTQCSYGT

-1018 KKSANSPIY
+1018 KRSANSVIY
-1027 KDTVYYVRYRDTET
+1027 KDTVYYVRYRDTDT
-1041 QKVSEATTVTVPRY
+1041 QKVSEAATVTVPRY

-1089 KTVQGNRVYD
+1089 KTVQGDRVYD

-1116 KDGTTD
+1116 KDGTTE

-1158 YEMRFAWPESPF
+1158 YEIRFAWPESPW
-1170 GQRLKFANPDNKL
+1170 GHRLAFANSNNKL
-1183 TLKYKVEETGKFVTE
+1183 TLKYKVGDTNTFVTE
-1198 PIDVGT
+1198 PVDVGT
-1204 YTLYIDVPEDRNF
+1204 YTLYIDVPDDPNF

-1224 KDGEWT
+1224 KDGGWT
-1230 FTITPANMEAPTG
+1230 FTITPADMKAPTG

-1251 TNPTKG
+1251 EHPTTG
-1257 QLTGLGTDMEYR
+1257 QLTGLGTDMEYSKDG
-1269 VKGSETWITATGN
+1269 VTWTAATGN

-1312 SNPAQVTVAAY
+1312 SSPAQVTVKAY
-1323 RCVDHE
+1323 QCVEHVYGE
-1329 FGQQLVSDE
+1329 TLVGDE

-1355 AHSYTDAKFDDN
+1355 AHSYTDEKFDGN

-1398 CVCGYKTGAAA
+1398 CVCGYKTGETA
-1409 HELTTKN
+1409 HELTSKYDTAG
-1416 NTTEHWQECECGY
+1416 HWQECECGY
-1429 KTGETA
+1429 ATDKTD
-1435 HSTESKYSADGH
+1435 HSMEGKSSADGH
-1447 WEECACG
+1447 WDACACG
-1454 YKTDVKAHTLA
+1454 YKTDV
-1465 SGHDTTSHWKY
+1465 
-1476 CTCGYQ
+1476 
-1482 TDVAAHEL
+1482 AAH
-1490 TNKND
+1490 
-1495 AAEHWQECA
+1495 A
-1504 VCGYATAKT
+1504 
-1513 AHDMQNKSDESQHWQ
+1513 
-1528 ECACGYKLGAA
+1528 
-1539 AHTWTDK
+1539 WTDK
-1546 YDTQNHWQECGS
+1546 FDTQNHWQECSG
-1558 CGYKKDV
+1558 CGYQKDV
-1565 TAHTLVKQTNE
+1565 TAHSLTKNVNE

-1583 ESCEYKTEWE
+1583 ENCGYKTEWE
-1593 NHTGGTATCTAQAV
+1593 NHTGGTATCTAKAV
-1607 CEVCGV
+1607 CSVCGE
-1613 SYGEKAAHVADSN
+1613 SYGELAAHVADSN
-1626 YKYNGEGHWTA
+1626 YRYNADGHWTA

-1646 DQEAHT
+1646 NQEAHT
-1652 GGTADCQHQAVC
+1652 GGTADCQHKAVC
-1664 DVCRQPYGE
+1664 DVCGQPYGE
-1673 LDANT
+1673 LDASN

-1707 NHSWNDESVCSE
+1707 NHSWNDESACTE

>member
-1 MAAMS
+1 
-6 TEKWKGLVYCTM
+6 
-18 RDSGGSAA
+18 
-26 KRKSNQY
+26 
-33 DEEGNTMWKKRLVS
+33 MWKKRLVS

-56 SLLPTAAWAYSV
+56 SLLPTTAWAYSAD
-68 GTLDDLKRQLSYGE
+68 TFNELKTQLGKGGM
-82 TRTITVTGTIE
+82 RTITVTGTIE

-98 VIPAKANITI
+98 VIPAEANITI
-108 TGGGTLKRAASFTSG
+108 KGGGTLKRADSFTSG

-171 KAGAVIQNHVCTS
+171 KAGAVIQNHVNTGT
-184 AYEGTVYVAGGVLT
+184 YEGTVYVAGGVLT

-210 AGHGGGVNCSAGS
+210 AGYGGGVYCDAGS
-223 FIMRGG
+223 FIMHGG
-229 TITGNTAAKGG
+229 TITGNTAARGGG
-240 GVYSKSCPTDSDST
+240 GVYNKSYPYIQQDEA
-254 TDQGKGFVI
+254 QGSNYGFVI
-263 GDRTG
+263 GDRTA
-268 KNSTGVIRIEKNK
+268 SDRSGVIRIENNK
-281 LSDGTTNNVGVCL
+281 LSDGTTNNVSVAL
-294 YSKSYGNIDTSANPC
+294 FDSRYSSRTTDTSANPC

-331 SLVVKHTYPAMQAAF
+331 SLVVKHTYPPMQAAF

-390 NGKTA
+390 NDKTA

-459 SGVTF
+459 SGATF
-464 DLTDCKTTGTVTH
+464 DLTDCKTTGKVTH
-477 GEDRWGKQTTGRA
+477 GEDRWGKQTTGRG
-490 VDIGYGSYSTTA
+490 VDIGYGSSSTTA

-532 YGGTITGNTAGLKKQ
+532 YGGTITGNTAGLRKQ

-574 TAVFQGGG
+574 TAVYQGGG
-582 GVYVYTTG
+582 GVYVYNTG
-590 KFTMYDGTITRNT
+590 KFTMHDGLITRNT

-608 ESTYSNSADYGGGG
+608 ESTSSYSADYGGGG

-639 TVIPFSDDGTQ
+639 TVVPFSDNGTQ

-663 ENGTLTGNK
+663 KNGTITGNK
-672 ALNYK
+672 ALNYAARK
-677 DRTDGLGDADAC
+677 DGLGDEDAC

-698 SGATARI
+698 SGATAKI
-705 ANGTITENISSARS
+705 ENAVITENISSARR
-719 NGYDGEGAGI
+719 NGLDGEGAGI
-729 FTKGTLSIGTTSS
+729 FTKGTLYIGTTSS
-742 SKVEIHDNEA
+742 SVVKIIDNEA
-752 KLGSDELS
+752 KLGSDTLS

-769 NNVKLT
+769 NNVYLN
-775 GQVKIYDNT
+775 GQAMIYDNT
-784 STASSYINKDDNL
+784 STIDNTTNRNKLDNL

-806 AAGLSLDVERDGAC
+806 AAGLKLTEDLVG
-820 IGVTTKN
+820 ITTQATYAKVQ
-827 YPYSKIRITNDNA
+827 ITNDNA
-840 KAGLFFSDKDGL
+840 NAAYFYPDSNDYQI
-852 EVVSDSGY
+852 VSENGK
-860 LYVREAQFKA
+860 LYRREAQFKA
-870 IIHLGEGMKVSVN
+870 TIHLGEGMTVSVN
-883 KYGGVLSEDG
+883 KYGGVLSDGG

-949 KLTKELELTLP
+949 KLTKELELWLP

-1041 QKVSEATTVTVPRY
+1041 QKVSEAATVTVPRY

-1070 RNRGYFVFEGDIDY
+1070 RNRYYFIFEGDIDY

-1089 KTVQGNRVYD
+1089 KTVQGSRTYCN
-1099 APGTYT
+1099 PGTYT

-1122 PVTLTVTIARRTA
+1122 SVTLTVTIAKRTA

-1143 SCPPYETPYTGKAQT
+1143 SCPPYETDYTGKAQT
-1158 YEMRFAWPESPF
+1158 YEIRFAWPESPW
-1170 GQRLKFANPDNKL
+1170 GHRLAFANSNNKL
-1183 TLKYKVEETGKFVTE
+1183 TLKYKVGDTNTFVTE
-1198 PIDVGT
+1198 PVDVGT
-1204 YTLYIDVPEDRNF
+1204 YTLYIDVPDDPNF

-1224 KDGEWT
+1224 KDGGWT
-1230 FTITPANMEAPTG
+1230 FTITPANMKAPTG

-1251 TNPTKG
+1251 EHPTTG

-1269 VKGSETWITATGN
+1269 VKGSDTWTAATGNN

-1312 SNPAQVTVAAY
+1312 SSPAQVTVKAY
-1323 RCVDHE
+1323 QCVEHVYGE
-1329 FGQQLVSDE
+1329 TLVGDE
-1338 TNHWYQCT
+1338 ANHWYQCT

-1355 AHSYTDAKFDDN
+1355 AHSYTDKKFDGN

-1398 CVCGYKTGAAA
+1398 CVCGYKTGETA
-1409 HELTTKN
+1409 HELTSKYDTAG
-1416 NTTEHWQECECGY
+1416 HWQECECGY
-1429 KTGETA
+1429 ATGKTD
-1435 HSTESKYSADGH
+1435 HSMESKSSADGH
-1447 WEECACG
+1447 WDACACG
-1454 YKTDVKAHTLA
+1454 YKTDV
-1465 SGHDTTSHWKY
+1465 
-1476 CTCGYQ
+1476 
-1482 TDVAAHEL
+1482 AAH
-1490 TNKND
+1490 
-1495 AAEHWQECA
+1495 A
-1504 VCGYATAKT
+1504 
-1513 AHDMQNKSDESQHWQ
+1513 
-1528 ECACGYKLGAA
+1528 
-1539 AHTWTDK
+1539 WTDK
-1546 YDTQNHWQECGS
+1546 FDTQNHWQECSG
-1558 CGYKKDV
+1558 CGYQKDV
-1565 TAHTLVKQTNE
+1565 TAHSLTKNVNE

-1583 ESCEYKTEWE
+1583 ESCGYKTEWE
-1593 NHTGGTATCTAQAV
+1593 NHTGGTATCTAKAV
-1607 CEVCGV
+1607 CSVCGE
-1613 SYGEKAAHVADSN
+1613 SYGELAAHVADST

-1646 DQEAHT
+1646 NQEAHT
-1652 GGTADCQHQAVC
+1652 GGTADCQHKAVC
-1664 DVCRQPYGE
+1664 DVCGQPYGE
-1673 LDANT
+1673 LDASN

-1707 NHSWNDESVCSE
+1707 NHSWNDESVCTE

-1766 TGLKHEECTA
+1766 TGLKHEECTV

-1788 KLPRHSSSVSTPDI
+1788 KQPRHSSSVSTPDI

-1807 ADEAKSATDYSGGIY
+1807 ADEARSATDYSGGIY

-1845 GAGNYIAEEN
+1845 GTGNYIAEEN

-1896 TAPKTADAGALVYLA
+1896 TAPKTADAGALVYLT

>member
-1 MAAMS
+1 
-6 TEKWKGLVYCTM
+6 
-18 RDSGGSAA
+18 
-26 KRKSNQY
+26 
-33 DEEGNTMWKKRLVS
+33 MWKKRLVS

-56 SLLPTAAWAYSV
+56 SLLPTTAWAGSV
-68 GTLDDLKRQLSYGE
+68 DTFDELKRELGYGR

-98 VIPAKANITI
+98 VIPAEAKITI

-150 GGSVKASDP
+150 GNKVEASDP

-171 KAGAVIQNHVCTS
+171 KAGAVIQNHVNTGT
-184 AYEGTVYVAGGVLT
+184 YEGTVYVAGGVLT

-210 AGHGGGVNCSAGS
+210 AGYGGGVYCDAGS
-223 FIMRGG
+223 FIMHGG
-229 TITGNTAAKGG
+229 TITGNTAARGGG
-240 GVYSKSCPTDSDST
+240 GVYNKSYPYIQQDEA
-254 TDQGKGFVI
+254 QGSNYGFVI
-263 GDRTG
+263 GDRTA
-268 KNSTGVIRIEKNK
+268 SDRSGVIRIENNK
-281 LSDGTTNNVGVCL
+281 LSDGTTNNVSVAL
-294 YSKSYGNIDTSANPC
+294 FDSRYSSRTTDTSANPC

-331 SLVVKHTYPAMQAAF
+331 SLVVKHARSTMQAAF
-346 HSDNAAYVL
+346 RSDNGAYAL
-355 TSGSDG
+355 TSGSGG

-376 CVGHYAADSSHFTH
+376 CGDHYSTDSNHSTH
-390 NGKTA
+390 KELE

-406 TAGNYYLL
+406 EAGNYYLL
-414 NDVEVEFNNSI
+414 NDVEVESNGSSTMY
-425 SDYVWQPVS
+425 SDPYVWQPVN

-448 NNNARSMIEVN
+448 NSNERGMIEVN
-459 SGVTF
+459 NGGTF
-464 DLTDCKTTGTVTH
+464 DLTDCKGNGTVTH
-477 GEDRWGKQTTGRA
+477 GKDFWGKQTKGRG
-490 VDIGYGSYSTTA
+490 VDIGYGSSSTTA

-511 TGNFCNDSAGGVA
+511 TGNVCNNSGGGVVVY
-524 ITSGTFNM
+524 SGTFNM
-532 YGGTITGNTAGLKKQ
+532 YGGKITDNTAGLKKEN
-547 SGYGA
+547 GNGA
-552 GGGVFVDMRG
+552 GGGVYVDMRG
-562 TFNLYRGEISDN
+562 TFNLYRGEISEN
-574 TAVFQGGG
+574 TAVLQGGG
-582 GVYVYTTG
+582 GVYVYNTG
-590 KFTMYDGTITRNT
+590 KFTMHDGLITGNT
-603 VTLLG
+603 VTLTG
-608 ESTYSNSADYGGGG
+608 DSTYEYSADQGGGG
-622 VLNKGTFI
+622 VLNRGTFI

-639 TVIPFSDDGTQ
+639 TVVPFADNGTQ
-650 GGGGVYNTGTFTM
+650 GGGGVFNTGTFTM

-698 SGATARI
+698 SGATAKI
-705 ANGTITENISSARS
+705 ENGIIKDNISSARS
-719 NGYDGEGAGI
+719 NGLDGEGAGI
-729 FTKGTLSIGTTSS
+729 FTKGTLYIGTTSS
-742 SKVEIHDNEA
+742 SVVEIHDNEA
-752 KLGSDELS
+752 KLGSDTLS

-769 NNVKLT
+769 NNVKLI

-784 STASSYINKDDNL
+784 STIDNSTNKNKDDNL
-797 YVGDGFTFS
+797 YLGSGYKFS
-806 AAGLSLDVERDGAC
+806 AANLKLNGEC
-820 IGVTTKN
+820 IGITTKD
-827 YPYSKIRITNDNA
+827 YPYSKIQITNDNA
-840 KAGLFFSDKDGL
+840 NDGFFFSDKDGL
-852 EVVSDSGY
+852 EIVSDSGN

-870 IIHLGEGMKVSVN
+870 TIHLGEGMTVSVN
-883 KYGGVLSEDG
+883 KYGGKLSADG
-893 KTLTFESVTNIPYF
+893 KTLTFESVTYIPYF
-907 EIAPDGDHY
+907 EIAPDGDY
-916 LPKSYKDAIKDM
+916 YFPESYKDAVLAV
-928 NSPLSAS
+928 NSTLGVSRM
-935 WYSNTRVQLSGYDS
+935 SNTRVQISGNNY
-949 KLTKELELTLP
+949 KLKDKLELTLP
-960 DATAKDA
+960 DATPKAEPGA
-967 PEAPTGLG
+967 PEGLG
-975 VRMPYESDTA
+975 VRKPYESDTA

-990 GTSSLMEYSKDGTT
+990 GTTSLMEYSKDGVT
-1004 WTRCSYGT
+1004 WTRCSSGT

-1018 KKSANSPIY
+1018 KRSANSVIY

-1041 QKVSEATTVTVPRY
+1041 QKVSEAATVTVPRY

-1116 KDGTTD
+1116 EDGTTD
-1122 PVTLTVTIARRTA
+1122 PVTLTVTIAKRTA

-1143 SCPPYETPYTGKAQT
+1143 SCPTLETDYTGKAQT

-1170 GQRLKFANPDNKL
+1170 GHRLKFANPDNKL

-1204 YTLYIDVPEDRNF
+1204 YTLYIDVPDDPNF

-1224 KDGEWT
+1224 KEGGWT
-1230 FTITPANMEAPTG
+1230 FTITPADMKEPTG

-1251 TNPTKG
+1251 ADPTKG

-1269 VKGSETWITATGN
+1269 VKGSETWTAATGN

-1312 SNPAQVTVAAY
+1312 SSPAQVTVKAY
-1323 RCVDHE
+1323 QCVEHVYGE
-1329 FGQQLVSDE
+1329 TFVSDE
-1338 TNHWYQCT
+1338 ANHWHQCT

-1355 AHSYTDAKFDDN
+1355 AHSYTDKKFDGN

-1382 KHSLTAKH
+1382 EHSLTANH

-1398 CVCGYKTGAAA
+1398 CVCGYKTGETA
-1409 HELTTKN
+1409 HELTSQYDTAG
-1416 NTTEHWQECECGY
+1416 HWQGCECGY
-1429 KTGETA
+1429 ATDKTD
-1435 HSTESKYSADGH
+1435 HSMERKSSADGH
-1447 WEECACG
+1447 WGACACG
-1454 YKTDVKAHTLA
+1454 YKTDV
-1465 SGHDTTSHWKY
+1465 
-1476 CTCGYQ
+1476 
-1482 TDVAAHEL
+1482 AAH
-1490 TNKND
+1490 
-1495 AAEHWQECA
+1495 A
-1504 VCGYATAKT
+1504 
-1513 AHDMQNKSDESQHWQ
+1513 
-1528 ECACGYKLGAA
+1528 
-1539 AHTWTDK
+1539 WTDK
-1546 YDTQNHWQECGS
+1546 FDTQNHWQECSG
-1558 CGYKKDV
+1558 CGYQKDV
-1565 TAHTLVKQTNE
+1565 TAHSLTKNVNE

-1583 ESCEYKTEWE
+1583 ESCGYKTEWE
-1593 NHTGGTATCTAQAV
+1593 NHTGGTATCTAKAV
-1607 CEVCGV
+1607 CSVCGEA
-1613 SYGEKAAHVADSN
+1613 YGELAAHVADST
-1626 YKYNGEGHWTA
+1626 YRYNADGHWTA

-1646 DQEAHT
+1646 NQEAHT
-1652 GGTADCQHQAVC
+1652 GGTADCQHKAVC

-1673 LDANT
+1673 LDASN

-1699 GAAAGAEA
+1699 GAAAGAEV
-1707 NHSWNDESVCSE
+1707 NHSWNDGSVCTE

-1766 TGLKHEECTA
+1766 TGLKHEECTV

-1781 SEGTVIP
+1781 SEGTEIP

-1863 AAYLQTLAPGKY
+1863 AVYLQTLAPGKY

>member
-1 MAAMS
+1 
-6 TEKWKGLVYCTM
+6 
-18 RDSGGSAA
+18 
-26 KRKSNQY
+26 
-33 DEEGNTMWKKRLVS
+33 MWKKRLVS

-56 SLLPTAAWAYSV
+56 SLLPTTAWAWSV
-68 GTLDDLKRQLSYGE
+68 DTFDELKRELGYGG
-82 TRTITVTGTIE
+82 TRTIPVTGTIE
-93 VTETL
+93 VTERLT
-98 VIPAKANITI
+98 IKPGANITI
-108 TGGGTLKRAASFTSG
+108 TGGGTLKRAASFTNNSMFYASG
-123 RMFRFDS
+123 S
-130 SVGIYERNKA
+130 SKSKA

-150 GGSVKASDP
+150 GGGVKASEP
-159 AFSLS
+159 AFSLGGD
-164 MNAFLTL
+164 AFLTL
-171 KAGAVIQNHVCTS
+171 KNGAVIQNHVCTS

-198 MEAGSVIRNNTT
+198 METGSVIRDNAT

-223 FIMRGG
+223 FIMHGG

-240 GVYSKSCPTDSDST
+240 GVYSKSCPKNDDST
-254 TDQGKGFVI
+254 TDEGKGFVI

-268 KNSTGVIRIEKNK
+268 KDSTGVIRIENNT
-281 LSDGTTNNVGVCL
+281 LSDGTANNVYVGL
-294 YSKSYGNIDTSANPC
+294 YFKSYDGNTTDTSANPC
-309 AVQYGTFDA
+309 AVQYGTFNA

-331 SLVVKHTYPAMQAAF
+331 SLVVKHASSTMQAAF
-346 HSDNAAYVL
+346 RSDNGAYAL
-355 TSGSDG
+355 TSGSGG

-376 CVGHYAADSSHFTH
+376 CGAESYAHTSHKNDT
-390 NGKTA
+390 T

-406 TAGNYYLL
+406 EAGNYYLL
-414 NDVEVEFNNSI
+414 NDVEVEYNGSSTLY
-425 SDYVWQPVS
+425 SDPYVWQPVN

-477 GEDRWGKQTTGRA
+477 GENYWGEQATGRA

-532 YGGTITGNTAGLKKQ
+532 YGGKITDNTAGLKKEN
-547 SGYGA
+547 GNGA
-552 GGGVFVDMRG
+552 GGGVYVDMRG
-562 TFNLYRGEISDN
+562 TFNLYRGEISEN
-574 TAVFQGGG
+574 TAVLQGGG
-582 GVYVYTTG
+582 GVYVYNTG
-590 KFTMYDGTITRNT
+590 KFTMHDGLITRNT
-603 VTLLG
+603 VTLIG
-608 ESTYSNSADYGGGG
+608 KSTYEDSTDYGGGG
-622 VLNKGTFI
+622 VLNRGTFT
-630 MENGTISDN
+630 MKNGTISSN
-639 TVIPFSDDGTQ
+639 TVVPFSDDGTQ
-650 GGGGVYNTGTFTM
+650 GGGGVYNARGTFTM
-663 ENGTLTGNK
+663 ENGTITRNQ
-672 ALNYK
+672 ALNYT
-677 DRTDGLGDADAC
+677 DSRTDAAADKDAC

-698 SGATARI
+698 SGATAKI
-705 ANGTITENISSARS
+705 ENAVITENISSARS

-729 FTKGTLSIGTTSS
+729 FTKGTLYIGTASS

-752 KLGSDELS
+752 KLGSDTLS

-769 NNVKLT
+769 NNVKLI

-784 STASSYINKDDNL
+784 STVSSRDNKHDNL
-797 YVGDGFTFS
+797 YVGDGFTFY
-806 AAGLSLDVERDGAC
+806 ATGLNTERQD

-852 EVVSDSGY
+852 EVVSDNGY

-870 IIHLGEGMKVSVN
+870 TIHLGEGMKVSVN
-883 KYGGVLSEDG
+883 KYGGVLSDGG

-907 EIAPDGDHY
+907 EIAPDGDY
-916 LPKSYKDAIKDM
+916 YFPESYKDAIKDM

-975 VRMPYESDTA
+975 VRMPEENDTA

-1027 KDTVYYVRYRDTET
+1027 KDTVYYVRYRDTDT

-1070 RNRGYFVFEGDIDY
+1070 RNRGYFVFEGDPDY
-1084 YDAHY
+1084 YKAHY
-1089 KTVQGNRVYD
+1089 ITVEGTYIHTK
-1099 APGTYT
+1099 AGTYT

-1116 KDGTTD
+1116 VGGGTD

-1135 TASDFEVI
+1135 TASDFKYDA
-1143 SCPPYETPYTGKAQT
+1143 CPPYETPYSGEAQT
-1158 YEMRFAWPESPF
+1158 YENVRFKKLDAIHGDP
-1170 GQRLKFANPDNKL
+1170 LAFANSNNKL
-1183 TLKYKVEETGKFVTE
+1183 TLKYKVGDTNTFVTE
-1198 PIDVGT
+1198 PVDVGT
-1204 YTLYIDVPEDRNF
+1204 YTLYIDVPDDPNF

-1224 KDGEWT
+1224 KDGRWT
-1230 FTITPANMEAPTG
+1230 FTIVPADMKAPTG

-1251 TNPTKG
+1251 EHPTKG

-1269 VKGSETWITATGN
+1269 VKGSETWTAATGN

-1312 SNPAQVTVAAY
+1312 SSPAQVTVKAY
-1323 RCVDHE
+1323 QCVEHVYGE
-1329 FGQQLVSDE
+1329 TLVSDE
-1338 TNHWYQCT
+1338 ANHWYQCT

-1398 CVCGYKTGAAA
+1398 CVCGYKTGETA
-1409 HELTTKN
+1409 HELTSKYDTAG
-1416 NTTEHWQECECGY
+1416 HWQECECGY
-1429 KTGETA
+1429 ATDKA
-1435 HSTESKYSADGH
+1435 DHSMESKSSADGH
-1447 WEECACG
+1447 WDACACG
-1454 YKTDVKAHTLA
+1454 YRTDV
-1465 SGHDTTSHWKY
+1465 
-1476 CTCGYQ
+1476 
-1482 TDVAAHEL
+1482 
-1490 TNKND
+1490 
-1495 AAEHWQECA
+1495 
-1504 VCGYATAKT
+1504 T
-1513 AHDMQNKSDESQHWQ
+1513 AH
-1528 ECACGYKLGAA
+1528 A
-1539 AHTWTDK
+1539 WTDK
-1546 YDTQNHWQECGS
+1546 FDTQNHWQECS
-1558 CGYKKDV
+1558 ACGYQKDV
-1565 TAHTLVKQTNE
+1565 TAHSLTKNVNE

-1583 ESCEYKTEWE
+1583 ESCGYKTEWE
-1593 NHTGGTATCTAQAV
+1593 NHTGGTATCTAKAV
-1607 CEVCGV
+1607 CSVCGEA
-1613 SYGEKAAHVADSN
+1613 YGELAAHVADSN
-1626 YKYNGEGHWTA
+1626 YRYNGEGHWTA
-1637 CATCGTPMS
+1637 CAACGTPMS
-1646 DQEAHT
+1646 NQEAHT
-1652 GGTADCQHQAVC
+1652 GGRADCQHKAVC
-1664 DVCRQPYGE
+1664 DVCGQPYGE
-1673 LDANT
+1673 LDASN

-1707 NHSWNDESVCSE
+1707 NHSWNDESVCTE

-1788 KLPRHSSSVSTPDI
+1788 KQPRHSSSVSTPDI

>member
-1 MAAMS
+1 
-6 TEKWKGLVYCTM
+6 
-18 RDSGGSAA
+18 
-26 KRKSNQY
+26 
-33 DEEGNTMWKKRLVS
+33 MWKKRLVS

-56 SLLPTAAWAYSV
+56 SLLPTAAWAWSV
-68 GTLDDLKRQLSYGE
+68 DTFDELKRELGYGG
-82 TRTITVTGTIE
+82 TRTIPVTGTIE
-93 VTETL
+93 VTERLT
-98 VIPAKANITI
+98 IKPGANITI
-108 TGGGTLKRAASFTSG
+108 TGGGTLKRAASFTNNSMFYASG
-123 RMFRFDS
+123 S
-130 SVGIYERNKA
+130 SKSKA

-150 GGSVKASDP
+150 GGGVKASEP
-159 AFSLS
+159 AFSLGGD
-164 MNAFLTL
+164 AFLTL
-171 KAGAVIQNHVCTS
+171 KNGAVIQNHVCTS

-198 MEAGSVIRNNTT
+198 METGSVIRDNAT

-223 FIMRGG
+223 FIMHGG

-268 KNSTGVIRIEKNK
+268 GDKNGVIRIENNT
-281 LSDGTTNNVGVCL
+281 LSDGTNNNVYVGL
-294 YSKSYGNIDTSANPC
+294 YFKSYDGNTTDTSANPC
-309 AVQYGTFDA
+309 AVQYGTFNA
-318 AKSYIGV
+318 AKSYIGI

-331 SLVVKHTYPAMQAAF
+331 SLVVKRASSTMQAAF
-346 HSDNAAYVL
+346 RSDNGAYAL

-376 CVGHYAADSSHFTH
+376 CGGNYKADSSHFTH
-390 NGKTA
+390 NDNTA

-406 TAGNYYLL
+406 EAGNYYLL
-414 NDVEVEFNNSI
+414 NDVEVEYNGSSTLY
-425 SDYVWQPVS
+425 SDPYVWQPVS

-464 DLTDCKTTGTVTH
+464 DLTDCKTTGKVTH

-562 TFNLYRGEISDN
+562 TFNLYRGEISEN

-590 KFTMYDGTITRNT
+590 KFTMHDGTITRNT

-608 ESTYSNSADYGGGG
+608 ESTYSNSTDYGGGG

-630 MENGTISDN
+630 MENGTISNN
-639 TVIPFSDDGTQ
+639 TVVPFSDDGTQ

-698 SGATARI
+698 SGATAKI
-705 ANGTITENISSARS
+705 ENAVITENISSARS

-729 FTKGTLSIGTTSS
+729 FTKGTLYIGTTSS
-742 SKVEIHDNEA
+742 SVVEIYDNEA
-752 KLGSDELS
+752 KIGSDTIS

-769 NNVKLT
+769 NNVKLI

-784 STASSYINKDDNL
+784 STASSHPDKDDNL
-797 YVGDGFTFS
+797 YVGYDNYGNNFTFS
-806 AAGLSLDVERDGAC
+806 AAGLKLTGKEH
-820 IGVTTKN
+820 IGITTQATYAKVQ
-827 YPYSKIRITNDNA
+827 ITNDNA
-840 KAGLFFSDKDGL
+840 NAVYFYPDSNDYQI
-852 EVVSDSGY
+852 VSENDR
-860 LYVREAQFKA
+860 LYRREAQFKA
-870 IIHLGEGMKVSVN
+870 TIHLGEGMTVSVN
-883 KYGGVLSEDG
+883 KYGGKLSADG

-960 DATAKDA
+960 DATAKDTPA
-967 PEAPTGLG
+967 APTGLA

-1041 QKVSEATTVTVPRY
+1041 QKVSEAATVTVPRY

-1070 RNRGYFVFEGDIDY
+1070 NNRYHFIFEGDIDY

-1089 KTVQGNRVYD
+1089 KTVQGSRTYCN
-1099 APGTYT
+1099 PGTYT

-1116 KDGTTD
+1116 KDGTTE

-1143 SCPPYETPYTGKAQT
+1143 SYPPYETPYTGKAQT
-1158 YEMRFAWPESPF
+1158 YEIRFAWPESPW
-1170 GQRLKFANPDNKL
+1170 GHRLAFANSNNKL
-1183 TLKYKVEETGKFVTE
+1183 TLKYKVGDTNTFVTE
-1198 PIDVGT
+1198 PVDVGT
-1204 YTLYIDVPEDRNF
+1204 YTLYIDVPDDPNF

-1224 KDGEWT
+1224 EGWT
-1230 FTITPANMEAPTG
+1230 FTITPADMKAPTG

-1251 TNPTKG
+1251 EHPTTG
-1257 QLTGLGTDMEYR
+1257 QLTGLGTDMEYSKDE
-1269 VKGSETWITATGN
+1269 VTWTAATGN

-1312 SNPAQVTVAAY
+1312 SSPAHVTVKAY
-1323 RCVDHE
+1323 QCVEHVYGE
-1329 FGQQLVSDE
+1329 TLVGDE
-1338 TNHWYQCT
+1338 TNHWHQCT

-1355 AHSYTDAKFDDN
+1355 AHSYTDKKFDGN

-1398 CVCGYKTGAAA
+1398 CVCGYKTGETA
-1409 HELTTKN
+1409 HELTSKYDTAG
-1416 NTTEHWQECECGY
+1416 HWQECECGY
-1429 KTGETA
+1429 ATDKA
-1435 HSTESKYSADGH
+1435 DHSMESKSSADGH
-1447 WEECACG
+1447 WDACACG
-1454 YKTDVKAHTLA
+1454 YKTDV
-1465 SGHDTTSHWKY
+1465 
-1476 CTCGYQ
+1476 
-1482 TDVAAHEL
+1482 
-1490 TNKND
+1490 
-1495 AAEHWQECA
+1495 
-1504 VCGYATAKT
+1504 T
-1513 AHDMQNKSDESQHWQ
+1513 AH
-1528 ECACGYKLGAA
+1528 A
-1539 AHTWTDK
+1539 WTDK
-1546 YDTQNHWQECGS
+1546 FDTQNHWQECSG
-1558 CGYKKDV
+1558 CGYKTGV
-1565 TAHTLVKQTNE
+1565 TAHSLTKNVNE

-1583 ESCEYKTEWE
+1583 ESCGYKTEWE
-1593 NHTGGTATCTAQAV
+1593 NHTGGTATCTAKAV
-1607 CEVCGV
+1607 CSVCGE
-1613 SYGEKAAHVADSN
+1613 SYGELAAHVADSN
-1626 YKYNGEGHWTA
+1626 YRYNADGHWTA

-1646 DQEAHT
+1646 NQEAHT
-1652 GGTADCQHQAVC
+1652 GGTADCQHKAVC
-1664 DVCRQPYGE
+1664 DVCGQPYGE
-1673 LDANT
+1673 LDASN
-1678 HTGGIRWVQTA
+1678 HTGGIRWAQTA

-1707 NHSWNDESVCSE
+1707 NHSWNDESVCTE

-1781 SEGTVIP
+1781 SEGTEIP

-1863 AAYLQTLAPGKY
+1863 ATYLQTLAPGKY

>member
-1 MAAMS
+1 
-6 TEKWKGLVYCTM
+6 
-18 RDSGGSAA
+18 
-26 KRKSNQY
+26 
-33 DEEGNTMWKKRLVS
+33 MWKKRLVS
-47 MAMALVLAV
+47 MAMALLLAV
-56 SLLPTAAWAYSV
+56 SLLPTTAWAYSAD
-68 GTLDDLKRQLSYGE
+68 TFNELKTQLGKGGE
-82 TRTITVTGTIE
+82 RTITVTGTIE

-108 TGGGTLKRAASFTSG
+108 TGGGTLKRAASFTNNS
-123 RMFRFDS
+123 MFYARGYS
-130 SVGIYERNKA
+130 SKSKA
-140 RLTLENITVD
+140 GLTLENITVD
-150 GGSVKASDP
+150 GGKVEASDS
-159 AFSLS
+159 AFEIGGNS
-164 MNAFLTL
+164 FLTL
-171 KAGAVIQNHVCTS
+171 KNGAVIQNHVCTS

-210 AGHGGGVNCSAGS
+210 AGNGGGVNCGAGS
-223 FIMRGG
+223 FIMHGG

-240 GVYSKSCPTDSDST
+240 GVYSKSCPTDDDST

-268 KNSTGVIRIEKNK
+268 KDSTGVIRIEKNT
-281 LSDGTTNNVGVCL
+281 LSDGTTNNVCVGL

-331 SLVVKHTYPAMQAAF
+331 SLVVKHTYPTMQAAF
-346 HSDNAAYVL
+346 HSDNAAYAL
-355 TSGSDG
+355 TSGSGG
-361 LWLKGAEDGTHTHCV
+361 LWMKGAEDGAHTHCV
-376 CVGHYAADSSHFTH
+376 CVGHYAADSNHFTH
-390 NGKTA
+390 NDKTA

-406 TAGNYYLL
+406 EAGNYYLL

-448 NNNARSMIEVN
+448 NNNARSTIEVN

-464 DLTDCKTTGTVTH
+464 DLTDCKTTGKVTH
-477 GEDRWGKQTTGRA
+477 GEDRLGKQTTGRG

-532 YGGTITGNTAGLKKQ
+532 YGGTITGNTAGLRKQ

-552 GGGVFVDMRG
+552 GGGVFVGMRG

-582 GVYVYTTG
+582 GVYVYNTG
-590 KFTMYDGTITRNT
+590 KFTMHDGLITRNT

-608 ESTYSNSADYGGGG
+608 ESTSSYSADYADYGGGG

-630 MENGTISDN
+630 MEKGTISDN
-639 TVIPFSDDGTQ
+639 TVVPFADNGTQ
-650 GGGGVYNTGTFTM
+650 GGGGVFNTGTFTM

-672 ALNYK
+672 ALNYT
-677 DRTDGLGDADAC
+677 DPRTAEAADKDAC

-698 SGATARI
+698 SGATAKI
-705 ANGTITENISSARS
+705 ENGIIKDNISSARS
-719 NGYDGEGAGI
+719 NGLDGEGAGI
-729 FTKGTLSIGTTSS
+729 FTKGTLYIGTTSS
-742 SKVEIHDNEA
+742 SVVEIHDNEA
-752 KLGSDELS
+752 KLGSDTLS

-769 NNVKLT
+769 NNVKLI

-784 STASSYINKDDNL
+784 STIDNSTNKNKDDNL

-827 YPYSKIRITNDNA
+827 YPYSRIRITNDNA

-852 EVVSDSGY
+852 EIVSDSGN

-870 IIHLGEGMKVSVN
+870 TIHLGEGMTVSVN
-883 KYGGVLSEDG
+883 KNGGELSDDG

-949 KLTKELELTLP
+949 KLKAELELTLP
-960 DATAKDA
+960 NATAKDA
-967 PEAPTGLG
+967 PGAPTGLAG
-975 VRMPYESDTA
+975 QKPEENNTA

-990 GTSSLMEYSKDGTT
+990 GTTRDMEYRKDGDTE

-1012 TRVPLD
+1012 TKVPLN

-1041 QKVSEATTVTVPRY
+1041 QKVSEAATVTVPRY

-1122 PVTLTVTIARRTA
+1122 PVTLTVTIAKRTA

-1143 SCPPYETPYTGKAQT
+1143 SRPPYETPYTGKAQT

-1170 GQRLKFANPDNKL
+1170 GHRLKFANPNNKL

-1204 YTLYIDVPEDRNF
+1204 YTLYIDVPDDPNF

-1251 TNPTKG
+1251 ADPTKG

-1269 VKGSETWITATGN
+1269 VKGSETWTAATGN

-1312 SNPAQVTVAAY
+1312 SNPAQVTVKAY
-1323 RCVDHE
+1323 QCVEHE
-1329 FGQQLVSDE
+1329 YGEKLVGDE
-1338 TNHWYQCT
+1338 TNHWRQCT
-1346 VCGAKTGIA
+1346 VCGYKKDVT
-1355 AHSYTDAKFDDN
+1355 AHSYTVERFDDN

-1398 CVCGYKTGAAA
+1398 CVCGYKTG
-1409 HELTTKN
+1409 
-1416 NTTEHWQECECGY
+1416 
-1429 KTGETA
+1429 ETA
-1435 HSTESKYSADGH
+1435 HS
-1447 WEECACG
+1447 
-1454 YKTDVKAHTLA
+1454 
-1465 SGHDTTSHWKY
+1465 
-1476 CTCGYQ
+1476 
-1482 TDVAAHEL
+1482 L
-1490 TNKND
+1490 TKN
-1495 AAEHWQECA
+1495 
-1504 VCGYATAKT
+1504 V
-1513 AHDMQNKSDESQHWQ
+1513 
-1528 ECACGYKLGAA
+1528 
-1539 AHTWTDK
+1539 
-1546 YDTQNHWQECGS
+1546 
-1558 CGYKKDV
+1558 
-1565 TAHTLVKQTNE
+1565 NE

-1583 ESCEYKTEWE
+1583 ESCGYKTEWE
-1593 NHTGGTATCTAQAV
+1593 NHTGGTATCTAKAV
-1607 CEVCGV
+1607 CSVCGEA
-1613 SYGEKAAHVADSN
+1613 YGELAAHVADST
-1626 YKYNGEGHWTA
+1626 YRYNADGHWTA

-1646 DQEAHT
+1646 NQEAHT
-1652 GGTADCQHQAVC
+1652 GGTADCQHKAVC
-1664 DVCRQPYGE
+1664 DVCGQPYGE
-1673 LDANT
+1673 LDASI
-1678 HTGGIRWVQTA
+1678 HAGGIRWVQTA

-1707 NHSWNDESVCSE
+1707 NHSWNDESVCTE